1 MLYSK
6 YKVKVARQMKILS
19 ALIKYKWLIMGIATF
34 CIVFTSIFLGVQG
47 VITDDGSGMLVTEV
61 TYGESVEY
69 DAKALLSGVAYQ
81 YRKIGDTE
89 WTDAKPDKVGEY
101 EVRAVTTRSFG
112 QKNYGKAFRFTIN
125 PQKTEVTLASATG
138 VYGDKP
144 SITANLAYSDK
155 IVDFDF
161 RYAEIA
167 DRKTTLSIDPASFVV
182 QNAAGEDVS
191 SQYEFSF
198 ADTEYA
204 LLQREI
210 TFTSN
215 SKQFVYD
222 ETAHSSDD
230 CTIKN
235 GLQSQNADCKL
246 EIDICSLAF
255 DDVATV
261 SFDKTISSVGK
272 EANSFEVTVTNAEGD
287 DVTDLYAVTKN
298 YGELRVI
305 GKNIIITGKT
315 DAVFTY
321 DGKEHTDDG
330 FTLDK
335 DTPIVD
341 GHEIRVKETTF
352 ATEAGEYT
360 NEMTFEI
367 VDADGNDVTDCYDLD
382 VTPGKFTIKPR
393 QIKVATDDQEFTYD
407 GTAQFYEGC
416 KADDLVEGH
425 VLSVTSHTEITNVT
439 KEKVANKLTVKV
451 MNGETDVTANY
462 YLPDENY
469 TYGALTMLPRKIT
482 VTANGDTFTY
492 DGAAHSSTEFTV
504 ATEPDGLVDGHEAAV
519 IADTVKTI
527 TTVGKTDNDFKIA
540 ITANGEPVTDNYAI
554 TYELGTLEVTK
565 RKVKITTPTE
575 EFIYDGAAHSSTAH
589 ADFVIGEGEDYY
601 PLVDGHTI
609 APADISAVPTITNV
623 FDGENGVA
631 NEFAIKIVDA
641 DGNDVT
647 ENYDTEDIS
656 FGTLKV
662 TPRFVTVKA
671 DDDEKT
677 YDGTPL
683 ENAGCKPSDPT
694 AESGLV
700 DGHELIAKAEG
711 TITNAGTAENV
722 VNEPA
727 QIFAANGDDVTRNYK
742 ITYDKGTL
750 TVTPRDIIVT
760 TDDGTFVYDGDEHYQ
775 PSCSADALVA
785 ALGHQLIATNC
796 TLITNVGESG
806 KLNVLEVKVVDADGN
821 DAVDGY
827 YLSDNYNI
835 IEWKNG
841 TLTVLAR
848 TVRVTTGSDSKVYD
862 GMPLTKHTFE
872 TQKGVENEGLV
883 EKHSHT
889 MTLEFIGTVT
899 NVKFNE
905 DGSIG
910 AVENTVDR
918 ELTQIF
924 DGSGEPVIA
933 NYKIEYTLGTLEI
946 NRRKIKITTPT
957 EEFIYDGEPHSSVT
971 NFGVSIF
978 EGYYNLV
985 YGHTIAPDD
994 ISAVP
999 TITNVLDGV
1008 VRNAFAVQIYDGSG
1022 EPVTENYAID
1032 LSYGTLTV
1040 TPRTVRFTV
1049 LGDTKVY
1056 DGTPLTRH
1064 EIDINA
1070 DVENEGLVLDH
1081 YISLDY
1087 TGSQTDAG
1095 QSENTINAENTRVLT
1110 AAGENVTANYD
1121 LQYTCEYLTITTRPI
1136 TITANSDEK
1145 DYDGD
1150 PLTNDGYK
1158 VSEYTAE
1165 SGLIPGQILTAEVE
1179 GSQTVKGTSANV
1191 IMDVKITATD
1201 ENGNEKDVTANY
1213 EITSINGVLTVN
1225 PRAIKVR
1232 TRGDEFTYDGL
1243 DHAYNNDGDYEI
1255 VEGSL
1260 VKDHRFE
1267 LSEYTTVKNA
1277 NGDGVE
1283 NKITLMVVRGE
1294 AGATEDMSENY
1305 AVTYDCCILKVN
1317 RRPIDITT
1325 ASAIFEYDGTAHT
1338 TEYSENEITQDNL
1351 VTGHRIQVDSRT
1363 EITYVKQSDK
1373 LNKLVVSIWD
1383 GEGENATDN
1392 YDIHYDEGT
1401 LTVTPKAITVTTESH
1416 EFIYDGT
1423 DQFREVA
1430 STDGLVSPDQ
1440 SLDVIEH
1447 TTIRNVDESGKKNAL
1462 VVKIVAADG
1471 NDTVDG
1477 YYLTDNY
1484 TISYTY
1490 GTLTVIPR
1498 SITITANSA
1507 EKEYDGTPL
1516 TNSGC
1521 KYEEFDGDRGLV
1533 EGHNPIAQA
1542 EGSVTNVDIVYNVVV
1557 EPVRI
1562 FSANGDDVTENY
1574 DITYEKGTLTV
1585 NPRKIIVTTKDGHFT
1600 YNGETQYQ
1608 DECSADRLVEGHFLS
1623 VISHTGIK
1631 NVSES
1636 GTPNDLVVKIVD
1648 EYGNDVVDGFY
1659 LTDNYDITYNPGTLY
1674 MNALEITLE
1683 TDGETFEYDGTWH
1696 DKKSVGVF
1704 GLMPGHDLQPIEYTA
1719 VRDITGEEGVDN
1731 VLEYVI
1737 KNGDE
1742 DVTDN
1747 YTVTV
1752 KWGKLI
1758 VTPRQITL
1766 KTSDGNFAYNGK
1778 PQSNTDIKITDGSLA
1793 PDQNIVVTK
1802 WATVTNVFDGEV
1814 ENELEIEIHDSEENN
1829 VFGNYDITW
1838 EKNGTLRVNPK
1849 TITVTTESNDFVY
1862 NGKPQ
1867 YWEYATADGLEGDD
1881 RIEVVSHVTEIT
1893 DVSESGALNKLV
1905 IKIVNADGNNVTANY
1920 SIPEENY
1927 VYGILSMSPR
1937 SITITAN
1944 SAEKEYDGTP
1954 LTNDGCTYEEFAGDR
1969 GLVSGHKVIA
1979 RAEGSQTAVGESA
1992 NVVVRPAEIRDENGK
2007 PVTENYAIDYVDGT
2021 LTVTALEIWV
2031 ITPSVSVMY
2040 DGNDHYAI
2048 DDIKVDESKGGK
2060 LVDGHKIVAADDN
2073 YPRITDA
2080 GNKTNEFAVKVVDA
2094 NDDGGVNVNYVIKGY
2109 TYGTLE
2115 VTPRPITVIIT
2126 GATLVYDG
2134 TEQGS
2139 DAFTVEDE
2147 PYGLV
2152 SGHIAA
2158 AKADTVPTKKNV
2170 GVIEGYEF
2178 KVEITAGG
2186 QSVTGNY
2193 KITYTPGTLEITKRK
2208 VKITTPTEEFLYDGT
2223 EHAAI
2228 TPEKFEIDAT
2238 DGYFSLVGGHTVK
2251 PSGKYP
2257 TRIEAGSEENVFA
2270 IMICDEYGN
2279 DVSGN
2284 YEYEAD
2290 LSYGMLIVHKRAIT
2304 VKTPTAR
2311 LVYNG
2316 QYQHATDGC
2325 ETSASSLNE
2334 LVEGHVI
2341 KVDGKFPSL
2350 IDVGT
2355 TQNEFAVRIFDGIN
2369 DVTDNYVIDYEYGT
2383 LEIIPRPITIR
2394 TGDANKVYDGAP
2406 LTCNSYVDVAEDGDR
2421 GLVGGHKVTYVAV
2434 NGTRTEAGVS
2444 DNTVNLEKQP
2454 VIVDGNGKEVTK
2466 NYEVSYA
2473 YGKLTVTK
2481 RPIKITTVPATKVYD
2496 GAPLDPT
2503 LYESYTVTSTAN
2515 PALSPILAPY
2525 QSAEVDFLNTIT
2537 DVGSVKNE
2545 VAVRIY
2551 ADADTEKVTDLSA
2564 NYEIS
2569 YEYGTLSITP
2579 IQVRYTSESATKD
2592 FDGTPLT
2599 APFDYD
2605 TTAFLTG
2612 HTPTVTFTS
2621 ITFKGTINNELK
2633 SLEVVDAAGN
2643 VVPSNNYE
2651 FVPITGKV
2659 GTLTIVPIKITVQTG
2674 DAEKYYD
2681 GDPLSAEEY
2690 QVTSGN
2696 VLSGHE
2702 VLQPEFPSF
2711 TDVGRYANK
2720 IKLEIVDKTSKDDM
2734 TDGYEITYE
2743 YGEIVIKARIIKIV
2757 SGSKT
2762 KVYDG
2767 KPLTCDAYYITGLEG
2782 IDEIPDEI
2790 ELAVKNIGSQTEIGS
2805 SKNYVGESKVVFA
2818 GTDEV
2823 APGYSIVVED
2833 FGILTVKEKSD
2844 KDKTTG
2850 GGLDDGG
2857 DVSIRGDRGDGGG
2870 DGGADIIAFV
2880 VNGDTSGQLYL
2891 RYKSFGSYHGTG
2903 WNAATEY
2910 GGTLDGG
2917 FSYNYLTG
2925 QTLEKYGTNQSNVTI
2940 TAYAGF
2946 MLPYYFVGGGFTKQT
2961 SDVSFV
2967 GDYSAAY
2974 SVPYYVFDFSQ
2985 SHSLINGN
2993 YAADDDAY
3001 YEFVRA
3007 NYLDVPE
3014 TTKEYLQGI
3023 ALTENW
3029 VEGEIT
3035 YEDIVAI
3042 AQYIRKSAKYNME
3055 YNTRLDYEKDV
3066 VVSFLDKYKEGVCRH
3081 YASAAT
3087 LLYRTLGIPARYTI
3101 GYAGSTVAGEDVEIT
3116 GKQAHAWVE
3125 IYIKGLGW
3133 VDMEVTAGGAGGG
3146 GGNGDDGSD
3155 DGPIDFGDGS
3165 MGFEV
3170 KPIDVKKV
3178 YDKTPLYAES
3188 EVEMNEKLRSLSD
3201 NGYYWDVTV
3210 AGSRTE
3216 YGIGESTVTEFAL
3229 YNRKGETLY
3238 EYRDGTVI
3246 ENSKGFTVTF
3256 KPGKIRVMH
3265 KPIPIYLYEKDKPYD
3280 GTPLG
3285 YEPDD
3290 YYYRTSELPEGCSKI
3305 ILELKGEI
3313 TDVGVFDTDLLLDLD
3328 FKALD
3333 ANDNDITA
3341 TIKENYEL
3349 DFIGTGLT
3357 VTKREITV
3365 SSGTKQKKYDG
3376 KALVCEDAWV
3386 SFGSLADGDK
3396 IVVAKATSVI
3406 DVGEEENVLVVAI
3419 MRNGV
3424 DVTSNYKINYVYGT
3438 LTIYD

>member
-204 LLQREI
+204 LQQRKI
-210 TFTSN
+210 TIASG

-222 ETAHSSDD
+222 GTAHSSDEY
-230 CTIKN
+230 
-235 GLQSQNADCKL
+235 
-246 EIDICSLAF
+246 EIPSGSLAF
-255 DDVATV
+255 DDVAMV

-272 EANSFEVTVTNAEGD
+272 EANSFEVTVTTAAGD

-315 DAVFTY
+315 DAEIIY
-321 DGKEHTDDG
+321 DGNEHTDDG
-330 FTLDK
+330 YTLDGN
-335 DTPIVD
+335 TPIVPS
-341 GHEIRVKETTF
+341 HEIRVKETTF

-367 VDADGNDVTDCYDLD
+367 VDAEGNDVTDCYDLS

-393 QIKVATDDQEFTYD
+393 PINVTTADKEFTYD

-416 KADDLVEGH
+416 EADGLVEGH

-439 KEKVANKLTVKV
+439 KGKVANKLTVKV

-504 ATEPDGLVDGHEAAV
+504 AEPDGLVGGHEAAV
-519 IADTVKTI
+519 IADTVKAL
-527 TTVGKTDNDFKIA
+527 TTVGKTDNEFKIA
-540 ITANGEPVTDNYAI
+540 IMANGEPVTDNYEIA
-554 TYELGTLEVTK
+554 YDLGTLEVTK

-575 EFIYDGAAHSSTAH
+575 EFVYDGAEHASTDH
-589 ADFVIGEGEDYY
+589 ANFVIGEGEDCY

-631 NEFAIKIVDA
+631 NEFVIKIVDA

-647 ENYDTEDIS
+647 GNYDTEDIS

-662 TPRFVTVKA
+662 TPRPVTVKA

-683 ENAGCKPSDPT
+683 ENAGCTPGDST
-694 AESGLV
+694 ADSGLV

-727 QIFAANGDDVTRNYK
+727 QIFAANGDDVTRNYDIK
-742 ITYDKGTL
+742 YDKGTL

-775 PSCSADALVA
+775 PSCSADALVD
-785 ALGHQLIATNC
+785 ALGHQLVATNY
-796 TLITNVGESG
+796 TTVMNVKDSG
-806 KLNVLEVKVVDADGN
+806 KANVLEVKVVDANGN
-821 DAVDGY
+821 DTVDGY

-848 TVRVTTGSDSKVYD
+848 TVRVTTGSDFKDYD
-862 GMPLTKHTFE
+862 GTPLTKHTFE

-889 MTLEFIGTVT
+889 MTLEFTGAIT

-910 AVENTVDR
+910 TEENTVDR

-924 DGSGEPVIA
+924 DGSGESVIA

-946 NRRKIKITTPT
+946 DRRKIKIATPT

-971 NFGVSIF
+971 NFDISVP
-978 EGYYNLV
+978 EGYYDLV
-985 YGHTIAPDD
+985 YGHTIAPAD

-1022 EPVTENYAID
+1022 EPVTKNYAIE
-1032 LSYGTLTV
+1032 LSDGELTV
-1040 TPRTVRFTV
+1040 TPRIVRVNV
-1049 LGDTKVY
+1049 LGGKKVY
-1056 DGTPLTRH
+1056 DGTPLTKH
-1064 EIDINA
+1064 EIN
-1070 DVENEGLVLDH
+1070 VEQGIANEGLVSDH
-1081 YISLDY
+1081 YISLRF

-1095 QSENTINAENTRVLT
+1095 QSVNTIDEENTKVLT
-1110 AAGENVTANYD
+1110 LAGSIKDVTANYD
-1121 LQYTCEYLTITTRPI
+1121 VKYNYDEALLVVKQRPI

-1150 PLTNDGYK
+1150 PLTNNGYT
-1158 VSEYTAE
+1158 VSEYTTE

-1191 IMDVKITATD
+1191 IIGVKITVKD

-1243 DHAYNNDGDYEI
+1243 DHAYNNDSDYEI

-1260 VKDHRFE
+1260 VKDHRFM
-1267 LSEYTTVKNA
+1267 LTEYTTVKNA
-1277 NGDGVE
+1277 NGDGVK
-1283 NKITLMVVRGE
+1283 NVITLMVVRGE

-1305 AVTYDCCILKVN
+1305 AVTYDCGILKVN

-1325 ASAIFEYDGTAHT
+1325 ASATFEYDGTAHT

-1363 EITYVKQSDK
+1363 EITYVQQSGT

-1416 EFIYDGT
+1416 EFTYNGT
-1423 DQFREVA
+1423 DQFWEKCY
-1430 STDGLVSPDQ
+1430 TDGLVSADQ
-1440 SLDVIEH
+1440 SLEVIEH
-1447 TTIRNVDESGKKNAL
+1447 TTIRNVDDKSRENAL
-1462 VVKIVAADG
+1462 VVIVTANGKD
-1471 NDTVDG
+1471 NVDG
-1477 YYLTDNY
+1477 YYLTANY
-1484 TISYTY
+1484 TISYSN

-1498 SITITANSA
+1498 PITITAYSA

-1516 TNSGC
+1516 TN
-1521 KYEEFDGDRGLV
+1521 Y
-1533 EGHNPIAQA
+1533 
-1542 EGSVTNVDIVYNVVV
+1542 
-1557 EPVRI
+1557 
-1562 FSANGDDVTENY
+1562 
-1574 DITYEKGTLTV
+1574 
-1585 NPRKIIVTTKDGHFT
+1585 
-1600 YNGETQYQ
+1600 
-1608 DECSADRLVEGHFLS
+1608 
-1623 VISHTGIK
+1623 
-1631 NVSES
+1631 
-1636 GTPNDLVVKIVD
+1636 
-1648 EYGNDVVDGFY
+1648 
-1659 LTDNYDITYNPGTLY
+1659 
-1674 MNALEITLE
+1674 
-1683 TDGETFEYDGTWH
+1683 
-1696 DKKSVGVF
+1696 
-1704 GLMPGHDLQPIEYTA
+1704 
-1719 VRDITGEEGVDN
+1719 
-1731 VLEYVI
+1731 
-1737 KNGDE
+1737 
-1742 DVTDN
+1742 
-1747 YTVTV
+1747 
-1752 KWGKLI
+1752 
-1758 VTPRQITL
+1758 
-1766 KTSDGNFAYNGK
+1766 
-1778 PQSNTDIKITDGSLA
+1778 
-1793 PDQNIVVTK
+1793 
-1802 WATVTNVFDGEV
+1802 
-1814 ENELEIEIHDSEENN
+1814 
-1829 VFGNYDITW
+1829 
-1838 EKNGTLRVNPK
+1838 
-1849 TITVTTESNDFVY
+1849 
-1862 NGKPQ
+1862 
-1867 YWEYATADGLEGDD
+1867 
-1881 RIEVVSHVTEIT
+1881 
-1893 DVSESGALNKLV
+1893 
-1905 IKIVNADGNNVTANY
+1905 
-1920 SIPEENY
+1920 
-1927 VYGILSMSPR
+1927 
-1937 SITITAN
+1937 
-1944 SAEKEYDGTP
+1944 
-1954 LTNDGCTYEEFAGDR
+1954 GCTCEKLAGDR

-1992 NVVVRPAEIRDENGK
+1992 NVVVRPAEIRDEKGK
-2007 PVTENYAIDYVDGT
+2007 PVTENYAIEYVDGT

-2031 ITPSVSVMY
+2031 ITPSVSAMY

-2060 LVDGHKIVAADDN
+2060 LVDGHKIIAADDN
-2073 YPRITDA
+2073 YPCITDV
-2080 GNKTNEFAVKVVDA
+2080 GNKPNEFAVKVVDE
-2094 NDDGGVNVNYVIKGY
+2094 NGDGGVNGNYVIKGY

-2152 SGHIAA
+2152 SGHIAT

-2186 QSVTGNY
+2186 QNVTGNY
-2193 KITYTPGTLEITKRK
+2193 EITYTPGTLKITKRK

-2223 EHAAI
+2223 AHAAI
-2228 TPEKFEIDAT
+2228 DPEKFEIDVT

-2257 TRIEAGSEENVFA
+2257 TRTKAGREKNVFA

-2325 ETSASSLNE
+2325 ETSAYSLNE

-2341 KVDGKFPSL
+2341 KVDGIFPSL

-2355 TQNEFAVRIFDGIN
+2355 TQNKFAVRIFDGIN

-2383 LEIIPRPITIR
+2383 LEIFPRPITIK
-2394 TGDANKVYDGAP
+2394 TGDATKVYDGAP
-2406 LTCNSYVDVAEDGDR
+2406 LTCNSYKDVAEDGDR

-2444 DNTVNLEKQP
+2444 DNTVDLEKQP
-2454 VIVDGNGKEVTK
+2454 IIVDENGKEVTK

-2481 RPIKITTVPATKVYD
+2481 RPIKITTVSATKVYD
-2496 GAPLDPT
+2496 GTPLDPM

-2515 PALSPILAPY
+2515 PALSPILAPD
-2525 QSAEVDFLNTIT
+2525 QSSEVDFLNTVT

-2605 TTAFLTG
+2605 TTAFLAG

-2659 GTLTIVPIKITVQTG
+2659 GTLTIVPIRITVQTG

-2681 GDPLSAEEY
+2681 GNPLSAEEY

-2711 TDVGRYANK
+2711 IDVGRYANK
-2720 IKLEIVDKTSKDDM
+2720 IKLEIVDKTSKENM
-2734 TDGYEITYE
+2734 SDGYEITYE

-2757 SGSKT
+2757 SGGKT

-2805 SKNYVGESKVVFA
+2805 SKNYVGESKVVFT

-2833 FGILTVKEKSD
+2833 LGILTVKEKSD
-2844 KDKTTG
+2844 KTTG
-2850 GGLDDGG
+2850 GGLDDSG

-2870 DGGADIIAFV
+2870 NGGSDVIAFV

-2925 QTLEKYGTNQSNVTI
+2925 QTLEKYGTNQCNVTI

-2946 MLPYYFVGGGFTKQT
+2946 MLPYYFVGGDGFTKQT

-2985 SHSLINGN
+2985 SHSLINGS

-3116 GKQAHAWVE
+3116 GEQAHAWVE

-3133 VDMEVTAGGAGGG
+3133 VDMEVTAGGTGG
-3146 GGNGDDGSD
+3146 GGNGGDDSD

-3210 AGSRTE
+3210 AGWRTE
-3216 YGIGESTVTEFAL
+3216 YGIGESTVTEFVL
-3229 YNRKGETLY
+3229 YNKKGETLY

-3406 DVGEEENVLVVAI
+3406 DVGEEENEIVVEI

>member
-89 WTDAKPDKVGEY
+89 WTDANPDKVGEY

-144 SITANLAYSDK
+144 AITANLAYSDK

-204 LLQREI
+204 LQQREI
-210 TFTSN
+210 TFASG
-215 SKQFVYD
+215 SEQFVYD
-222 ETAHSSDD
+222 ETAHSSDEY
-230 CTIKN
+230 
-235 GLQSQNADCKL
+235 
-246 EIDICSLAF
+246 EIPSGSLAF

-272 EANSFEVTVTNAEGD
+272 EANSFEVTVTTAAGD

-315 DAVFTY
+315 DAEIIY

-330 FTLDK
+330 FTLDGN
-335 DTPIVD
+335 TPIVPS
-341 GHEIRVKETTF
+341 HEIRVKETTF

-367 VDADGNDVTDCYDLD
+367 VDAEGNDVTDCYDLN

-393 QIKVATDDQEFTYD
+393 PINITTADKEFTYD

-416 KADDLVEGH
+416 EADGLVEGH

-439 KEKVANKLTVKV
+439 KGKVANKLTVKV

-492 DGAAHSSTEFTV
+492 DGAAHSSTEFAV
-504 ATEPDGLVDGHEAAV
+504 AEPDGLVGGHEAAV
-519 IADTVKTI
+519 IADTVKTL
-527 TTVGKTDNDFKIA
+527 TTVGKTDNEFAVA
-540 ITANGEPVTDNYAI
+540 IMANGEPVTDNYEIA
-554 TYELGTLEVTK
+554 YDLGTLEVTK

-575 EFIYDGAAHSSTAH
+575 EFVYDGKEHSSTDH
-589 ADFVIGEGEDYY
+589 ANFVIGEGEDCY

-631 NEFAIKIVDA
+631 NEFVIKIVDA

-647 ENYDTEDIS
+647 ENYDTEDIT

-662 TPRFVTVKA
+662 TPRPVTVKA

-683 ENAGCKPSDPT
+683 ENAGCTPGDST
-694 AESGLV
+694 ADSGLV

-727 QIFAANGDDVTRNYK
+727 QIFATNGDDVTRNYDIK
-742 ITYDKGTL
+742 YDKGTL

-775 PSCSADALVA
+775 PSCSADALVD
-785 ALGHQLIATNC
+785 ALGHQLVATNY
-796 TLITNVGESG
+796 TTVMNVKDSG
-806 KLNVLEVKVVDADGN
+806 KANVLEVKVVDANGN
-821 DAVDGY
+821 DTVDGY

-848 TVRVTTGSDSKVYD
+848 TVRVTTGSDFKDYD
-862 GMPLTKHTFE
+862 GTPLTKHTFE
-872 TQKGVENEGLV
+872 TQKGVEDEGLV
-883 EKHSHT
+883 EKHFHT
-889 MTLEFIGTVT
+889 MTLEFTGTIT

-910 AVENTVDR
+910 TEENTVDR

-924 DGSGEPVIA
+924 DGSGESVID

-946 NRRKIKITTPT
+946 DQRKIKIATPT

-971 NFGVSIF
+971 NFDISVP
-978 EGYYNLV
+978 EGYYDLV
-985 YGHTIAPDD
+985 YGHTIAPAD

-999 TITNVLDGV
+999 TITNVFDGV
-1008 VRNAFAVQIYDGSG
+1008 VRNAFAVQIYDENG
-1022 EPVTENYAID
+1022 EPVTKNYAIE
-1032 LSYGTLTV
+1032 LSDGELTV
-1040 TPRTVRFTV
+1040 TPRIVRVNV
-1049 LGDTKVY
+1049 LGGKKVY
-1056 DGTPLTRH
+1056 DGTPLTKH
-1064 EIDINA
+1064 EIN
-1070 DVENEGLVLDH
+1070 VEQGIANEGLVSDH
-1081 YISLDY
+1081 YISPRF

-1095 QSENTINAENTRVLT
+1095 QSVNTIDEENTKVLT
-1110 AAGENVTANYD
+1110 LAGSIKDVTVNYD
-1121 LQYTCEYLTITTRPI
+1121 VKYNYDEALLVVKQRPI

-1150 PLTNDGYK
+1150 PLTNNGYT
-1158 VSEYTAE
+1158 VSEYTTE

-1191 IMDVKITATD
+1191 IIGVKITVKD

-1243 DHAYNNDGDYEI
+1243 DHAYNNDSDYEI

-1260 VKDHRFE
+1260 VKDHRFM
-1267 LSEYTTVKNA
+1267 LTEYTTVKNA
-1277 NGDGVE
+1277 NGDGVK
-1283 NKITLMVVRGE
+1283 NVITLMVVRGE

-1305 AVTYDCCILKVN
+1305 AVTYDCGILKVN

-1325 ASAIFEYDGTAHT
+1325 ASETFEYDGTAHT
-1338 TEYSENEITQDNL
+1338 TEYSKNEITQDNP

-1363 EITYVKQSDK
+1363 EITYVQQSGT

-1416 EFIYDGT
+1416 EFTYNGT
-1423 DQFREVA
+1423 DQFWEKCY
-1430 STDGLVSPDQ
+1430 TDGLVSADQ
-1440 SLDVIEH
+1440 SLEVIEH
-1447 TTIRNVDESGKKNAL
+1447 TTIRNVDDKSRENAL
-1462 VVKIVAADG
+1462 VVIVTANGKD
-1471 NDTVDG
+1471 NVDG
-1477 YYLTDNY
+1477 YYLTANY
-1484 TISYTY
+1484 TISYSN

-1498 SITITANSA
+1498 PITIKTGDAT
-1507 EKEYDGTPL
+1507 KVYDGAPL
-1516 TNSGC
+1516 TCNSY
-1521 KYEEFDGDRGLV
+1521 KDVAEDGDRGLV
-1533 EGHNPIAQA
+1533 
-1542 EGSVTNVDIVYNVVV
+1542 
-1557 EPVRI
+1557 
-1562 FSANGDDVTENY
+1562 
-1574 DITYEKGTLTV
+1574 
-1585 NPRKIIVTTKDGHFT
+1585 DGHKVT
-1600 YNGETQYQ
+1600 Y
-1608 DECSADRLVEGHFLS
+1608 V
-1623 VISHTGIK
+1623 
-1631 NVSES
+1631 
-1636 GTPNDLVVKIVD
+1636 
-1648 EYGNDVVDGFY
+1648 
-1659 LTDNYDITYNPGTLY
+1659 
-1674 MNALEITLE
+1674 
-1683 TDGETFEYDGTWH
+1683 
-1696 DKKSVGVF
+1696 
-1704 GLMPGHDLQPIEYTA
+1704 A
-1719 VRDITGEEGVDN
+1719 V
-1731 VLEYVI
+1731 
-1737 KNGDE
+1737 
-1742 DVTDN
+1742 
-1747 YTVTV
+1747 
-1752 KWGKLI
+1752 
-1758 VTPRQITL
+1758 
-1766 KTSDGNFAYNGK
+1766 
-1778 PQSNTDIKITDGSLA
+1778 
-1793 PDQNIVVTK
+1793 
-1802 WATVTNVFDGEV
+1802 
-1814 ENELEIEIHDSEENN
+1814 
-1829 VFGNYDITW
+1829 
-1838 EKNGTLRVNPK
+1838 NGT
-1849 TITVTTESNDFVY
+1849 
-1862 NGKPQ
+1862 
-1867 YWEYATADGLEGDD
+1867 
-1881 RIEVVSHVTEIT
+1881 RIEVGVSDNTVDLEKQPI
-1893 DVSESGALNKLV
+1893 
-1905 IKIVNADGNNVTANY
+1905 IV
-1920 SIPEENY
+1920 
-1927 VYGILSMSPR
+1927 
-1937 SITITAN
+1937 
-1944 SAEKEYDGTP
+1944 
-1954 LTNDGCTYEEFAGDR
+1954 
-1969 GLVSGHKVIA
+1969 
-1979 RAEGSQTAVGESA
+1979 
-1992 NVVVRPAEIRDENGK
+1992 DENGK

-2060 LVDGHKIVAADDN
+2060 LVDGHKIIAADDN
-2073 YPRITDA
+2073 YPCITDV
-2080 GNKTNEFAVKVVDA
+2080 GNRPNEFAVKVVDE
-2094 NDDGGVNVNYVIKGY
+2094 NGDGGVNGNYVIKGY

-2152 SGHIAA
+2152 SGHIAT

-2186 QSVTGNY
+2186 QNVTGNY
-2193 KITYTPGTLEITKRK
+2193 EITYTPGTLEITKRK

-2223 EHAAI
+2223 AHAAI
-2228 TPEKFEIDAT
+2228 DPEKFEIDAT

-2257 TRIEAGSEENVFA
+2257 TRTKAGREKNVFA

-2341 KVDGKFPSL
+2341 KVDGIFPSL

-2355 TQNEFAVRIFDGIN
+2355 TQNKFAVRIFDGIN

-2383 LEIIPRPITIR
+2383 LEIFPRPITIK
-2394 TGDANKVYDGAP
+2394 TGDATKVYDGAP
-2406 LTCNSYVDVAEDGDR
+2406 LTCNSYKDVAEDGDR
-2421 GLVGGHKVTYVAV
+2421 GLVDGHKVTYVAV
-2434 NGTRTEAGVS
+2434 NGTRIEVGVS
-2444 DNTVNLEKQP
+2444 DNTVDLEKQP
-2454 VIVDGNGKEVTK
+2454 IIVDESGKEVTK

-2481 RPIKITTVPATKVYD
+2481 RPIKITTVSATKVYD
-2496 GAPLDPT
+2496 GTPLDPT

-2515 PALSPILAPY
+2515 PAFSPILAPD
-2525 QSAEVDFLNTIT
+2525 QSAEVDFLNTVT

-2569 YEYGTLSITP
+2569 YEYGMLSITP

-2605 TTAFLTG
+2605 TTAFLAG

-2659 GTLTIVPIKITVQTG
+2659 GTLTIVPIRITVQTG

-2681 GDPLSAEEY
+2681 GNPLSAEEY

-2720 IKLEIVDKTSKDDM
+2720 IKLEIVDKTSKENM
-2734 TDGYEITYE
+2734 SDGYEITYE

-2757 SGSKT
+2757 SGGKT

-2833 FGILTVKEKSD
+2833 MGILTVKEKSD

-2850 GGLDDGG
+2850 GGLDDSG

-2870 DGGADIIAFV
+2870 NGGSDVIAFV

-2925 QTLEKYGTNQSNVTI
+2925 QTLEKYGTNQCNVTI

-2946 MLPYYFVGGGFTKQT
+2946 MLPYYFVGGDGFTKQT

-2985 SHSLINGN
+2985 SHSLINGS

-3133 VDMEVTAGGAGGG
+3133 VDMEVTAGGVGGG
-3146 GGNGDDGSD
+3146 GGNGGDDSD

-3210 AGSRTE
+3210 AGSQTE
-3216 YGIGESTVTEFAL
+3216 YGIGESTVTEFVL
-3229 YNRKGETLY
+3229 YNKKGETLY

-3396 IVVAKATSVI
+3396 IVVTKATSVI
-3406 DVGEEENVLVVAI
+3406 DVGEEENEIVVEI

>member
-204 LLQREI
+204 LQQREI
-210 TFTSN
+210 TFASG

-222 ETAHSSDD
+222 ETAHSSDEYK
-230 CTIKN
+230 IPS
-235 GLQSQNADCKL
+235 G
-246 EIDICSLAF
+246 SLAF

-272 EANSFEVTVTNAEGD
+272 EANSFEVTVTTAAGD

-315 DAVFTY
+315 DAEIIY

-330 FTLDK
+330 FTLDGN
-335 DTPIVD
+335 TPIVPS
-341 GHEIRVKETTF
+341 HEIRVKETTF

-367 VDADGNDVTDCYDLD
+367 VDAEGNDVTDCYDLN

-393 QIKVATDDQEFTYD
+393 PINVTTADKEFTYD

-416 KADDLVEGH
+416 EADGLVEGH

-439 KEKVANKLTVKV
+439 KGKVANKLTVKV

-504 ATEPDGLVDGHEAAV
+504 AEPDGLVGGHEAAV
-519 IADTVKTI
+519 IADTVKTL
-527 TTVGKTDNDFKIA
+527 TTVGKTDNEFAVA
-540 ITANGEPVTDNYAI
+540 IMANGEPVTDNYEIA
-554 TYELGTLEVTK
+554 YDLGTLEVTK

-575 EFIYDGAAHSSTAH
+575 EFVYDGAEHSSTDH
-589 ADFVIGEGEDYY
+589 ANFVIGEGEDCY

-609 APADISAVPTITNV
+609 APADISAVPAITNV

-631 NEFAIKIVDA
+631 NEFVIKIVDA

-656 FGTLKV
+656 FGTMKV
-662 TPRFVTVKA
+662 TPRPVTVKA

-683 ENAGCKPSDPT
+683 ENAGCTPGDST
-694 AESGLV
+694 ADSGLV

-727 QIFAANGDDVTRNYK
+727 QIFAANGDDVTRNYNIK
-742 ITYDKGTL
+742 YDKGTL

-775 PSCSADALVA
+775 PSCSADALVD
-785 ALGHQLIATNC
+785 ALGHQLVATNY
-796 TLITNVGESG
+796 TTVMNVKDSG
-806 KLNVLEVKVVDADGN
+806 KANVLEVKVVDANGN
-821 DAVDGY
+821 DTVDGY

-848 TVRVTTGSDSKVYD
+848 TVRVTTGSDFKDYD
-862 GMPLTKHTFE
+862 GTPLTKHTFE
-872 TQKGVENEGLV
+872 TQKGVEDEGLV
-883 EKHSHT
+883 EKHLHT
-889 MTLEFIGTVT
+889 MTLEFTGTIT

-910 AVENTVDR
+910 TEENTVDR
-918 ELTQIF
+918 EFTQIF
-924 DGSGEPVIA
+924 DGSGESVIA

-946 NRRKIKITTPT
+946 DQRKIKIATPT

-971 NFGVSIF
+971 NFDISIP
-978 EGYYNLV
+978 EGYYDLV

-999 TITNVLDGV
+999 TITNVFDGV
-1008 VRNAFAVQIYDGSG
+1008 VRNAFAVQIYDENG
-1022 EPVTENYAID
+1022 EPVTKNYAIE
-1032 LSYGTLTV
+1032 LSDGELTV
-1040 TPRTVRFTV
+1040 TPRIVRVNV
-1049 LGDTKVY
+1049 LGGKKVY
-1056 DGTPLTRH
+1056 DGTPLTKH
-1064 EIDINA
+1064 EIN
-1070 DVENEGLVLDH
+1070 VEQGKANEGLVSDH
-1081 YISLDY
+1081 YISPRF

-1095 QSENTINAENTRVLT
+1095 QSVNTIDEENTKVLSL
-1110 AAGENVTANYD
+1110 AGSIKDVTANYD
-1121 LQYTCEYLTITTRPI
+1121 VKYNYDEALLVVKQRPI

-1150 PLTNDGYK
+1150 PLTNNGYT
-1158 VSEYTAE
+1158 VSEYTTE

-1191 IMDVKITATD
+1191 IMGVKITVKD

-1243 DHAYNNDGDYEI
+1243 DHAYNNDSDYEI

-1260 VKDHRFE
+1260 VKDHRFM
-1267 LSEYTTVKNA
+1267 LTEYTTVKNA
-1277 NGDGVE
+1277 NGDGVK
-1283 NKITLMVVRGE
+1283 NVITLMVVRGE

-1305 AVTYDCCILKVN
+1305 AVTYDCGILKVN

-1325 ASAIFEYDGTAHT
+1325 ASETFEYDGTAHT
-1338 TEYSENEITQDNL
+1338 TEYSKNEITQDNP

-1363 EITYVKQSDK
+1363 EITYVQQSGT

-1416 EFIYDGT
+1416 EFTYNGT
-1423 DQFREVA
+1423 DQFWEKCY
-1430 STDGLVSPDQ
+1430 TDGLVSADQ
-1440 SLDVIEH
+1440 SLEVIEH
-1447 TTIRNVDESGKKNAL
+1447 TTIRNVDDKSRENAL
-1462 VVKIVAADG
+1462 VVIVTANGKD
-1471 NDTVDG
+1471 NVDG

-1484 TISYTY
+1484 TISYSN

-1498 SITITANSA
+1498 PITIKTGDAT
-1507 EKEYDGTPL
+1507 KVYDGAPL
-1516 TNSGC
+1516 TCNSY
-1521 KYEEFDGDRGLV
+1521 KDVAEDGDRGLV
-1533 EGHNPIAQA
+1533 G
-1542 EGSVTNVDIVYNVVV
+1542 
-1557 EPVRI
+1557 
-1562 FSANGDDVTENY
+1562 
-1574 DITYEKGTLTV
+1574 
-1585 NPRKIIVTTKDGHFT
+1585 
-1600 YNGETQYQ
+1600 
-1608 DECSADRLVEGHFLS
+1608 
-1623 VISHTGIK
+1623 
-1631 NVSES
+1631 
-1636 GTPNDLVVKIVD
+1636 
-1648 EYGNDVVDGFY
+1648 
-1659 LTDNYDITYNPGTLY
+1659 
-1674 MNALEITLE
+1674 
-1683 TDGETFEYDGTWH
+1683 
-1696 DKKSVGVF
+1696 
-1704 GLMPGHDLQPIEYTA
+1704 
-1719 VRDITGEEGVDN
+1719 
-1731 VLEYVI
+1731 
-1737 KNGDE
+1737 
-1742 DVTDN
+1742 
-1747 YTVTV
+1747 
-1752 KWGKLI
+1752 
-1758 VTPRQITL
+1758 
-1766 KTSDGNFAYNGK
+1766 
-1778 PQSNTDIKITDGSLA
+1778 
-1793 PDQNIVVTK
+1793 
-1802 WATVTNVFDGEV
+1802 
-1814 ENELEIEIHDSEENN
+1814 
-1829 VFGNYDITW
+1829 
-1838 EKNGTLRVNPK
+1838 
-1849 TITVTTESNDFVY
+1849 
-1862 NGKPQ
+1862 
-1867 YWEYATADGLEGDD
+1867 
-1881 RIEVVSHVTEIT
+1881 
-1893 DVSESGALNKLV
+1893 
-1905 IKIVNADGNNVTANY
+1905 
-1920 SIPEENY
+1920 
-1927 VYGILSMSPR
+1927 
-1937 SITITAN
+1937 
-1944 SAEKEYDGTP
+1944 
-1954 LTNDGCTYEEFAGDR
+1954 
-1969 GLVSGHKVIA
+1969 GHKV
-1979 RAEGSQTAVGESA
+1979 TYVAVNGTRTEVGVSD
-1992 NVVVRPAEIRDENGK
+1992 NTVDLEKQPIIVDENGK

-2060 LVDGHKIVAADDN
+2060 LVDGHKIIAADDN
-2073 YPRITDA
+2073 YPCITDV
-2080 GNKTNEFAVKVVDA
+2080 GNRPNEFAVKVVDE
-2094 NDDGGVNVNYVIKGY
+2094 NGDGGVNGNYVIKGY

-2152 SGHIAA
+2152 SGHIAT

-2186 QSVTGNY
+2186 QNVTGNY
-2193 KITYTPGTLEITKRK
+2193 EITYTPGTLEITKRK

-2223 EHAAI
+2223 AHAAI
-2228 TPEKFEIDAT
+2228 DPEKFEIDAT

-2257 TRIEAGSEENVFA
+2257 TRTKAGREKNVFA

-2341 KVDGKFPSL
+2341 KVDGIFPSL

-2355 TQNEFAVRIFDGIN
+2355 TQNKFAVGIFDGIN

-2383 LEIIPRPITIR
+2383 LEIFPRPITIK
-2394 TGDANKVYDGAP
+2394 TGDATKVYDGAP
-2406 LTCNSYVDVAEDGDR
+2406 LTCNSYKDVAEDGDR

-2434 NGTRTEAGVS
+2434 NGTRTEVGVS
-2444 DNTVNLEKQP
+2444 DNTVDLEKQP
-2454 VIVDGNGKEVTK
+2454 IIVDESGKEVTK

-2481 RPIKITTVPATKVYD
+2481 RPIKITTGSATKVYD
-2496 GAPLDPT
+2496 GTPLDPT

-2515 PALSPILAPY
+2515 PALSPILAPD
-2525 QSAEVDFLNTIT
+2525 QSAEVDFLNTVT

-2551 ADADTEKVTDLSA
+2551 ADADTEKATDLSA

-2605 TTAFLTG
+2605 KTAFLAG

-2659 GTLTIVPIKITVQTG
+2659 GTLTIVPIRITVQTG

-2681 GDPLSAEEY
+2681 GNPLSAEEY

-2720 IKLEIVDKTSKDDM
+2720 IKLEIVDKTSKENM
-2734 TDGYEITYE
+2734 SDGYEITYE
-2743 YGEIVIKARIIKIV
+2743 YGEIVIKARIVKIV
-2757 SGSKT
+2757 SGGKT

-2767 KPLTCDAYYITGLEG
+2767 KPLTCDAYYITGMEG

-2823 APGYSIVVED
+2823 APGYSIVVENL
-2833 FGILTVKEKSD
+2833 GILTVKEKSD
-2844 KDKTTG
+2844 KTTG
-2850 GGLDDGG
+2850 GGLDDSG

-2870 DGGADIIAFV
+2870 NGGSDVIAFV

-2925 QTLEKYGTNQSNVTI
+2925 QTLEKYGTNQCNVTI

-2946 MLPYYFVGGGFTKQT
+2946 MLPYYFVGGDGFTKQT

-3014 TTKEYLQGI
+3014 TTKEYLQEI

-3133 VDMEVTAGGAGGG
+3133 VDMEVTAGGVGGG
-3146 GGNGDDGSD
+3146 GGNGGDDSD

-3178 YDKTPLYAES
+3178 YDKTPLYAKS

-3210 AGSRTE
+3210 AGSQTE
-3216 YGIGESTVTEFAL
+3216 YGIGESTVTEFVL
-3229 YNRKGETLY
+3229 YNKKGEILY

-3290 YYYRTSELPEGCSKI
+3290 YYYRTSELPKGCSKI

-3406 DVGEEENVLVVAI
+3406 DVGEEENEIVVEI

>member
-204 LLQREI
+204 LQQREI
-210 TFTSN
+210 TFASG

-222 ETAHSSDD
+222 ETAHSSDEYK
-230 CTIKN
+230 IPS
-235 GLQSQNADCKL
+235 G
-246 EIDICSLAF
+246 SLAF

-272 EANSFEVTVTNAEGD
+272 EANSFEVTVTTAAGD

-315 DAVFTY
+315 DAEIIY

-330 FTLDK
+330 FTLDGN
-335 DTPIVD
+335 TPIVPS
-341 GHEIRVKETTF
+341 HEIRVKETTF

-367 VDADGNDVTDCYDLD
+367 VDAEGNDVTDCYDLN

-393 QIKVATDDQEFTYD
+393 PINVTTADKEFTYD

-416 KADDLVEGH
+416 EADGLVEGH

-439 KEKVANKLTVKV
+439 KGKVANKLTVKV

-504 ATEPDGLVDGHEAAV
+504 AEPDGLVGGHEAAV
-519 IADTVKTI
+519 IADTVKTL
-527 TTVGKTDNDFKIA
+527 TTVGKTDNEFAVA
-540 ITANGEPVTDNYAI
+540 IMANGEPVTDNYEIA
-554 TYELGTLEVTK
+554 YDLGTLEVTK

-575 EFIYDGAAHSSTAH
+575 EFVYDGAEHSSTDH
-589 ADFVIGEGEDYY
+589 ANFVIGEGEDCY

-609 APADISAVPTITNV
+609 APADISAVPAITNV

-631 NEFAIKIVDA
+631 NEFVIKIVDA

-656 FGTLKV
+656 FGTMKV
-662 TPRFVTVKA
+662 TPRPVTVKA

-683 ENAGCKPSDPT
+683 ENAGCTPGDST
-694 AESGLV
+694 ADSGLV

-727 QIFAANGDDVTRNYK
+727 QIFAANGDDVTRNYNIK
-742 ITYDKGTL
+742 YDKGTL

-775 PSCSADALVA
+775 PSCSADALVD
-785 ALGHQLIATNC
+785 ALGHQLVATNY
-796 TLITNVGESG
+796 TTVMNVKDSG
-806 KLNVLEVKVVDADGN
+806 KANVLEVKVVDANGN
-821 DAVDGY
+821 DTVDGY

-848 TVRVTTGSDSKVYD
+848 TVRVTTGSDFKDYD
-862 GMPLTKHTFE
+862 GTPLTKHTFE
-872 TQKGVENEGLV
+872 TQKGVEDEGLV
-883 EKHSHT
+883 EKHLHT
-889 MTLEFIGTVT
+889 MTLEFTGTIT

-910 AVENTVDR
+910 TEENTVDR
-918 ELTQIF
+918 EFTQIF
-924 DGSGEPVIA
+924 DGSGESVIA

-946 NRRKIKITTPT
+946 DQRKIKIATPT

-971 NFGVSIF
+971 NFDISIP
-978 EGYYNLV
+978 EGYYDLV

-999 TITNVLDGV
+999 TITNVFDGV
-1008 VRNAFAVQIYDGSG
+1008 VRNAFAVQIYDENG
-1022 EPVTENYAID
+1022 EPVTKNYAIE
-1032 LSYGTLTV
+1032 LSDGELTV
-1040 TPRTVRFTV
+1040 TPRIVRVNV
-1049 LGDTKVY
+1049 LGGKKVY
-1056 DGTPLTRH
+1056 DGTPLTKH
-1064 EIDINA
+1064 EIN
-1070 DVENEGLVLDH
+1070 VEQGKANEGLVSDH
-1081 YISLDY
+1081 YISPRF

-1095 QSENTINAENTRVLT
+1095 QSVNTIDEENTKVLSL
-1110 AAGENVTANYD
+1110 AGSIKDVTANYD
-1121 LQYTCEYLTITTRPI
+1121 VKYNYDEALLVVKQRPI

-1150 PLTNDGYK
+1150 PLTNNGYT
-1158 VSEYTAE
+1158 VSEYTTE

-1191 IMDVKITATD
+1191 IMGVKITVKD

-1243 DHAYNNDGDYEI
+1243 DHAYNNDSDYEI

-1260 VKDHRFE
+1260 VKDHRFM
-1267 LSEYTTVKNA
+1267 LTEYTTVKNA
-1277 NGDGVE
+1277 NGDGVK
-1283 NKITLMVVRGE
+1283 NVITLMVVRGE

-1305 AVTYDCCILKVN
+1305 AVTYDCGILKVN

-1325 ASAIFEYDGTAHT
+1325 ASETFEYDGTAHT
-1338 TEYSENEITQDNL
+1338 TEYSKNEITQDNP

-1363 EITYVKQSDK
+1363 EITYVQQSGT

-1416 EFIYDGT
+1416 EFTYNGT
-1423 DQFREVA
+1423 DQFWEKCY
-1430 STDGLVSPDQ
+1430 TDGLVSADQ
-1440 SLDVIEH
+1440 SLEVIEH
-1447 TTIRNVDESGKKNAL
+1447 TTIRNVDDKSRENAL
-1462 VVKIVAADG
+1462 VVIVTANGKD
-1471 NDTVDG
+1471 NVDG

-1484 TISYTY
+1484 TISYSN

-1498 SITITANSA
+1498 PITIKTGDAT
-1507 EKEYDGTPL
+1507 KVYDGAPL
-1516 TNSGC
+1516 TCNSY
-1521 KYEEFDGDRGLV
+1521 KDVAEDGDRGLV
-1533 EGHNPIAQA
+1533 
-1542 EGSVTNVDIVYNVVV
+1542 
-1557 EPVRI
+1557 
-1562 FSANGDDVTENY
+1562 
-1574 DITYEKGTLTV
+1574 
-1585 NPRKIIVTTKDGHFT
+1585 DGHKVT
-1600 YNGETQYQ
+1600 Y
-1608 DECSADRLVEGHFLS
+1608 V
-1623 VISHTGIK
+1623 
-1631 NVSES
+1631 
-1636 GTPNDLVVKIVD
+1636 
-1648 EYGNDVVDGFY
+1648 
-1659 LTDNYDITYNPGTLY
+1659 
-1674 MNALEITLE
+1674 
-1683 TDGETFEYDGTWH
+1683 
-1696 DKKSVGVF
+1696 
-1704 GLMPGHDLQPIEYTA
+1704 A
-1719 VRDITGEEGVDN
+1719 V
-1731 VLEYVI
+1731 
-1737 KNGDE
+1737 
-1742 DVTDN
+1742 
-1747 YTVTV
+1747 
-1752 KWGKLI
+1752 
-1758 VTPRQITL
+1758 
-1766 KTSDGNFAYNGK
+1766 
-1778 PQSNTDIKITDGSLA
+1778 
-1793 PDQNIVVTK
+1793 
-1802 WATVTNVFDGEV
+1802 
-1814 ENELEIEIHDSEENN
+1814 
-1829 VFGNYDITW
+1829 
-1838 EKNGTLRVNPK
+1838 NGT
-1849 TITVTTESNDFVY
+1849 
-1862 NGKPQ
+1862 
-1867 YWEYATADGLEGDD
+1867 
-1881 RIEVVSHVTEIT
+1881 RIEVGVSDNTVDLEKQPI
-1893 DVSESGALNKLV
+1893 
-1905 IKIVNADGNNVTANY
+1905 IV
-1920 SIPEENY
+1920 
-1927 VYGILSMSPR
+1927 
-1937 SITITAN
+1937 
-1944 SAEKEYDGTP
+1944 
-1954 LTNDGCTYEEFAGDR
+1954 
-1969 GLVSGHKVIA
+1969 
-1979 RAEGSQTAVGESA
+1979 
-1992 NVVVRPAEIRDENGK
+1992 DENGK

-2060 LVDGHKIVAADDN
+2060 LVDGHKIIAADDN
-2073 YPRITDA
+2073 YPCITDV
-2080 GNKTNEFAVKVVDA
+2080 GNRPNEFAVKVVDE
-2094 NDDGGVNVNYVIKGY
+2094 NGDGGVNGNYVIKGY

-2152 SGHIAA
+2152 SGHIAT

-2186 QSVTGNY
+2186 QNVTGNY
-2193 KITYTPGTLEITKRK
+2193 EITYTPGTLEITKRK

-2223 EHAAI
+2223 AHAAI
-2228 TPEKFEIDAT
+2228 DPEKFEIDAT

-2257 TRIEAGSEENVFA
+2257 TRTKAGREKNVFA

-2341 KVDGKFPSL
+2341 KVDGIFPSL

-2355 TQNEFAVRIFDGIN
+2355 TQNKFAVGIFDGIN

-2383 LEIIPRPITIR
+2383 LEIFPRPITIK
-2394 TGDANKVYDGAP
+2394 TGDATKVYDGAP
-2406 LTCNSYVDVAEDGDR
+2406 LTCNSYKDVAEDGDR
-2421 GLVGGHKVTYVAV
+2421 GLVDGHKVTYVAV
-2434 NGTRTEAGVS
+2434 NGTRIEVGVS
-2444 DNTVNLEKQP
+2444 DNTVDLEKQP
-2454 VIVDGNGKEVTK
+2454 IIVDESGKEVTK

-2481 RPIKITTVPATKVYD
+2481 RPIKITTGSATKVYD
-2496 GAPLDPT
+2496 GTPLDPT

-2515 PALSPILAPY
+2515 PALSPILAPD
-2525 QSAEVDFLNTIT
+2525 QSAEVDFLNTVT

-2551 ADADTEKVTDLSA
+2551 ADADTEKATDLSA

-2605 TTAFLTG
+2605 KTAFLAG

-2659 GTLTIVPIKITVQTG
+2659 GTLTIVPIRITVQTG

-2681 GDPLSAEEY
+2681 GNPLSAEEY

-2720 IKLEIVDKTSKDDM
+2720 IKLEIVDKTSKENM
-2734 TDGYEITYE
+2734 SDGYEITYE
-2743 YGEIVIKARIIKIV
+2743 YGEIVIKARIVKIV
-2757 SGSKT
+2757 SGGKT

-2767 KPLTCDAYYITGLEG
+2767 KPLTCDAYYITGMEG

-2823 APGYSIVVED
+2823 APGYSIVVENL
-2833 FGILTVKEKSD
+2833 GILTVKEKSD
-2844 KDKTTG
+2844 KTTG
-2850 GGLDDGG
+2850 GGLDDSG

-2870 DGGADIIAFV
+2870 NGGSDVIAFV

-2925 QTLEKYGTNQSNVTI
+2925 QTLEKYGTNQCNVTI

-2946 MLPYYFVGGGFTKQT
+2946 MLPYYFVGGDGFTKQT

-3014 TTKEYLQGI
+3014 TTKEYLQEI

-3133 VDMEVTAGGAGGG
+3133 VDMEVTAGGVGGG
-3146 GGNGDDGSD
+3146 GGNGGDDSD

-3178 YDKTPLYAES
+3178 YDKTPLYAKS

-3210 AGSRTE
+3210 AGSQTE
-3216 YGIGESTVTEFAL
+3216 YGIGESTVTEFVL
-3229 YNRKGETLY
+3229 YNKKGEILY

-3290 YYYRTSELPEGCSKI
+3290 YYYRTSELPKGCSKI

-3406 DVGEEENVLVVAI
+3406 DVGEEENEIVVEI

>member
-81 YRKIGDTE
+81 YRKIGNTE

-204 LLQREI
+204 LQQREI
-210 TFTSN
+210 TFASG
-215 SKQFVYD
+215 SEQFIYA
-222 ETAHSSDD
+222 ETEYSFE
-230 CTIKN
+230 KY
-235 GLQSQNADCKL
+235 
-246 EIDICSLAF
+246 EIPSGSLAF

-272 EANSFEVTVTNAEGD
+272 EANSFEVTVTTAAGD

-315 DAVFTY
+315 DAEIIY

-330 FTLDK
+330 FTLDGN
-335 DTPIVD
+335 TPIVPS
-341 GHEIRVKETTF
+341 HEIRVKETTF

-367 VDADGNDVTDCYDLD
+367 VDAEGNDVTDCYDLN

-393 QIKVATDDQEFTYD
+393 PINVTTADKEFTYD

-416 KADDLVEGH
+416 EADDLVEGH

-439 KEKVANKLTVKV
+439 KGKVANKLTVKV

-504 ATEPDGLVDGHEAAV
+504 AEPDGLVGGHEAAV
-519 IADTVKTI
+519 IAGTVKTL
-527 TTVGKTDNDFKIA
+527 TTVGKTDNEFAVA
-540 ITANGEPVTDNYAI
+540 IMANGEPVTDNYEI
-554 TYELGTLEVTK
+554 TYDLGTLEVTK

-575 EFIYDGAAHSSTAH
+575 EFVYDGAAHSSTAH
-589 ADFVIGEGEDYY
+589 ANFVIGEGENCY

-631 NEFAIKIVDA
+631 NEFVIKIVDA

-662 TPRFVTVKA
+662 TPRPVTVKA

-683 ENAGCKPSDPT
+683 ENAGCTPGDSAAD
-694 AESGLV
+694 SGLV

-727 QIFAANGDDVTRNYK
+727 QIFAANGDDVTRNYDIK
-742 ITYDKGTL
+742 YDKGTL

-775 PSCSADALVA
+775 PSCSADALVD
-785 ALGHQLIATNC
+785 ALGHQLVATNY
-796 TLITNVGESG
+796 TTIMNVKDSG
-806 KLNVLEVKVVDADGN
+806 KANVLEVKVVDANGN
-821 DAVDGY
+821 DTVDGY

-848 TVRVTTGSDSKVYD
+848 TVRVTTGSDFKDYD
-862 GMPLTKHTFE
+862 GTPLTKHTFE
-872 TQKGVENEGLV
+872 TQKGVEDEGLV

-889 MTLEFIGTVT
+889 MAIAFTGTIT

-924 DGSGEPVIA
+924 DGSGEPVTD
-933 NYKIEYTLGTLEI
+933 NYNIEYTLGTLEVTK
-946 NRRKIKITTPT
+946 RKVKITTPT

-971 NFGVSIF
+971 NFDISVP
-978 EGYYNLV
+978 EGYYDLV

-1022 EPVTENYAID
+1022 EPVTGNYAIE
-1032 LSYGTLTV
+1032 LSDGELTV
-1040 TPRTVRFTV
+1040 APRIVRVNV
-1049 LGDTKVY
+1049 LGGTKVY
-1056 DGTPLTRH
+1056 DGTPLTKH
-1064 EIDINA
+1064 EIN
-1070 DVENEGLVLDH
+1070 VEQGIANEGLVSDH
-1081 YISLDY
+1081 YISPRF
-1087 TGSQTDAG
+1087 TGAQTDAG
-1095 QSENTINAENTRVLT
+1095 QSVNTIDEENTKVLT
-1110 AAGENVTANYD
+1110 IAGSIKDVTANYD
-1121 LQYTCEYLTITTRPI
+1121 VKYNYDEALLVVKQRPI

-1191 IMDVKITATD
+1191 IMGVKITAAD

-1243 DHAYNNDGDYEI
+1243 DHAYNNDSDYEI

-1305 AVTYDCCILKVN
+1305 AVTYDCGILKVN

-1325 ASAIFEYDGTAHT
+1325 ASATFEYDGTAHT

-1363 EITYVKQSDK
+1363 EITYVRQSGT

-1392 YDIHYDEGT
+1392 YDIYYDEGT

-1416 EFIYDGT
+1416 EFTYDGT

-1440 SLDVIEH
+1440 SLEVIEH
-1447 TTIRNVDESGKKNAL
+1447 TTIRNVDESGKENAL
-1462 VVKIVAADG
+1462 VVKIVTADKKDNVG
-1471 NDTVDG
+1471 G

-1484 TISYTY
+1484 IIEYLN
-1490 GTLTVIPR
+1490 GTLTVKPR
-1498 SITITANSA
+1498 
-1507 EKEYDGTPL
+1507 P
-1516 TNSGC
+1516 
-1521 KYEEFDGDRGLV
+1521 
-1533 EGHNPIAQA
+1533 
-1542 EGSVTNVDIVYNVVV
+1542 
-1557 EPVRI
+1557 
-1562 FSANGDDVTENY
+1562 
-1574 DITYEKGTLTV
+1574 
-1585 NPRKIIVTTKDGHFT
+1585 
-1600 YNGETQYQ
+1600 
-1608 DECSADRLVEGHFLS
+1608 
-1623 VISHTGIK
+1623 
-1631 NVSES
+1631 
-1636 GTPNDLVVKIVD
+1636 
-1648 EYGNDVVDGFY
+1648 
-1659 LTDNYDITYNPGTLY
+1659 
-1674 MNALEITLE
+1674 
-1683 TDGETFEYDGTWH
+1683 
-1696 DKKSVGVF
+1696 
-1704 GLMPGHDLQPIEYTA
+1704 
-1719 VRDITGEEGVDN
+1719 
-1731 VLEYVI
+1731 
-1737 KNGDE
+1737 
-1742 DVTDN
+1742 
-1747 YTVTV
+1747 
-1752 KWGKLI
+1752 
-1758 VTPRQITL
+1758 
-1766 KTSDGNFAYNGK
+1766 
-1778 PQSNTDIKITDGSLA
+1778 
-1793 PDQNIVVTK
+1793 
-1802 WATVTNVFDGEV
+1802 
-1814 ENELEIEIHDSEENN
+1814 
-1829 VFGNYDITW
+1829 
-1838 EKNGTLRVNPK
+1838 
-1849 TITVTTESNDFVY
+1849 
-1862 NGKPQ
+1862 
-1867 YWEYATADGLEGDD
+1867 
-1881 RIEVVSHVTEIT
+1881 
-1893 DVSESGALNKLV
+1893 
-1905 IKIVNADGNNVTANY
+1905 
-1920 SIPEENY
+1920 
-1927 VYGILSMSPR
+1927 
-1937 SITITAN
+1937 ITITAN

-1969 GLVSGHKVIA
+1969 GLVNGHKVIA

-2060 LVDGHKIVAADDN
+2060 LVDGYKIIAADDN

-2094 NDDGGVNVNYVIKGY
+2094 NDDGGVNGNYVIKGY

-2152 SGHIAA
+2152 SGHIAT

-2383 LEIIPRPITIR
+2383 LEIIPRPITIK

-2406 LTCNSYVDVAEDGDR
+2406 LTCNSYVDVAEDGDC

-2454 VIVDGNGKEVTK
+2454 VIVDGNSKEVTK

-2473 YGKLTVTK
+2473 YGRLTVTK

-2515 PALSPILAPY
+2515 PALSPILSPY

-2537 DVGSVKNE
+2537 DVGSLKNE

-2579 IQVRYTSESATKD
+2579 IQVRYTSETATKD

-2605 TTAFLTG
+2605 TTAFLAG

-2633 SLEVVDAAGN
+2633 SLEVVDAEGN

-2659 GTLTIVPIKITVQTG
+2659 GTLTIVPIRITVQTG

-2681 GDPLSAEEY
+2681 GDPLSVEEY

-2720 IKLEIVDKTSKDDM
+2720 IKLEIVDKTSKEDM
-2734 TDGYEITYE
+2734 SDGYEITYE

-2757 SGSKT
+2757 TGSKT

-2833 FGILTVKEKSD
+2833 MGILTVKEKSD

-2850 GGLDDGG
+2850 GGLDDSG
-2857 DVSIRGDRGDGGG
+2857 DVSIRGDRGDG

-2917 FSYNYLTG
+2917 LSYNYLTG
-2925 QTLEKYGTNQSNVTI
+2925 QTLEKYGMNQSNVTI

-2946 MLPYYFVGGGFTKQT
+2946 MLPYYFVGGDGFTKQT

-3201 NGYYWDVTV
+3201 NGYYWDVIV

-3216 YGIGESTVTEFAL
+3216 YGIGESTVTEFVL

-3406 DVGEEENVLVVAI
+3406 DVGEEENEIVVEI

>member
-112 QKNYGKAFRFTIN
+112 QKNYGRAFRFTIN

-204 LLQREI
+204 LQQREI
-210 TFTSN
+210 TFASG
-215 SKQFVYD
+215 SEQFIYA
-222 ETAHSSDD
+222 ETEYSFE
-230 CTIKN
+230 KY
-235 GLQSQNADCKL
+235 
-246 EIDICSLAF
+246 EIPSGSLAF
-255 DDVATV
+255 DDVAMV

-272 EANSFEVTVTNAEGD
+272 EANSFEVTVTTAAGD

-315 DAVFTY
+315 DAEIIY

-330 FTLDK
+330 FTLDGN
-335 DTPIVD
+335 TPIVPS
-341 GHEIRVKETTF
+341 HEIRVKETTF

-367 VDADGNDVTDCYDLD
+367 VDAEGNDVTDCYDLN

-393 QIKVATDDQEFTYD
+393 PINVTTADKEFTYD

-416 KADDLVEGH
+416 EADGLVEGH

-462 YLPDENY
+462 YLPDGNY

-482 VTANGDTFTY
+482 VKANGDTFTY

-504 ATEPDGLVDGHEAAV
+504 AEPDGLIGGHEAAV
-519 IADTVKTI
+519 IADTVKTL
-527 TTVGKTDNDFKIA
+527 TTVGKTDNEFAVA
-540 ITANGEPVTDNYAI
+540 IMANGESVTDNYEIA
-554 TYELGTLEVTK
+554 YDLGTLEVTK

-575 EFIYDGAAHSSTAH
+575 EFVYDGAEHSSTDH
-589 ADFVIGEGEDYY
+589 ANFVIGEGEDCY

-631 NEFAIKIVDA
+631 NEFVIKIVDA

-662 TPRFVTVKA
+662 TPRPVTVKA

-683 ENAGCKPSDPT
+683 ENAGCTPGDST

-727 QIFAANGDDVTRNYK
+727 QIFATNGDDVTRNYDIK
-742 ITYDKGTL
+742 YDKGTL

-775 PSCSADALVA
+775 PSCSADALVD
-785 ALGHQLIATNC
+785 ALGHQLVATNY
-796 TLITNVGESG
+796 TTVMNVKDSG
-806 KLNVLEVKVVDADGN
+806 KANVLEVKVVDANGN
-821 DAVDGY
+821 DTVDGY

-848 TVRVTTGSDSKVYD
+848 TVRVTTGSDFKDYD
-862 GMPLTKHTFE
+862 GTPLTKHTFE
-872 TQKGVENEGLV
+872 TQKGVEDEGLV
-883 EKHSHT
+883 EKHFHT
-889 MTLEFIGTVT
+889 MTLEFTGTIT

-910 AVENTVDR
+910 TEENTVDR

-924 DGSGEPVIA
+924 DGSGESVIA

-946 NRRKIKITTPT
+946 DQRKIKIATPT

-971 NFGVSIF
+971 NFDISVP
-978 EGYYNLV
+978 EGYYDLV
-985 YGHTIAPDD
+985 YGHTIAPAD

-999 TITNVLDGV
+999 TIINVLDDV
-1008 VRNAFAVQIYDGSG
+1008 VRNAFAVQIYDENG
-1022 EPVTENYAID
+1022 EPVTKNYAIE
-1032 LSYGTLTV
+1032 LSDGELTV
-1040 TPRTVRFTV
+1040 TPRIVRVNV
-1049 LGDTKVY
+1049 LGGKKVY
-1056 DGTPLTRH
+1056 DGTPLTKH
-1064 EIDINA
+1064 EIN
-1070 DVENEGLVLDH
+1070 VEQGIANEGLVSDH
-1081 YISLDY
+1081 YISPRF

-1095 QSENTINAENTRVLT
+1095 QSVNTIDEENTKVLT
-1110 AAGENVTANYD
+1110 LAGSIKDVTVNYD
-1121 LQYTCEYLTITTRPI
+1121 VKYNYDEALLVVEQRPI

-1150 PLTNDGYK
+1150 PLTNNGYT
-1158 VSEYTAE
+1158 VSEYTTEA
-1165 SGLIPGQILTAEVE
+1165 GLIPGQILTAEVE

-1191 IMDVKITATD
+1191 IMGVKITVKD
-1201 ENGNEKDVTANY
+1201 ENGNEKDVTANC

-1243 DHAYNNDGDYEI
+1243 DHAYNNDSDYEI

-1260 VKDHRFE
+1260 VKDHRFM
-1267 LSEYTTVKNA
+1267 LTEYTTVKNA
-1277 NGDGVE
+1277 NGDGVK
-1283 NKITLMVVRGE
+1283 NVITLMVVRGE

-1305 AVTYDCCILKVN
+1305 AVTYDCGILKVN

-1325 ASAIFEYDGTAHT
+1325 ASETFEYDGTAHT
-1338 TEYSENEITQDNL
+1338 TEYSKNEITQDNP

-1363 EITYVKQSDK
+1363 EITYVQQSGT

-1416 EFIYDGT
+1416 EFTYNGT
-1423 DQFREVA
+1423 DQFWEKCY
-1430 STDGLVSPDQ
+1430 TDGLVSADQ
-1440 SLDVIEH
+1440 SLEVIEH
-1447 TTIRNVDESGKKNAL
+1447 TTIRNVDDKSRENAL
-1462 VVKIVAADG
+1462 VVIVTANGKD
-1471 NDTVDG
+1471 NVDG
-1477 YYLTDNY
+1477 YYLTANY
-1484 TISYTY
+1484 NIKYSN

-1498 SITITANSA
+1498 PITIKTGDAT
-1507 EKEYDGTPL
+1507 KVYDGAPL
-1516 TNSGC
+1516 TCNSY
-1521 KYEEFDGDRGLV
+1521 KDVAEDGDRGLV
-1533 EGHNPIAQA
+1533 
-1542 EGSVTNVDIVYNVVV
+1542 D
-1557 EPVRI
+1557 
-1562 FSANGDDVTENY
+1562 
-1574 DITYEKGTLTV
+1574 
-1585 NPRKIIVTTKDGHFT
+1585 
-1600 YNGETQYQ
+1600 
-1608 DECSADRLVEGHFLS
+1608 
-1623 VISHTGIK
+1623 
-1631 NVSES
+1631 
-1636 GTPNDLVVKIVD
+1636 
-1648 EYGNDVVDGFY
+1648 
-1659 LTDNYDITYNPGTLY
+1659 
-1674 MNALEITLE
+1674 
-1683 TDGETFEYDGTWH
+1683 
-1696 DKKSVGVF
+1696 
-1704 GLMPGHDLQPIEYTA
+1704 
-1719 VRDITGEEGVDN
+1719 
-1731 VLEYVI
+1731 
-1737 KNGDE
+1737 
-1742 DVTDN
+1742 
-1747 YTVTV
+1747 
-1752 KWGKLI
+1752 
-1758 VTPRQITL
+1758 
-1766 KTSDGNFAYNGK
+1766 
-1778 PQSNTDIKITDGSLA
+1778 
-1793 PDQNIVVTK
+1793 
-1802 WATVTNVFDGEV
+1802 
-1814 ENELEIEIHDSEENN
+1814 
-1829 VFGNYDITW
+1829 
-1838 EKNGTLRVNPK
+1838 
-1849 TITVTTESNDFVY
+1849 
-1862 NGKPQ
+1862 
-1867 YWEYATADGLEGDD
+1867 
-1881 RIEVVSHVTEIT
+1881 
-1893 DVSESGALNKLV
+1893 
-1905 IKIVNADGNNVTANY
+1905 
-1920 SIPEENY
+1920 
-1927 VYGILSMSPR
+1927 
-1937 SITITAN
+1937 
-1944 SAEKEYDGTP
+1944 
-1954 LTNDGCTYEEFAGDR
+1954 
-1969 GLVSGHKVIA
+1969 GHKV
-1979 RAEGSQTAVGESA
+1979 TYVAVNGTRTEVGVSD
-1992 NVVVRPAEIRDENGK
+1992 NTVDLEKQPIIVDENGK

-2040 DGNDHYAI
+2040 DGNDHYEI

-2060 LVDGHKIVAADDN
+2060 LVDGHKIIAADDN
-2073 YPRITDA
+2073 YPCITDV
-2080 GNKTNEFAVKVVDA
+2080 GNKPNELAVKVVDE
-2094 NDDGGVNVNYVIKGY
+2094 NGDGGVNGNYVIKGY

-2152 SGHIAA
+2152 SGHIAT

-2186 QSVTGNY
+2186 QNVTGNY
-2193 KITYTPGTLEITKRK
+2193 EITYTPGTLEITKRK

-2223 EHAAI
+2223 AHAAI
-2228 TPEKFEIDAT
+2228 DPEKFEIDAT

-2257 TRIEAGSEENVFA
+2257 TRTKAGREKNVFA

-2341 KVDGKFPSL
+2341 KVDGIFPSL

-2355 TQNEFAVRIFDGIN
+2355 TQNKFAVRIFDGIN

-2383 LEIIPRPITIR
+2383 LTVIPRPITIK
-2394 TGDANKVYDGAP
+2394 TGDATKVYDGAP
-2406 LTCNSYVDVAEDGDR
+2406 LTCNSYKDVAEDGDR

-2444 DNTVNLEKQP
+2444 DNTVDLEKQP
-2454 VIVDGNGKEVTK
+2454 IIVDESGKEVTK

-2481 RPIKITTVPATKVYD
+2481 RPIKITTVSATKVYD
-2496 GAPLDPT
+2496 GTPLDPT

-2515 PALSPILAPY
+2515 PALSPILAPD
-2525 QSAEVDFLNTIT
+2525 QSVEVDFLNTVT

-2551 ADADTEKVTDLSA
+2551 ADADTEKATDLSA

-2605 TTAFLTG
+2605 KTAFLAG

-2659 GTLTIVPIKITVQTG
+2659 GTLTIVPIRITVQTG
-2674 DAEKYYD
+2674 DTEKYYD

-2720 IKLEIVDKTSKDDM
+2720 IKLEIVDKTSKENM
-2734 TDGYEITYE
+2734 SDGYEITYE

-2757 SGSKT
+2757 SGGKT

-2833 FGILTVKEKSD
+2833 MGILTVKEKSD

-2850 GGLDDGG
+2850 GGLDDSG

-2870 DGGADIIAFV
+2870 NGGSDVIAFV

-2925 QTLEKYGTNQSNVTI
+2925 QTLEKYGTNQCNVTI

-2946 MLPYYFVGGGFTKQT
+2946 MLPYYFVGGDGFTKQT

-2985 SHSLINGN
+2985 SHSLINGS

-3146 GGNGDDGSD
+3146 GGNGGDDSD

-3178 YDKTPLYAES
+3178 YDKTPLYAKS

-3210 AGSRTE
+3210 AGSQTE
-3216 YGIGESTVTEFAL
+3216 YGIGESTVTEFVL
-3229 YNRKGETLY
+3229 YNKKGETLY

-3290 YYYRTSELPEGCSKI
+3290 YYYRTSELPKGCSKI

-3357 VTKREITV
+3357 VTEREITV

-3396 IVVAKATSVI
+3396 IVVTKATSVI
-3406 DVGEEENVLVVAI
+3406 DVGEEENEIVVEI

>member
-144 SITANLAYSDK
+144 AITANLAYSDK

-204 LLQREI
+204 LQQREI
-210 TFTSN
+210 TFASG
-215 SKQFVYD
+215 SEQFVYD
-222 ETAHSSDD
+222 ETAHSSDEY
-230 CTIKN
+230 
-235 GLQSQNADCKL
+235 
-246 EIDICSLAF
+246 EIPSGSLAF

-272 EANSFEVTVTNAEGD
+272 EANSFEVTVMTAAGD

-305 GKNIIITGKT
+305 GKNIIITGET
-315 DAVFTY
+315 DAEIIY

-330 FTLDK
+330 FTLDGN
-335 DTPIVD
+335 TPIVPS
-341 GHEIRVKETTF
+341 HEIRVKETTF

-367 VDADGNDVTDCYDLD
+367 VDAEGNDVTDCYDLN

-393 QIKVATDDQEFTYD
+393 PINVTTADKEFTYD

-416 KADDLVEGH
+416 EADGLVEGH

-482 VTANGDTFTY
+482 VKANGDTFTY

-504 ATEPDGLVDGHEAAV
+504 AEPDGLVGGHEAAV
-519 IADTVKTI
+519 IADTVKTL
-527 TTVGKTDNDFKIA
+527 TTVGKTDNEFAVA
-540 ITANGEPVTDNYAI
+540 IMANGEPVTDNYEIA
-554 TYELGTLEVTK
+554 YDLGTLEVTK

-575 EFIYDGAAHSSTAH
+575 EFVYDGAEHSSTDH
-589 ADFVIGEGEDYY
+589 ANFVIGEGEDCY

-609 APADISAVPTITNV
+609 APADISAVPAITNV

-631 NEFAIKIVDA
+631 NEFVIKIVDA

-662 TPRFVTVKA
+662 TPRPVTVKA

-683 ENAGCKPSDPT
+683 ENAGCTPGDST

-727 QIFAANGDDVTRNYK
+727 QIFATNGDDVTRNYDIK
-742 ITYDKGTL
+742 YDKGTL

-775 PSCSADALVA
+775 PSCSADALVD
-785 ALGHQLIATNC
+785 ALGHQLVATNY
-796 TLITNVGESG
+796 TTVMNVKDSG
-806 KLNVLEVKVVDADGN
+806 KANVLEVKVVDANGN
-821 DAVDGY
+821 DTVDGY

-848 TVRVTTGSDSKVYD
+848 TVRVTTGSDFKDYD
-862 GMPLTKHTFE
+862 GTPLTKHTFE
-872 TQKGVENEGLV
+872 TQKGVEDEGLV
-883 EKHSHT
+883 EKHFHT
-889 MTLEFIGTVT
+889 MTLEFTGTIT

-910 AVENTVDR
+910 TEENTVDR

-924 DGSGEPVIA
+924 DGSGESVIA

-946 NRRKIKITTPT
+946 DQRKIKIATPT

-971 NFGVSIF
+971 NFDISVP
-978 EGYYNLV
+978 EGYYDLV
-985 YGHTIAPDD
+985 YGHTIAPAD

-999 TITNVLDGV
+999 TIINVLDDV
-1008 VRNAFAVQIYDGSG
+1008 VRNAFAVQIYDENG
-1022 EPVTENYAID
+1022 EPVTKNYAIE
-1032 LSYGTLTV
+1032 LSDGELTV
-1040 TPRTVRFTV
+1040 TPRIVRVNV
-1049 LGDTKVY
+1049 LGGKKVY
-1056 DGTPLTRH
+1056 DGTPLTKH
-1064 EIDINA
+1064 EIN
-1070 DVENEGLVLDH
+1070 VEQGIANEGLVSDH
-1081 YISLDY
+1081 YISPRF

-1095 QSENTINAENTRVLT
+1095 QSVNTIDEENTKVLT
-1110 AAGENVTANYD
+1110 LAGSIKDVTVNYD
-1121 LQYTCEYLTITTRPI
+1121 VKYNYDEALLVVKQRPI

-1150 PLTNDGYK
+1150 PLTNNGYT
-1158 VSEYTAE
+1158 VSEYTTE

-1191 IMDVKITATD
+1191 IIGVKITVKD

-1243 DHAYNNDGDYEI
+1243 DHAYNNDSDYEI

-1260 VKDHRFE
+1260 VKDHRFM
-1267 LSEYTTVKNA
+1267 LTEYTTVKNA
-1277 NGDGVE
+1277 NGDGVK
-1283 NKITLMVVRGE
+1283 NVITLMVVRGE

-1305 AVTYDCCILKVN
+1305 AVTYDCGILKVN

-1325 ASAIFEYDGTAHT
+1325 ASETFEYDGTAHT
-1338 TEYSENEITQDNL
+1338 TEYSKNEITQDNP

-1363 EITYVKQSDK
+1363 EITYVQQSGT

-1416 EFIYDGT
+1416 EFTYNGT
-1423 DQFREVA
+1423 DQFWEKCY
-1430 STDGLVSPDQ
+1430 TDGLVSADQ
-1440 SLDVIEH
+1440 SLEVIEH
-1447 TTIRNVDESGKKNAL
+1447 TTIRNVDDKSRENAL
-1462 VVKIVAADG
+1462 VVIVTANGKD
-1471 NDTVDG
+1471 NVDG
-1477 YYLTDNY
+1477 YYLTANY
-1484 TISYTY
+1484 TISYSN

-1498 SITITANSA
+1498 PITIKTGDAT
-1507 EKEYDGTPL
+1507 KVYDGAPL
-1516 TNSGC
+1516 TCNSY
-1521 KYEEFDGDRGLV
+1521 KDVAEDGDRGLV
-1533 EGHNPIAQA
+1533 
-1542 EGSVTNVDIVYNVVV
+1542 
-1557 EPVRI
+1557 
-1562 FSANGDDVTENY
+1562 
-1574 DITYEKGTLTV
+1574 
-1585 NPRKIIVTTKDGHFT
+1585 DGHKVT
-1600 YNGETQYQ
+1600 Y
-1608 DECSADRLVEGHFLS
+1608 V
-1623 VISHTGIK
+1623 
-1631 NVSES
+1631 
-1636 GTPNDLVVKIVD
+1636 
-1648 EYGNDVVDGFY
+1648 
-1659 LTDNYDITYNPGTLY
+1659 
-1674 MNALEITLE
+1674 
-1683 TDGETFEYDGTWH
+1683 
-1696 DKKSVGVF
+1696 
-1704 GLMPGHDLQPIEYTA
+1704 A
-1719 VRDITGEEGVDN
+1719 V
-1731 VLEYVI
+1731 
-1737 KNGDE
+1737 
-1742 DVTDN
+1742 
-1747 YTVTV
+1747 
-1752 KWGKLI
+1752 
-1758 VTPRQITL
+1758 
-1766 KTSDGNFAYNGK
+1766 
-1778 PQSNTDIKITDGSLA
+1778 
-1793 PDQNIVVTK
+1793 
-1802 WATVTNVFDGEV
+1802 
-1814 ENELEIEIHDSEENN
+1814 
-1829 VFGNYDITW
+1829 
-1838 EKNGTLRVNPK
+1838 NGT
-1849 TITVTTESNDFVY
+1849 
-1862 NGKPQ
+1862 
-1867 YWEYATADGLEGDD
+1867 
-1881 RIEVVSHVTEIT
+1881 RIEVGVSDNTVDLEKQPI
-1893 DVSESGALNKLV
+1893 
-1905 IKIVNADGNNVTANY
+1905 IV
-1920 SIPEENY
+1920 
-1927 VYGILSMSPR
+1927 
-1937 SITITAN
+1937 
-1944 SAEKEYDGTP
+1944 
-1954 LTNDGCTYEEFAGDR
+1954 
-1969 GLVSGHKVIA
+1969 
-1979 RAEGSQTAVGESA
+1979 
-1992 NVVVRPAEIRDENGK
+1992 DENGK

-2040 DGNDHYAI
+2040 DGNDHCAI

-2060 LVDGHKIVAADDN
+2060 LVDGHKIIAVDDN
-2073 YPRITDA
+2073 YPCITDV
-2080 GNKTNEFAVKVVDA
+2080 GNKPNEFAVKVVDE
-2094 NDDGGVNVNYVIKGY
+2094 NSDGGVNGNYVIKGY

-2152 SGHIAA
+2152 SGHIAT

-2186 QSVTGNY
+2186 QNVTGNY
-2193 KITYTPGTLEITKRK
+2193 EITYTPGTLEITKRK

-2223 EHAAI
+2223 AHAAI
-2228 TPEKFEIDAT
+2228 DPEKFEIDAT

-2257 TRIEAGSEENVFA
+2257 TRTKAGREKNVFA

-2341 KVDGKFPSL
+2341 KVDGIFPSL

-2355 TQNEFAVRIFDGIN
+2355 TQNKFAVRIFDGIN

-2383 LEIIPRPITIR
+2383 LEIIPRPITIK

-2406 LTCNSYVDVAEDGDR
+2406 LTCNSYKDVAEDGDR
-2421 GLVGGHKVTYVAV
+2421 GLVGGHEVAYVAV

-2444 DNTVNLEKQP
+2444 DNTVDLEKQP
-2454 VIVDGNGKEVTK
+2454 IIVDENGKEVTK

-2481 RPIKITTVPATKVYD
+2481 RPIKITTVSATKVYD
-2496 GAPLDPT
+2496 GTPLDPT

-2515 PALSPILAPY
+2515 PALSPILAPD
-2525 QSAEVDFLNTIT
+2525 QSAEVDFLNTVT

-2551 ADADTEKVTDLSA
+2551 ADADTEKATDLSA

-2605 TTAFLTG
+2605 TTAFLAG

-2659 GTLTIVPIKITVQTG
+2659 GTLTIVPIRITVQTG

-2690 QVTSGN
+2690 QITSGN

-2720 IKLEIVDKTSKDDM
+2720 IKLEIVDKTSKENM
-2734 TDGYEITYE
+2734 SDGYEITYE

-2757 SGSKT
+2757 SGGKT
-2762 KVYDG
+2762 KVYDS

-2833 FGILTVKEKSD
+2833 MGILTVKEKSD
-2844 KDKTTG
+2844 KTTG
-2850 GGLDDGG
+2850 GGLDDSG

-2870 DGGADIIAFV
+2870 NGGSDVIAFV

-2925 QTLEKYGTNQSNVTI
+2925 QTLEKYGTNQCNVTI

-2946 MLPYYFVGGGFTKQT
+2946 MLPYYFVGGDGFTKQT

-2985 SHSLINGN
+2985 SHSLINGS

-3029 VEGEIT
+3029 VEGGIT

-3116 GKQAHAWVE
+3116 GEQAHAWVE

-3146 GGNGDDGSD
+3146 GGNGGDDSD

-3188 EVEMNEKLRSLSD
+3188 EVEMNEKLRLLSD

-3210 AGSRTE
+3210 AGSQTE
-3216 YGIGESTVTEFAL
+3216 YGIGESTVTEFVL
-3229 YNRKGETLY
+3229 YNKKGETLY

-3376 KALVCEDAWV
+3376 KALVCEEAWV

-3396 IVVAKATSVI
+3396 IVVAKAASVI
-3406 DVGEEENVLVVAI
+3406 DVGEEENEIVVEI

>member
-112 QKNYGKAFRFTIN
+112 QKNYGRAFRFTIN

-204 LLQREI
+204 LQQREI
-210 TFTSN
+210 TFASG

-222 ETAHSSDD
+222 ETAHSSDEYK
-230 CTIKN
+230 IPS
-235 GLQSQNADCKL
+235 G
-246 EIDICSLAF
+246 SLAF
-255 DDVATV
+255 DDVAMV

-272 EANSFEVTVTNAEGD
+272 EANSFEVTVTTAAGD

-315 DAVFTY
+315 DAEIIY

-330 FTLDK
+330 YTLDGN
-335 DTPIVD
+335 TPIVPS
-341 GHEIRVKETTF
+341 HEIRVKETTF

-367 VDADGNDVTDCYDLD
+367 VDAEGNDVTDCYDLN

-393 QIKVATDDQEFTYD
+393 PINVTTADQEFTYD

-416 KADDLVEGH
+416 EADGLVEGH

-439 KEKVANKLTVKV
+439 KGKVANKLTVKV

-492 DGAAHSSTEFTV
+492 DGSAHSSTEFTV
-504 ATEPDGLVDGHEAAV
+504 AEPDGLVGGHEAAV
-519 IADTVKTI
+519 IADTVKTL
-527 TTVGKTDNDFKIA
+527 TTVGKTDNEFAVA
-540 ITANGEPVTDNYAI
+540 IMANGEPVTDNYEIA
-554 TYELGTLEVTK
+554 YDLGTLEVTK

-575 EFIYDGAAHSSTAH
+575 EFVYDGAEHSSTDH
-589 ADFVIGEGEDYY
+589 ANFVIGEGEDCY

-631 NEFAIKIVDA
+631 NEFVIKIVDA

-647 ENYDTEDIS
+647 ENYDTEDIT

-662 TPRFVTVKA
+662 TPRPVTVKA

-677 YDGTPL
+677 YDGTSL
-683 ENAGCKPSDPT
+683 ENAGCTPGDSAAD
-694 AESGLV
+694 SGLV

-727 QIFAANGDDVTRNYK
+727 QIFATNGDDVTRNYNIK
-742 ITYDKGTL
+742 YDKGTL

-775 PSCSADALVA
+775 PSCSADELVD
-785 ALGHQLIATNC
+785 ALGHQLVATNY
-796 TLITNVGESG
+796 TTVMNVKDSG
-806 KLNVLEVKVVDADGN
+806 KANVLEVKVVDANGN
-821 DAVDGY
+821 DTVDGY

-848 TVRVTTGSDSKVYD
+848 TVRVTTGSDFKDYD
-862 GMPLTKHTFE
+862 GTSLTKHTFE
-872 TQKGVENEGLV
+872 TQKGVEDEGLV
-883 EKHSHT
+883 EKHLHT
-889 MTLEFIGTVT
+889 MTLEFTGTIT

-910 AVENTVDR
+910 TEENTVDR

-924 DGSGEPVIA
+924 DGSGESVIA

-946 NRRKIKITTPT
+946 DQRKIKIATPT

-971 NFGVSIF
+971 NFDISVP
-978 EGYYNLV
+978 EGYYDLV
-985 YGHTIAPDD
+985 YGHTIAPAD

-999 TITNVLDGV
+999 TIINVLDGV
-1008 VRNAFAVQIYDGSG
+1008 VRNAFAVQIYDENG
-1022 EPVTENYAID
+1022 EPVTKNYAIE
-1032 LSYGTLTV
+1032 LSDGELTV
-1040 TPRTVRFTV
+1040 TPRIVRVNV
-1049 LGDTKVY
+1049 LGGKKVY
-1056 DGTPLTRH
+1056 DGTPLTKH
-1064 EIDINA
+1064 EIN
-1070 DVENEGLVLDH
+1070 VEQGIANEGLVSDH
-1081 YISLDY
+1081 YISPRF

-1095 QSENTINAENTRVLT
+1095 QSVNTIDEENTKVLT
-1110 AAGENVTANYD
+1110 LAGSIKDVTANYD
-1121 LQYTCEYLTITTRPI
+1121 VKYNYDEALLVVKQRPI

-1150 PLTNDGYK
+1150 PLTNDGYS
-1158 VSEYTAE
+1158 VSEYTTE

-1191 IMDVKITATD
+1191 IIGVKITVKD

-1243 DHAYNNDGDYEI
+1243 DHAYNNDSDYEI

-1260 VKDHRFE
+1260 VKDHRFM
-1267 LSEYTTVKNA
+1267 LTEYTTVKNA
-1277 NGDGVE
+1277 NGDGVK
-1283 NKITLMVVRGE
+1283 NVITLMVVRGE

-1305 AVTYDCCILKVN
+1305 AVTYDCGILKVN

-1325 ASAIFEYDGTAHT
+1325 ASATFEYDGTAHT
-1338 TEYSENEITQDNL
+1338 TEYSKNEITQDNL

-1363 EITYVKQSDK
+1363 EITYVQQSGT

-1416 EFIYDGT
+1416 EFTYNGT
-1423 DQFREVA
+1423 DQFWEKCY
-1430 STDGLVSPDQ
+1430 TDGLVSADQ
-1440 SLDVIEH
+1440 SLEVIEH
-1447 TTIRNVDESGKKNAL
+1447 TTIRNVDDKSRENAL
-1462 VVKIVAADG
+1462 VVIVTANGKD
-1471 NDTVDG
+1471 NVDG
-1477 YYLTDNY
+1477 YYLTANY
-1484 TISYTY
+1484 TISYSN

-1498 SITITANSA
+1498 PITIKTGDAT
-1507 EKEYDGTPL
+1507 KVYDGAPL
-1516 TNSGC
+1516 TCNSY
-1521 KYEEFDGDRGLV
+1521 KDVAEDGDRGLV
-1533 EGHNPIAQA
+1533 
-1542 EGSVTNVDIVYNVVV
+1542 
-1557 EPVRI
+1557 
-1562 FSANGDDVTENY
+1562 
-1574 DITYEKGTLTV
+1574 
-1585 NPRKIIVTTKDGHFT
+1585 DGHKVT
-1600 YNGETQYQ
+1600 YVAVNGTRTE
-1608 DECSADRLVEGHFLS
+1608 VG
-1623 VISHTGIK
+1623 
-1631 NVSES
+1631 VSDN
-1636 GTPNDLVVKIVD
+1636 TVDLEKQPIIVD
-1648 EYGNDVVDGFY
+1648 E
-1659 LTDNYDITYNPGTLY
+1659 
-1674 MNALEITLE
+1674 
-1683 TDGETFEYDGTWH
+1683 
-1696 DKKSVGVF
+1696 K
-1704 GLMPGHDLQPIEYTA
+1704 
-1719 VRDITGEEGVDN
+1719 
-1731 VLEYVI
+1731 
-1737 KNGDE
+1737 
-1742 DVTDN
+1742 
-1747 YTVTV
+1747 
-1752 KWGKLI
+1752 
-1758 VTPRQITL
+1758 
-1766 KTSDGNFAYNGK
+1766 
-1778 PQSNTDIKITDGSLA
+1778 
-1793 PDQNIVVTK
+1793 
-1802 WATVTNVFDGEV
+1802 
-1814 ENELEIEIHDSEENN
+1814 
-1829 VFGNYDITW
+1829 
-1838 EKNGTLRVNPK
+1838 
-1849 TITVTTESNDFVY
+1849 
-1862 NGKPQ
+1862 
-1867 YWEYATADGLEGDD
+1867 
-1881 RIEVVSHVTEIT
+1881 
-1893 DVSESGALNKLV
+1893 
-1905 IKIVNADGNNVTANY
+1905 
-1920 SIPEENY
+1920 
-1927 VYGILSMSPR
+1927 
-1937 SITITAN
+1937 
-1944 SAEKEYDGTP
+1944 
-1954 LTNDGCTYEEFAGDR
+1954 
-1969 GLVSGHKVIA
+1969 
-1979 RAEGSQTAVGESA
+1979 
-1992 NVVVRPAEIRDENGK
+1992 GK

-2060 LVDGHKIVAADDN
+2060 LVDGHKIIAADDN
-2073 YPRITDA
+2073 YPCITDV
-2080 GNKTNEFAVKVVDA
+2080 GNRPNEFAVKVVDE
-2094 NDDGGVNVNYVIKGY
+2094 NGDGGVNGNYVIKGY

-2152 SGHIAA
+2152 SGHIAT

-2186 QSVTGNY
+2186 QNVTGNY
-2193 KITYTPGTLEITKRK
+2193 EITYTPGTLKITKRK

-2223 EHAAI
+2223 THAAI
-2228 TPEKFEIDAT
+2228 GPEKFEIDAT

-2257 TRIEAGSEENVFA
+2257 TRTKAGREKNVFA
-2270 IMICDEYGN
+2270 IMICDEYSN

-2304 VKTPTAR
+2304 VKTPTTR

-2325 ETSASSLNE
+2325 ETSAYSLNE

-2341 KVDGKFPSL
+2341 KVDGIFPSL

-2355 TQNEFAVRIFDGIN
+2355 TQNKFAVRIFDGIN

-2383 LEIIPRPITIR
+2383 LEIFPRPITIK
-2394 TGDANKVYDGAP
+2394 TGDATKVYDGAP
-2406 LTCNSYVDVAEDGDR
+2406 LTCNSYKDVAEDGDR
-2421 GLVGGHKVTYVAV
+2421 GLVDGHKVTYVAV
-2434 NGTRTEAGVS
+2434 NGTRTEVGVS
-2444 DNTVNLEKQP
+2444 DNTVDLEKQP
-2454 VIVDGNGKEVTK
+2454 IIVDENGKEVTK

-2481 RPIKITTVPATKVYD
+2481 RPIKITTVSATKVYD
-2496 GAPLDPT
+2496 GTPLDPT

-2515 PALSPILAPY
+2515 PALSPILAPD
-2525 QSAEVDFLNTIT
+2525 QSAEVDFLNTVT

-2551 ADADTEKVTDLSA
+2551 TDADTEKVTDLSA

-2605 TTAFLTG
+2605 KTAFLAG

-2659 GTLTIVPIKITVQTG
+2659 GTLTIVPIRITVQTG

-2690 QVTSGN
+2690 QITSGN

-2720 IKLEIVDKTSKDDM
+2720 IKLEIVDKTSKENM
-2734 TDGYEITYE
+2734 SDGYEITYE

-2757 SGSKT
+2757 SGGKT

-2805 SKNYVGESKVVFA
+2805 SKNYVGESKVVFT

-2833 FGILTVKEKSD
+2833 LGILTVKEKSD
-2844 KDKTTG
+2844 KTTG
-2850 GGLDDGG
+2850 GGLDDSG

-2870 DGGADIIAFV
+2870 NGGSDVIAFV

-2925 QTLEKYGTNQSNVTI
+2925 QTLEKYGTNQCNVTI

-2946 MLPYYFVGGGFTKQT
+2946 MLPYYFVGGDGFTKQT

-2985 SHSLINGN
+2985 SHSLINGS

-3116 GKQAHAWVE
+3116 GEQAHAWVE

-3146 GGNGDDGSD
+3146 GNGGDDSD

-3210 AGSRTE
+3210 AGWRTE
-3216 YGIGESTVTEFAL
+3216 YGIGESTVTEFVL
-3229 YNRKGETLY
+3229 YNKKGETLY

-3396 IVVAKATSVI
+3396 IVVTKATSVI
-3406 DVGEEENVLVVAI
+3406 DVGEEENEIVVEI

>member
-47 VITDDGSGMLVTEV
+47 VITDDGSDMLVTEV

-144 SITANLAYSDK
+144 SITADLAYSDK

-198 ADTEYA
+198 TDTEYA

-210 TFTSN
+210 TFASLG
-215 SKQFVYD
+215 KQFVYD
-222 ETAHSSDD
+222 ETEYSFE
-230 CTIKN
+230 KY
-235 GLQSQNADCKL
+235 
-246 EIDICSLAF
+246 EIPSGSLAF

-272 EANSFEVTVTNAEGD
+272 ETNSFEVTVTTAAGE
-287 DVTDLYAVTKN
+287 DVTDLYAVNKN

-305 GKNIIITGKT
+305 GKNIIITGET

-321 DGKEHTDDG
+321 DGGEHTDDG
-330 FTLDK
+330 YTLDGN
-335 DTPIVD
+335 TPIVD

-352 ATEAGEYT
+352 ATEAGEHT

-367 VDADGNDVTDCYDLD
+367 VDAEGNDVTDCYDLN

-393 QIKVATDDQEFTYD
+393 PINVATDDQEFTYD

-416 KADDLVEGH
+416 EADDLVEGH

-469 TYGALTMLPRKIT
+469 TYGALTMLPRKIN

-492 DGAAHSSTEFTV
+492 DGTAHSSIEFAV
-504 ATEPDGLVDGHEAAV
+504 AEPDGLVGGHEAAV

-540 ITANGEPVTDNYAI
+540 ITANGEPVTDNYEIA
-554 TYELGTLEVTK
+554 YDLGTLEVTK

-575 EFIYDGAAHSSTAH
+575 DFLYDGAVHSSTAH
-589 ADFVIGEGEDYY
+589 ANFVIGEGEDCY

-609 APADISAVPTITNV
+609 APA
-623 FDGENGVA
+623 
-631 NEFAIKIVDA
+631 
-641 DGNDVT
+641 
-647 ENYDTEDIS
+647 
-656 FGTLKV
+656 
-662 TPRFVTVKA
+662 
-671 DDDEKT
+671 
-677 YDGTPL
+677 
-683 ENAGCKPSDPT
+683 
-694 AESGLV
+694 
-700 DGHELIAKAEG
+700 
-711 TITNAGTAENV
+711 
-722 VNEPA
+722 
-727 QIFAANGDDVTRNYK
+727 
-742 ITYDKGTL
+742 
-750 TVTPRDIIVT
+750 
-760 TDDGTFVYDGDEHYQ
+760 
-775 PSCSADALVA
+775 
-785 ALGHQLIATNC
+785 
-796 TLITNVGESG
+796 
-806 KLNVLEVKVVDADGN
+806 
-821 DAVDGY
+821 
-827 YLSDNYNI
+827 
-835 IEWKNG
+835 
-841 TLTVLAR
+841 
-848 TVRVTTGSDSKVYD
+848 
-862 GMPLTKHTFE
+862 
-872 TQKGVENEGLV
+872 
-883 EKHSHT
+883 
-889 MTLEFIGTVT
+889 
-899 NVKFNE
+899 
-905 DGSIG
+905 
-910 AVENTVDR
+910 
-918 ELTQIF
+918 
-924 DGSGEPVIA
+924 
-933 NYKIEYTLGTLEI
+933 
-946 NRRKIKITTPT
+946 
-957 EEFIYDGEPHSSVT
+957 
-971 NFGVSIF
+971 
-978 EGYYNLV
+978 
-985 YGHTIAPDD
+985 D

-1136 TITANSDEK
+1136 TITADSDEK

-1158 VSEYTAE
+1158 VSEYTVE
-1165 SGLIPGQILTAEVE
+1165 SGLVPGQILTVEVE
-1179 GSQTVKGTSANV
+1179 GSQTVKGSSANV
-1191 IMDVKITATD
+1191 IKSVKITVKD

-1267 LSEYTTVKNA
+1267 LSEYTTVKDA
-1277 NGDGVE
+1277 NGDGVKNE
-1283 NKITLMVVRGE
+1283 ITLRVVRGE

-1305 AVTYDCCILKVN
+1305 AVTYDCRILKVN
-1317 RRPIDITT
+1317 RRSIDITT

-1363 EITYVKQSDK
+1363 EITYVQQSGT

-1392 YDIHYDEGT
+1392 YDIDYAGYGT
-1401 LTVTPKAITVTTESH
+1401 LTVTPKAITVTTQSH
-1416 EFIYDGT
+1416 EFTYDGT

-1447 TTIRNVDESGKKNAL
+1447 TTIRNVDESGKENAL
-1462 VVKIVAADG
+1462 LVIVTADG
-1471 NDTVDG
+1471 KDNVDG

-1498 SITITANSA
+1498 PITITANSA

-1516 TNSGC
+1516 TNDGCTANDYTEESGLP
-1521 KYEEFDGDRGLV
+1521 KWHNLV
-1533 EGHNPIAQA
+1533 ATAI
-1542 EGSVTNVDIVYNVVV
+1542 GSITNAGTADNVVFDSV
-1557 EPVRI
+1557 QVPKI
-1562 FSANGDDVTENY
+1562 LDDNGKCVDNNY
-1574 DITYEKGTLTV
+1574 TITYEKGTLTV
-1585 NPRKIIVTTKDGHFT
+1585 NPRKIIVTTKDGRFT

-1648 EYGNDVVDGFY
+1648 ENENDTVDGY
-1659 LTDNYDITYNPGTLY
+1659 DLTDNYDITYNPGTLY

-1704 GLMPGHDLQPIEYTA
+1704 GLMPGHDLLSIKYTA
-1719 VRDITGEEGVDN
+1719 VRDVTGEEGVDN

-1758 VTPRQITL
+1758 VTPRKITL
-1766 KTSDGNFAYNGK
+1766 KTPDGTFVYNGT

-1814 ENELEIEIHDSEENN
+1814 ENELEIEIHDSDENN

-1838 EKNGTLRVNPK
+1838 EKNGTLKVNPK
-1849 TITVTTESNDFVY
+1849 TITVTTGSNDFVY

-1881 RIEVVSHVTEIT
+1881 AIEVVSHVTEIT

-1905 IKIVNADGNNVTANY
+1905 IKIVNADGKNVTENY

-1954 LTNDGCTYEEFAGDR
+1954 LTNDGCTYEKFAGDR

-1992 NVVVRPAEIRDENGK
+1992 NVVVRPAEICDENGK

-2021 LTVTALEIWV
+2021 LTVEALEIWI

-2040 DGNDHYAI
+2040 DGNEHYAI

-2094 NDDGGVNVNYVIKGY
+2094 NDDGGVNDNYVIKGY

-2126 GATLVYDG
+2126 GAMLVYDG

-2139 DAFTVEDE
+2139 DAFTVEDA

-2152 SGHIAA
+2152 SGHIAT

-2186 QSVTGNY
+2186 QNVTGNY
-2193 KITYTPGTLEITKRK
+2193 EITYIPGTLEITKRK

-2633 SLEVVDAAGN
+2633 SLEVVDAEGN

-2659 GTLTIVPIKITVQTG
+2659 GTLTIVPIRITVQTG

-2857 DVSIRGDRGDGGG
+2857 DVSIRGDRGDG

-2917 FSYNYLTG
+2917 LSYNYLTG

>member
-204 LLQREI
+204 LQQRKI
-210 TFTSN
+210 TFASG

-222 ETAHSSDD
+222 ETAHSSDEY
-230 CTIKN
+230 
-235 GLQSQNADCKL
+235 
-246 EIDICSLAF
+246 EIPSGSLAF

-272 EANSFEVTVTNAEGD
+272 EANSFEVTVTTAAGD

-305 GKNIIITGKT
+305 GKNIIITGKA
-315 DAVFTY
+315 DAEIIY

-330 FTLDK
+330 FTLDGN
-335 DTPIVD
+335 TPIVPS
-341 GHEIRVKETTF
+341 HEIRVKETTF

-360 NEMTFEI
+360 NEMSFEI
-367 VDADGNDVTDCYDLD
+367 VDAEGNDVTDCYDLS

-393 QIKVATDDQEFTYD
+393 PINVTTADQEFTYD

-416 KADDLVEGH
+416 EADGLVEGH

-504 ATEPDGLVDGHEAAV
+504 AEPDGLVGGHEAAV
-519 IADTVKTI
+519 IADTVKTL
-527 TTVGKTDNDFKIA
+527 TTVGKTDNEFAVA
-540 ITANGEPVTDNYAI
+540 IMANGEPVTDNYEIA
-554 TYELGTLEVTK
+554 YDLGTLEVTK

-575 EFIYDGAAHSSTAH
+575 EFVYDGAEHASTDH
-589 ADFVIGEGEDYY
+589 ANFVIGEGEDCY

-631 NEFAIKIVDA
+631 NEFVIKIVDA

-662 TPRFVTVKA
+662 TPRPVTVKA

-683 ENAGCKPSDPT
+683 ENAGCTPGDST
-694 AESGLV
+694 ADSGLV
-700 DGHELIAKAEG
+700 DGHEFIAKAEG

-727 QIFAANGDDVTRNYK
+727 QIFAANGDDVTRNYNIK
-742 ITYDKGTL
+742 YDKGTL

-775 PSCSADALVA
+775 PSCSADALVD
-785 ALGHQLIATNC
+785 ALGHQLVATNY
-796 TLITNVGESG
+796 TTVMNVKDSG
-806 KLNVLEVKVVDADGN
+806 KANVLEVKVVDANGN
-821 DAVDGY
+821 DTVDGY

-848 TVRVTTGSDSKVYD
+848 TVRVTTGSDFKDYD
-862 GMPLTKHTFE
+862 GTPLTKHTFE
-872 TQKGVENEGLV
+872 TQKGVEDEGLV
-883 EKHSHT
+883 EKHLHT
-889 MTLEFIGTVT
+889 MTLEFTGAIT
-899 NVKFNE
+899 NVKLNE

-910 AVENTVDR
+910 TEENTVDR

-924 DGSGEPVIA
+924 DGSGESVIA

-946 NRRKIKITTPT
+946 DQRKIKIATPT

-971 NFGVSIF
+971 NFDISVP
-978 EGYYNLV
+978 EGYYDLV
-985 YGHTIAPDD
+985 YGHTIAPAD

-999 TITNVLDGV
+999 TITNVFDGV
-1008 VRNAFAVQIYDGSG
+1008 VRNAFAVQIYDENG
-1022 EPVTENYAID
+1022 EPVTKNYAIE
-1032 LSYGTLTV
+1032 LSDGELTV
-1040 TPRTVRFTV
+1040 TPRIVRVNV
-1049 LGDTKVY
+1049 LGGKKVY
-1056 DGTPLTRH
+1056 DGTPLTKH
-1064 EIDINA
+1064 EIN
-1070 DVENEGLVLDH
+1070 VEQGIANEGLVSDH
-1081 YISLDY
+1081 YISPRF

-1095 QSENTINAENTRVLT
+1095 QSVNTIDEENTKVLT
-1110 AAGENVTANYD
+1110 LAGSIKDVTANYD
-1121 LQYTCEYLTITTRPI
+1121 VKYNYDEALLVVKQRPI
-1136 TITANSDEK
+1136 TITANGDEK

-1150 PLTNDGYK
+1150 PLTNNGYT
-1158 VSEYTAE
+1158 VSEYTTE

-1191 IMDVKITATD
+1191 IMGVKITVKD

-1243 DHAYNNDGDYEI
+1243 DHAYNNDSDYEI

-1260 VKDHRFE
+1260 VKDHRFM
-1267 LSEYTTVKNA
+1267 LTEYTTVKNA
-1277 NGDGVE
+1277 NGDGVK
-1283 NKITLMVVRGE
+1283 NVITLMIVRGE

-1305 AVTYDCCILKVN
+1305 AVTYDCGILKVN

-1325 ASAIFEYDGTAHT
+1325 ASATFEYDGTVHT
-1338 TEYSENEITQDNL
+1338 TEYSENEITQDNP

-1363 EITYVKQSDK
+1363 EITYVQQSGT

-1416 EFIYDGT
+1416 EFTYNGT
-1423 DQFREVA
+1423 DQFWEKCY
-1430 STDGLVSPDQ
+1430 TDGLVSADQ
-1440 SLDVIEH
+1440 SLKVIEH
-1447 TTIRNVDESGKKNAL
+1447 TTIRNVDDKSRENAL
-1462 VVKIVAADG
+1462 VVIVTANGKD
-1471 NDTVDG
+1471 NVDG
-1477 YYLTDNY
+1477 YYLTANY
-1484 TISYTY
+1484 TISYSN

-1498 SITITANSA
+1498 PITITANSA

-1562 FSANGDDVTENY
+1562 FAANGDDVTENY

-1585 NPRKIIVTTKDGHFT
+1585 NPRKIIVTTNDGRFT

-1623 VISHTGIK
+1623 VISRTGIK

-1648 EYGNDVVDGFY
+1648 ENKNDTVDGYY
-1659 LTDNYDITYNPGTLY
+1659 LTDNYDIKYSPGTLY

-1704 GLMPGHDLQPIEYTA
+1704 GLMPGHTVSPIKYTE
-1719 VRDITGEEGVDN
+1719 VRDITGEEGKDN

-1742 DVTDN
+1742 DVTGN
-1747 YTVTV
+1747 YIVTP

-1758 VTPRQITL
+1758 VTPRKIAL
-1766 KTSDGNFAYNGK
+1766 KTSDGNFDYNGN
-1778 PQSNTDIKITDGSLA
+1778 PQSNKEIKITDGSLA
-1793 PDQNIVVTK
+1793 PDQNIVITG
-1802 WATVTNVFDGEV
+1802 WATVTNVFDGAV

-1829 VFGNYDITW
+1829 VIGNYDITW
-1838 EKNGTLRVNPK
+1838 EKNGTLKVKPK
-1849 TITVTTESNDFVY
+1849 IITVTTESNDFVY

-1881 RIEVVSHVTEIT
+1881 TIEVVSHVTEIT
-1893 DVSESGALNKLV
+1893 DVRESGALNKLV
-1905 IKIVNADGNNVTANY
+1905 IMIVNADGKDVTENY

-1927 VYGILSMSPR
+1927 VYGTLSMSPR
-1937 SITITAN
+1937 PITITAY

-1954 LTNDGCTYEEFAGDR
+1954 LTNYGCTCEKLAGDR
-1969 GLVSGHKVIA
+1969 GLVEGHKVIA

-2007 PVTENYAIDYVDGT
+2007 PVTENYAIEYVDGT

-2060 LVDGHKIVAADDN
+2060 LVDGHKIIAADDN
-2073 YPRITDA
+2073 YPCITDV
-2080 GNKTNEFAVKVVDA
+2080 GNKPNEFAVKVVDE
-2094 NDDGGVNVNYVIKGY
+2094 NGDGGVNGNYVIKGY

-2152 SGHIAA
+2152 SGHIAT

-2186 QSVTGNY
+2186 QNVTGNY
-2193 KITYTPGTLEITKRK
+2193 EITYTPGTLEITKRK

-2223 EHAAI
+2223 AHAAI
-2228 TPEKFEIDAT
+2228 DPEKFEIDVT

-2257 TRIEAGSEENVFA
+2257 TRTKAGREKNVFA

-2355 TQNEFAVRIFDGIN
+2355 TQNKFAVRIFDGIN

-2383 LEIIPRPITIR
+2383 LEIFPRPITIK
-2394 TGDANKVYDGAP
+2394 TGDATKVYDGAP
-2406 LTCNSYVDVAEDGDR
+2406 LTCNSYKDVAEDGDR

-2444 DNTVNLEKQP
+2444 DNTVDLEKQP
-2454 VIVDGNGKEVTK
+2454 IIVDENGKEVTK

-2481 RPIKITTVPATKVYD
+2481 RPIKITTVSATKVYD
-2496 GAPLDPT
+2496 GTPLDPT

-2515 PALSPILAPY
+2515 PALSPILAPD
-2525 QSAEVDFLNTIT
+2525 QSAEVDFLNTVT

-2551 ADADTEKVTDLSA
+2551 ADADTGKTTDLSA

-2605 TTAFLTG
+2605 KTAFLAG

-2659 GTLTIVPIKITVQTG
+2659 GTLTIVPIRITVQTG

-2681 GDPLSAEEY
+2681 GNPLSAEEY

-2757 SGSKT
+2757 SGGKT

-2833 FGILTVKEKSD
+2833 LGILTVKEKSD
-2844 KDKTTG
+2844 KTTG
-2850 GGLDDGG
+2850 GGLDDSG

-2870 DGGADIIAFV
+2870 NGGSDVIAFV

-2925 QTLEKYGTNQSNVTI
+2925 QTLEKYGTNQCNVTI

-2946 MLPYYFVGGGFTKQT
+2946 MLPYYFVGGDGFTKQT

-2985 SHSLINGN
+2985 SHSLINGS

-3066 VVSFLDKYKEGVCRH
+3066 VVSFLDKYKEGMCRH

-3133 VDMEVTAGGAGGG
+3133 VDMEVTAGGVGGG
-3146 GGNGDDGSD
+3146 GGNGGDDSD

-3201 NGYYWDVTV
+3201 NGYYWDVNV
-3210 AGSRTE
+3210 AGWRTE
-3216 YGIGESTVTEFAL
+3216 YGIVESTVTEFVL
-3229 YNRKGETLY
+3229 YNKKGETLY

-3406 DVGEEENVLVVAI
+3406 DVGEEENEIVVEI

>member
-204 LLQREI
+204 LQQREI
-210 TFTSN
+210 TFASG
-215 SKQFVYD
+215 SEQFIYA
-222 ETAHSSDD
+222 ETEYSFE
-230 CTIKN
+230 KY
-235 GLQSQNADCKL
+235 
-246 EIDICSLAF
+246 EIPSGSLAF

-261 SFDKTISSVGK
+261 SFDRTISSVGK
-272 EANSFEVTVTNAEGD
+272 EANSFEVTVTTAAGD

-305 GKNIIITGKT
+305 GKNIIITGET
-315 DAVFTY
+315 DAEIIY

-330 FTLDK
+330 FTLDGN
-335 DTPIVD
+335 TPIVPS
-341 GHEIRVKETTF
+341 HEIRVKETTF

-367 VDADGNDVTDCYDLD
+367 VDAEGNDVTDCYDLS

-393 QIKVATDDQEFTYD
+393 PINVTTADKEFTYD

-416 KADDLVEGH
+416 EADGLVEGH

-439 KEKVANKLTVKV
+439 KGKVANKLTVKV

-504 ATEPDGLVDGHEAAV
+504 AEPDGLVGGHEAAV
-519 IADTVKTI
+519 IADTVKALTI
-527 TTVGKTDNDFKIA
+527 VGKTDNEFKIA
-540 ITANGEPVTDNYAI
+540 IMANGEPVIDNYEI
-554 TYELGTLEVTK
+554 TYDLGTLEVTK

-575 EFIYDGAAHSSTAH
+575 EFVYDGAEHSSTDH
-589 ADFVIGEGEDYY
+589 ANFVIGEGEDCY

-631 NEFAIKIVDA
+631 NEFVIKIVDA

-662 TPRFVTVKA
+662 TPRPVTVKA

-683 ENAGCKPSDPT
+683 ENAGCMPGDST

-727 QIFAANGDDVTRNYK
+727 QIFAANGDDVTRNYNIK
-742 ITYDKGTL
+742 YDKGTL

-775 PSCSADALVA
+775 PSCSADALVD
-785 ALGHQLIATNC
+785 ALGHQLVATNY
-796 TLITNVGESG
+796 TTVMNVKDSG
-806 KLNVLEVKVVDADGN
+806 KANVLEVKVVDANGN
-821 DAVDGY
+821 DTVDGY

-848 TVRVTTGSDSKVYD
+848 MVRVTTGSDFKDYD
-862 GMPLTKHTFE
+862 GTPLTKHTFE
-872 TQKGVENEGLV
+872 TQKGVEDEGLV
-883 EKHSHT
+883 EKHFHT
-889 MTLEFIGTVT
+889 MTLEFTGTIT

-910 AVENTVDR
+910 TEENTVDR

-924 DGSGEPVIA
+924 DGSGESVIA

-946 NRRKIKITTPT
+946 DRRKIKIATPT

-971 NFGVSIF
+971 NFDISIP
-978 EGYYNLV
+978 EGYYDLV
-985 YGHTIAPDD
+985 YGHTIAPAD

-999 TITNVLDGV
+999 TIINVLDGV
-1008 VRNAFAVQIYDGSG
+1008 VRNAFAVQIYDDND
-1022 EPVTENYAID
+1022 ERVTKNYAIE
-1032 LSYGTLTV
+1032 LSDGELTV
-1040 TPRTVRFTV
+1040 TPRIVRVNV
-1049 LGDTKVY
+1049 LGDKKVY
-1056 DGTPLTRH
+1056 DGTPLTKH
-1064 EIDINA
+1064 EIN
-1070 DVENEGLVLDH
+1070 VEQGIANEGLVSDH
-1081 YISLDY
+1081 YISPRF

-1095 QSENTINAENTRVLT
+1095 QSVNTIDEENTKVLT
-1110 AAGENVTANYD
+1110 LAGSIKDVTANYD
-1121 LQYTCEYLTITTRPI
+1121 VKYNYDEALLVVKQRPI

-1150 PLTNDGYK
+1150 PLTNNGYT
-1158 VSEYTAE
+1158 VSEYTTE

-1191 IMDVKITATD
+1191 IIGVKITVKD

-1225 PRAIKVR
+1225 PRATKVR

-1243 DHAYNNDGDYEI
+1243 DHAYNNDSDYEI

-1260 VKDHRFE
+1260 VKDHRFM
-1267 LSEYTTVKNA
+1267 LTEYTTVKNA
-1277 NGDGVE
+1277 NGDGVK
-1283 NKITLMVVRGE
+1283 NVITLMVVRGE

-1305 AVTYDCCILKVN
+1305 AVTYDCGILKVN
-1317 RRPIDITT
+1317 RRPINITT
-1325 ASAIFEYDGTAHT
+1325 ASATFEYDGTAHT
-1338 TEYSENEITQDNL
+1338 TEYSENEITQDNP

-1363 EITYVKQSDK
+1363 EITYVQQSGT

-1416 EFIYDGT
+1416 EFTYNGT
-1423 DQFREVA
+1423 DQFWEKCY
-1430 STDGLVSPDQ
+1430 TDGLVSADQ
-1440 SLDVIEH
+1440 SLEVIEH
-1447 TTIRNVDESGKKNAL
+1447 TTIRNVDDKSRENAL
-1462 VVKIVAADG
+1462 VVIVTANGKD
-1471 NDTVDG
+1471 NVDG
-1477 YYLTDNY
+1477 YYLTANY
-1484 TISYTY
+1484 TISYSN

-1498 SITITANSA
+1498 PITIKTGDAT
-1507 EKEYDGTPL
+1507 KVYDGAPL
-1516 TNSGC
+1516 TCNSY
-1521 KYEEFDGDRGLV
+1521 KDVAEDGDRGLV
-1533 EGHNPIAQA
+1533 
-1542 EGSVTNVDIVYNVVV
+1542 D
-1557 EPVRI
+1557 
-1562 FSANGDDVTENY
+1562 
-1574 DITYEKGTLTV
+1574 
-1585 NPRKIIVTTKDGHFT
+1585 
-1600 YNGETQYQ
+1600 
-1608 DECSADRLVEGHFLS
+1608 
-1623 VISHTGIK
+1623 
-1631 NVSES
+1631 
-1636 GTPNDLVVKIVD
+1636 
-1648 EYGNDVVDGFY
+1648 
-1659 LTDNYDITYNPGTLY
+1659 
-1674 MNALEITLE
+1674 
-1683 TDGETFEYDGTWH
+1683 
-1696 DKKSVGVF
+1696 
-1704 GLMPGHDLQPIEYTA
+1704 
-1719 VRDITGEEGVDN
+1719 
-1731 VLEYVI
+1731 
-1737 KNGDE
+1737 
-1742 DVTDN
+1742 
-1747 YTVTV
+1747 
-1752 KWGKLI
+1752 
-1758 VTPRQITL
+1758 
-1766 KTSDGNFAYNGK
+1766 
-1778 PQSNTDIKITDGSLA
+1778 
-1793 PDQNIVVTK
+1793 
-1802 WATVTNVFDGEV
+1802 
-1814 ENELEIEIHDSEENN
+1814 
-1829 VFGNYDITW
+1829 
-1838 EKNGTLRVNPK
+1838 
-1849 TITVTTESNDFVY
+1849 
-1862 NGKPQ
+1862 
-1867 YWEYATADGLEGDD
+1867 
-1881 RIEVVSHVTEIT
+1881 
-1893 DVSESGALNKLV
+1893 
-1905 IKIVNADGNNVTANY
+1905 
-1920 SIPEENY
+1920 
-1927 VYGILSMSPR
+1927 
-1937 SITITAN
+1937 
-1944 SAEKEYDGTP
+1944 
-1954 LTNDGCTYEEFAGDR
+1954 
-1969 GLVSGHKVIA
+1969 GHKV
-1979 RAEGSQTAVGESA
+1979 TYVAVNGTRTEVGVSD
-1992 NVVVRPAEIRDENGK
+1992 NTVDLEKQPIIVDENGK

-2060 LVDGHKIVAADDN
+2060 LVDGHKIIAADDN
-2073 YPRITDA
+2073 YPCITDV
-2080 GNKTNEFAVKVVDA
+2080 GNKPNEFAVKVVDE
-2094 NDDGGVNVNYVIKGY
+2094 NGDGGVNGNYVIKGY

-2152 SGHIAA
+2152 SGHIAT

-2186 QSVTGNY
+2186 QNVTGNY
-2193 KITYTPGTLEITKRK
+2193 EITYTPGTLEITKRK

-2223 EHAAI
+2223 AHAAI
-2228 TPEKFEIDAT
+2228 DPEKFEIDAT

-2257 TRIEAGSEENVFA
+2257 TRTKAGREKNVFA

-2341 KVDGKFPSL
+2341 KVDGIFPSL

-2355 TQNEFAVRIFDGIN
+2355 TQNKFAVRIFDGIN

-2383 LEIIPRPITIR
+2383 LEIFPRPITIK
-2394 TGDANKVYDGAP
+2394 TGDATKVYDGAP
-2406 LTCNSYVDVAEDGDR
+2406 LTCNSYKDVAEDGDR

-2444 DNTVNLEKQP
+2444 DNTVDLEKQP
-2454 VIVDGNGKEVTK
+2454 IIVDESGKEVTK

-2481 RPIKITTVPATKVYD
+2481 RPIKITTVSATKVYD
-2496 GAPLDPT
+2496 GTPLDPT

-2515 PALSPILAPY
+2515 PAFSPILAPD
-2525 QSAEVDFLNTIT
+2525 QSAEVDFLNTVT

-2569 YEYGTLSITP
+2569 YEYGMLSITP

-2605 TTAFLTG
+2605 TTAFLAG

-2659 GTLTIVPIKITVQTG
+2659 GTLTIVPIRITVQTG

-2720 IKLEIVDKTSKDDM
+2720 IKLEIVDKTSKENM
-2734 TDGYEITYE
+2734 SDGYEITYE

-2757 SGSKT
+2757 SGGKT

-2833 FGILTVKEKSD
+2833 MGILTVKEKSD

-2850 GGLDDGG
+2850 GGLDDSG

-2870 DGGADIIAFV
+2870 NGGSDVIAFV

-2925 QTLEKYGTNQSNVTI
+2925 QTLEKYGTNQCNVTI

-2946 MLPYYFVGGGFTKQT
+2946 MLPYYFVGGDGFTKQT

-2985 SHSLINGN
+2985 SHSLINGS

-3133 VDMEVTAGGAGGG
+3133 VDMEVTAGGVGGG
-3146 GGNGDDGSD
+3146 GGNGGDDSD

-3210 AGSRTE
+3210 AGSQTE
-3216 YGIGESTVTEFAL
+3216 YGIGESTVTEFVL
-3229 YNRKGETLY
+3229 YNKKGETLY

-3246 ENSKGFTVTF
+3246 ENLKGFTVTF

-3290 YYYRTSELPEGCSKI
+3290 YYYRTSELPKGCSKI

-3396 IVVAKATSVI
+3396 IVVTKATSVI
-3406 DVGEEENVLVVAI
+3406 DVGEEENEIVVEI

>member
-19 ALIKYKWLIMGIATF
+19 ALIKNKWLIMGIATF

-167 DRKTTLSIDPASFVV
+167 DRKTTLSINPASFVV

-204 LLQREI
+204 LQQREI
-210 TFTSN
+210 TFASG
-215 SKQFVYD
+215 SEQFIYA
-222 ETAHSSDD
+222 ETEYSFE
-230 CTIKN
+230 KY
-235 GLQSQNADCKL
+235 
-246 EIDICSLAF
+246 EIPSGSLAF
-255 DDVATV
+255 DDVAMV

-272 EANSFEVTVTNAEGD
+272 EANSFEVTVTTAAGD

-305 GKNIIITGKT
+305 GKNIIITGET
-315 DAVFTY
+315 DAEIIY

-330 FTLDK
+330 FTLDGN
-335 DTPIVD
+335 TPIVPS
-341 GHEIRVKETTF
+341 HEIRVKETTF

-367 VDADGNDVTDCYDLD
+367 VDAEGNDVTDCYNLK

-393 QIKVATDDQEFTYD
+393 PINVTTADKEFTYD

-416 KADDLVEGH
+416 EADGLVEGH

-439 KEKVANKLTVKV
+439 KGKVANKLTVKV

-492 DGAAHSSTEFTV
+492 DGAAHSSTEFAV
-504 ATEPDGLVDGHEAAV
+504 AEPDGLVGGHEAAV
-519 IADTVKTI
+519 IADTVKTL
-527 TTVGKTDNDFKIA
+527 TTVGKTDNEFAVA
-540 ITANGEPVTDNYAI
+540 IMANGEPVTDNYEIA
-554 TYELGTLEVTK
+554 YDLGTLEVTK

-575 EFIYDGAAHSSTAH
+575 EFVYDGAEHSSTDH
-589 ADFVIGEGEDYY
+589 ANFVIGEGEDCY

-631 NEFAIKIVDA
+631 NEFVIKIVDA

-662 TPRFVTVKA
+662 TPRPVTVKA

-683 ENAGCKPSDPT
+683 ENAGCTPGDSTD
-694 AESGLV
+694 ESGLV

-727 QIFAANGDDVTRNYK
+727 QIFAANGDDVTRNYDIK
-742 ITYDKGTL
+742 YDKGTL
-750 TVTPRDIIVT
+750 IVTPRDIIVT

-775 PSCSADALVA
+775 PSCSADALVY
-785 ALGHQLIATNC
+785 ALGHQLVATNY
-796 TLITNVGESG
+796 TTVMNVKDSG
-806 KLNVLEVKVVDADGN
+806 KANVLEVKVVDANGN
-821 DAVDGY
+821 DTVDGY

-848 TVRVTTGSDSKVYD
+848 TVRVTTGSDFKDYD
-862 GMPLTKHTFE
+862 GTPLTKHTFE
-872 TQKGVENEGLV
+872 TQKGVEDEGLV
-883 EKHSHT
+883 EKHFHT
-889 MTLEFIGTVT
+889 MALEFTGTIT

-910 AVENTVDR
+910 TEENTVDR

-924 DGSGEPVIA
+924 DGNGESVIA

-946 NRRKIKITTPT
+946 DQRKIKIATPT

-971 NFGVSIF
+971 NFDISVP
-978 EGYYNLV
+978 EGYYDLV

-994 ISAVP
+994 TSAVP
-999 TITNVLDGV
+999 TITNVFDGV
-1008 VRNAFAVQIYDGSG
+1008 VRNAFAVQIYDENG
-1022 EPVTENYAID
+1022 EPVTKNYAIE
-1032 LSYGTLTV
+1032 LSDGELTV
-1040 TPRTVRFTV
+1040 TPRIVRVNV
-1049 LGDTKVY
+1049 LGGKKVY
-1056 DGTPLTRH
+1056 DGTPLTKH
-1064 EIDINA
+1064 EIN
-1070 DVENEGLVLDH
+1070 VEQGIANEGLVSDH
-1081 YISLDY
+1081 YISPRF

-1095 QSENTINAENTRVLT
+1095 QSVNTIDEENTKVLT
-1110 AAGENVTANYD
+1110 LAGSIKDVTANYD
-1121 LQYTCEYLTITTRPI
+1121 VKYNYDEALLVVKQRPI

-1150 PLTNDGYK
+1150 PLTNSGYT
-1158 VSEYTAE
+1158 VSEYTTE

-1191 IMDVKITATD
+1191 IIGVKITVKD

-1243 DHAYNNDGDYEI
+1243 DHAYNNDSDYEI

-1260 VKDHRFE
+1260 VKDHRFM
-1267 LSEYTTVKNA
+1267 LTEYTTVKNA
-1277 NGDGVE
+1277 NGDGVK
-1283 NKITLMVVRGE
+1283 NVITLMVVRGE

-1305 AVTYDCCILKVN
+1305 AVTYDCGILKVN

-1325 ASAIFEYDGTAHT
+1325 ASATFEYDGTAHT
-1338 TEYSENEITQDNL
+1338 TEYSENEITQDNP

-1363 EITYVKQSDK
+1363 EITYVQQSGT

-1416 EFIYDGT
+1416 EFTYNGT
-1423 DQFREVA
+1423 DQFWEKCY
-1430 STDGLVSPDQ
+1430 TDGLVSADQ
-1440 SLDVIEH
+1440 SLEVIEH
-1447 TTIRNVDESGKKNAL
+1447 TTIRNVDDKSRENAL
-1462 VVKIVAADG
+1462 VVIVTANGKD
-1471 NDTVDG
+1471 NVDG
-1477 YYLTDNY
+1477 YYLTANY
-1484 TISYTY
+1484 TISYSN

-1498 SITITANSA
+1498 PITIKTGDAT
-1507 EKEYDGTPL
+1507 KVYDGAPL
-1516 TNSGC
+1516 TCNSY
-1521 KYEEFDGDRGLV
+1521 KDVAEDGDRGLV
-1533 EGHNPIAQA
+1533 
-1542 EGSVTNVDIVYNVVV
+1542 D
-1557 EPVRI
+1557 
-1562 FSANGDDVTENY
+1562 
-1574 DITYEKGTLTV
+1574 
-1585 NPRKIIVTTKDGHFT
+1585 
-1600 YNGETQYQ
+1600 
-1608 DECSADRLVEGHFLS
+1608 
-1623 VISHTGIK
+1623 
-1631 NVSES
+1631 
-1636 GTPNDLVVKIVD
+1636 
-1648 EYGNDVVDGFY
+1648 
-1659 LTDNYDITYNPGTLY
+1659 
-1674 MNALEITLE
+1674 
-1683 TDGETFEYDGTWH
+1683 
-1696 DKKSVGVF
+1696 
-1704 GLMPGHDLQPIEYTA
+1704 
-1719 VRDITGEEGVDN
+1719 
-1731 VLEYVI
+1731 
-1737 KNGDE
+1737 
-1742 DVTDN
+1742 
-1747 YTVTV
+1747 
-1752 KWGKLI
+1752 
-1758 VTPRQITL
+1758 
-1766 KTSDGNFAYNGK
+1766 
-1778 PQSNTDIKITDGSLA
+1778 
-1793 PDQNIVVTK
+1793 
-1802 WATVTNVFDGEV
+1802 
-1814 ENELEIEIHDSEENN
+1814 
-1829 VFGNYDITW
+1829 
-1838 EKNGTLRVNPK
+1838 
-1849 TITVTTESNDFVY
+1849 
-1862 NGKPQ
+1862 
-1867 YWEYATADGLEGDD
+1867 
-1881 RIEVVSHVTEIT
+1881 
-1893 DVSESGALNKLV
+1893 
-1905 IKIVNADGNNVTANY
+1905 
-1920 SIPEENY
+1920 
-1927 VYGILSMSPR
+1927 
-1937 SITITAN
+1937 
-1944 SAEKEYDGTP
+1944 
-1954 LTNDGCTYEEFAGDR
+1954 
-1969 GLVSGHKVIA
+1969 GHKV
-1979 RAEGSQTAVGESA
+1979 TYVAVNGTRTEVGVSD
-1992 NVVVRPAEIRDENGK
+1992 NTVDLEKQPIIVDENGK

-2060 LVDGHKIVAADDN
+2060 LVDGHKIIAADDN
-2073 YPRITDA
+2073 YPCITDA
-2080 GNKTNEFAVKVVDA
+2080 GNKPNEFAVKVVDE
-2094 NDDGGVNVNYVIKGY
+2094 NGDGGVNGNYVIKGY

-2152 SGHIAA
+2152 SGHIAT

-2186 QSVTGNY
+2186 QNVTGNY
-2193 KITYTPGTLEITKRK
+2193 EITYTPGTLEITKRK

-2223 EHAAI
+2223 AHAAI
-2228 TPEKFEIDAT
+2228 DPEKFEIDAT

-2257 TRIEAGSEENVFA
+2257 TRIKAGREKNVFA

-2290 LSYGMLIVHKRAIT
+2290 LSYGMLIVHKRTIT

-2325 ETSASSLNE
+2325 ETSASSPNE

-2355 TQNEFAVRIFDGIN
+2355 TQNKFAVGIFDGIN

-2383 LEIIPRPITIR
+2383 LEIFPRPITIK
-2394 TGDANKVYDGAP
+2394 TGDATKVYDGAP
-2406 LTCNSYVDVAEDGDR
+2406 LTCNSYKDVAEDGDR

-2434 NGTRTEAGVS
+2434 NGTRTEVGVS
-2444 DNTVNLEKQP
+2444 DNTVDLEKQP
-2454 VIVDGNGKEVTK
+2454 IIVDENGKEVTK

-2481 RPIKITTVPATKVYD
+2481 RPIKITTVSATKVYD
-2496 GAPLDPT
+2496 GTPLDPT

-2515 PALSPILAPY
+2515 PALSPILAPD
-2525 QSAEVDFLNTIT
+2525 QSAEVDFLNTVT

-2592 FDGTPLT
+2592 FDGMPLT

-2605 TTAFLTG
+2605 KTAFLAG

-2659 GTLTIVPIKITVQTG
+2659 GTLTIVPIRITVQTG

-2681 GDPLSAEEY
+2681 GNPLSAEEY

-2720 IKLEIVDKTSKDDM
+2720 IKLEIVDKTSKENM
-2734 TDGYEITYE
+2734 SDGYEITYE

-2757 SGSKT
+2757 SGGKT

-2833 FGILTVKEKSD
+2833 MGILTVKEKSD

-2850 GGLDDGG
+2850 GGLDDSG

-2870 DGGADIIAFV
+2870 NGGSDVIAFV

-2925 QTLEKYGTNQSNVTI
+2925 QTLEKYGTNQCNVTI

-2946 MLPYYFVGGGFTKQT
+2946 MLPYYFVGGDGFTKQT

-2985 SHSLINGN
+2985 SHSLINGS

-3029 VEGEIT
+3029 VEGGIT
-3035 YEDIVAI
+3035 YDDIVAI
-3042 AQYIRKSAKYNME
+3042 AQYIRKSAKYNIE

-3146 GGNGDDGSD
+3146 GGNGGD
-3155 DGPIDFGDGS
+3155 DFGDGS

-3178 YDKTPLYAES
+3178 YDKTPLYAKS

-3210 AGSRTE
+3210 AGSQTE
-3216 YGIGESTVTEFAL
+3216 YGIGESTVTEFVL
-3229 YNRKGETLY
+3229 YNKKGETLY

-3290 YYYRTSELPEGCSKI
+3290 YYYRTSELPKGCSKI

-3406 DVGEEENVLVVAI
+3406 DVGEEENEIVVEI

>member
-204 LLQREI
+204 LQQREI
-210 TFTSN
+210 TFASG
-215 SKQFVYD
+215 SEQFIYA
-222 ETAHSSDD
+222 ETEYSFE
-230 CTIKN
+230 KY
-235 GLQSQNADCKL
+235 
-246 EIDICSLAF
+246 EIPSGSLAF

-272 EANSFEVTVTNAEGD
+272 EANSFEVTVTTAAGD

-298 YGELRVI
+298 YGELHVI

-315 DAVFTY
+315 DAEIIY
-321 DGKEHTDDG
+321 DGNEHTDDG
-330 FTLDK
+330 YTLDGN
-335 DTPIVD
+335 TPIVPS
-341 GHEIRVKETTF
+341 HEIRVKETTF

-367 VDADGNDVTDCYDLD
+367 VDAEGNDVTDCYDLS

-393 QIKVATDDQEFTYD
+393 PINITTADKEFTYD
-407 GTAQFYEGC
+407 DTAQFYEGC
-416 KADDLVEGH
+416 EADGLVEGH
-425 VLSVTSHTEITNVT
+425 VLSVASHTEITNVT

-451 MNGETDVTANY
+451 MNGETDATANY

-504 ATEPDGLVDGHEAAV
+504 AEPDGLVGGHEAAV
-519 IADTVKTI
+519 IADTVKTL
-527 TTVGKTDNDFKIA
+527 TTVGKTDNEFAVA
-540 ITANGEPVTDNYAI
+540 IMANGEPVTDNYEIA
-554 TYELGTLEVTK
+554 YDLGTLEVTK

-575 EFIYDGAAHSSTAH
+575 EFVYDGAEHSSTDH
-589 ADFVIGEGEDYY
+589 ANFVIGEGEDCY

-631 NEFAIKIVDA
+631 NEFVIKIVDA

-662 TPRFVTVKA
+662 TPRPVTVKA

-683 ENAGCKPSDPT
+683 ENAGCTPGDST
-694 AESGLV
+694 ADSGLV

-727 QIFAANGDDVTRNYK
+727 QIFAANGDDVTRNYDIK
-742 ITYDKGTL
+742 YDKGTL

-775 PSCSADALVA
+775 PSCSADALVD
-785 ALGHQLIATNC
+785 ALGHQLVATNY
-796 TLITNVGESG
+796 TTVMNVKDSG
-806 KLNVLEVKVVDADGN
+806 KANVLEVKVVDANGN
-821 DAVDGY
+821 DTVDGY

-848 TVRVTTGSDSKVYD
+848 TVRVITGSDSKVYD

-889 MTLEFIGTVT
+889 MILEFTGTIT

-910 AVENTVDR
+910 TVENTVDR

-924 DGSGEPVIA
+924 DGSGESVIA

-946 NRRKIKITTPT
+946 DRRKIKIATPT

-971 NFGVSIF
+971 NFDISVP
-978 EGYYNLV
+978 EGYYDLV
-985 YGHTIAPDD
+985 YGHTIAPAD

-999 TITNVLDGV
+999 TITNVFDGV

-1022 EPVTENYAID
+1022 EPVTKNYAIE
-1032 LSYGTLTV
+1032 LSDGELTV
-1040 TPRTVRFTV
+1040 TPRIVRVNV
-1049 LGDTKVY
+1049 LGGKKVY
-1056 DGTPLTRH
+1056 DGTPLTKH
-1064 EIDINA
+1064 EIN
-1070 DVENEGLVLDH
+1070 VEQGIANEGLVSDH
-1081 YISLDY
+1081 YISPRF
-1087 TGSQTDAG
+1087 TGSQTDVG
-1095 QSENTINAENTRVLT
+1095 QSVNTIDEKNTKVLT
-1110 AAGENVTANYD
+1110 LAGSIKDVTANYD
-1121 LQYTCEYLTITTRPI
+1121 VKYNYDEALLVVKQRPI

-1150 PLTNDGYK
+1150 PLTNNGYT
-1158 VSEYTAE
+1158 VSEYTTE

-1191 IMDVKITATD
+1191 IIGVKITVKD

-1243 DHAYNNDGDYEI
+1243 DHAYNNDSDYEI

-1260 VKDHRFE
+1260 VKDHRFM
-1267 LSEYTTVKNA
+1267 LTEYTTVKNA
-1277 NGDGVE
+1277 NGDGVK
-1283 NKITLMVVRGE
+1283 NVITLMVVRGE

-1305 AVTYDCCILKVN
+1305 AVTYDCGILKVN

-1325 ASAIFEYDGTAHT
+1325 ASETFEYDGTAHT
-1338 TEYSENEITQDNL
+1338 TEYSKNEITQDNP

-1363 EITYVKQSDK
+1363 EITYVQQSGT

-1416 EFIYDGT
+1416 EFTYNGT
-1423 DQFREVA
+1423 DQFWEKCY
-1430 STDGLVSPDQ
+1430 TDGLVSADQ
-1440 SLDVIEH
+1440 SLEVIEH
-1447 TTIRNVDESGKKNAL
+1447 TTIRNVDDKSRENAL
-1462 VVKIVAADG
+1462 VVIVTANGKD
-1471 NDTVDG
+1471 NVDG
-1477 YYLTDNY
+1477 YYLTANY
-1484 TISYTY
+1484 TISYSN

-1498 SITITANSA
+1498 PITIKTGDAT
-1507 EKEYDGTPL
+1507 KVYDGAPL
-1516 TNSGC
+1516 TCNSY
-1521 KYEEFDGDRGLV
+1521 KDVAEDGDRGLV
-1533 EGHNPIAQA
+1533 G
-1542 EGSVTNVDIVYNVVV
+1542 
-1557 EPVRI
+1557 
-1562 FSANGDDVTENY
+1562 
-1574 DITYEKGTLTV
+1574 
-1585 NPRKIIVTTKDGHFT
+1585 
-1600 YNGETQYQ
+1600 
-1608 DECSADRLVEGHFLS
+1608 
-1623 VISHTGIK
+1623 
-1631 NVSES
+1631 
-1636 GTPNDLVVKIVD
+1636 
-1648 EYGNDVVDGFY
+1648 
-1659 LTDNYDITYNPGTLY
+1659 
-1674 MNALEITLE
+1674 
-1683 TDGETFEYDGTWH
+1683 
-1696 DKKSVGVF
+1696 
-1704 GLMPGHDLQPIEYTA
+1704 
-1719 VRDITGEEGVDN
+1719 
-1731 VLEYVI
+1731 
-1737 KNGDE
+1737 
-1742 DVTDN
+1742 
-1747 YTVTV
+1747 
-1752 KWGKLI
+1752 
-1758 VTPRQITL
+1758 
-1766 KTSDGNFAYNGK
+1766 
-1778 PQSNTDIKITDGSLA
+1778 
-1793 PDQNIVVTK
+1793 
-1802 WATVTNVFDGEV
+1802 
-1814 ENELEIEIHDSEENN
+1814 
-1829 VFGNYDITW
+1829 
-1838 EKNGTLRVNPK
+1838 
-1849 TITVTTESNDFVY
+1849 
-1862 NGKPQ
+1862 
-1867 YWEYATADGLEGDD
+1867 
-1881 RIEVVSHVTEIT
+1881 
-1893 DVSESGALNKLV
+1893 
-1905 IKIVNADGNNVTANY
+1905 
-1920 SIPEENY
+1920 
-1927 VYGILSMSPR
+1927 
-1937 SITITAN
+1937 
-1944 SAEKEYDGTP
+1944 
-1954 LTNDGCTYEEFAGDR
+1954 
-1969 GLVSGHKVIA
+1969 GHKV
-1979 RAEGSQTAVGESA
+1979 TYVAVNGTRTEAGVSD
-1992 NVVVRPAEIRDENGK
+1992 NTVDLEKQPIIVDENGK

-2060 LVDGHKIVAADDN
+2060 LVDGHKIIAADDN
-2073 YPRITDA
+2073 YPCITDV
-2080 GNKTNEFAVKVVDA
+2080 GNKPNEFAVKVVDE
-2094 NDDGGVNVNYVIKGY
+2094 NGDGGVNGNYVIKGY

-2152 SGHIAA
+2152 SGHIAT

-2193 KITYTPGTLEITKRK
+2193 EITYTPGTLEITKRK

-2223 EHAAI
+2223 AHAAI
-2228 TPEKFEIDAT
+2228 DPEKFEIDAT

-2257 TRIEAGSEENVFA
+2257 TRTKAGREKNVFA
-2270 IMICDEYGN
+2270 IMICDEYSN

-2325 ETSASSLNE
+2325 ETPAYSLNE

-2341 KVDGKFPSL
+2341 KVDGIFPSL

-2355 TQNEFAVRIFDGIN
+2355 TQNKFAVRIFDGIN

-2383 LEIIPRPITIR
+2383 LEIIPRPITIK
-2394 TGDANKVYDGAP
+2394 TGDATKVYDGAP
-2406 LTCNSYVDVAEDGDR
+2406 LTCNSYKDVAEDGDR

-2444 DNTVNLEKQP
+2444 DNTVDLEKQP
-2454 VIVDGNGKEVTK
+2454 IIVDENGKEVTK

-2481 RPIKITTVPATKVYD
+2481 RPIKITTVSATKVYD
-2496 GAPLDPT
+2496 GTPLDPT

-2551 ADADTEKVTDLSA
+2551 ADADTGKTTDLSA

-2605 TTAFLTG
+2605 TTAFLAG

-2659 GTLTIVPIKITVQTG
+2659 GTLTIVPIRITVQTG

-2720 IKLEIVDKTSKDDM
+2720 IKLEIVDKTSKENM
-2734 TDGYEITYE
+2734 SDGYEITYE

-2757 SGSKT
+2757 SGGKT

-2833 FGILTVKEKSD
+2833 MGILTVKEKSD
-2844 KDKTTG
+2844 KTTG
-2850 GGLDDGG
+2850 GGLDDSG

-2870 DGGADIIAFV
+2870 NGGSDVIAFV

-2925 QTLEKYGTNQSNVTI
+2925 QTLEKYGTNQCNVTI

-2946 MLPYYFVGGGFTKQT
+2946 MLPYYFVGGDGFTKQT

-2985 SHSLINGN
+2985 SHSLINGS

-3029 VEGEIT
+3029 VEGGIT

-3116 GKQAHAWVE
+3116 GEQAHAWVE

-3146 GGNGDDGSD
+3146 GNGGDDSD

-3188 EVEMNEKLRSLSD
+3188 EVEMNERLRLLSD

-3210 AGSRTE
+3210 AGSQTE
-3216 YGIGESTVTEFAL
+3216 YGIGESIVTEFVL
-3229 YNRKGETLY
+3229 YNKKGETLY

-3290 YYYRTSELPEGCSKI
+3290 YYYRTSELPKGCSKI

-3406 DVGEEENVLVVAI
+3406 DVGEEENEIVVEI

-3424 DVTSNYKINYVYGT
+3424 NVTSNYKINYVYGT

>member
-112 QKNYGKAFRFTIN
+112 QKNYGRAFRFTIN

-204 LLQREI
+204 LQQRKI
-210 TFTSN
+210 TFASG
-215 SKQFVYD
+215 SEQFVYD
-222 ETAHSSDD
+222 ETAHSSDEY
-230 CTIKN
+230 
-235 GLQSQNADCKL
+235 
-246 EIDICSLAF
+246 EIPSGSLAF
-255 DDVATV
+255 DDVAMV

-272 EANSFEVTVTNAEGD
+272 EANSFEVTVMTAAGD

-305 GKNIIITGKT
+305 GKNIIITGET
-315 DAVFTY
+315 DAEIIY

-330 FTLDK
+330 FTLDGN
-335 DTPIVD
+335 TPIVPS
-341 GHEIRVKETTF
+341 HEIRVKETTF

-360 NEMTFEI
+360 NEMAFEI
-367 VDADGNDVTDCYDLD
+367 VDAEGNDVTDCYDLN

-393 QIKVATDDQEFTYD
+393 PINVTTADKEFTYD

-416 KADDLVEGH
+416 EADGLAEGH

-439 KEKVANKLTVKV
+439 KGKVANKLTVKV

-492 DGAAHSSTEFTV
+492 DGAAHSSTEFAV
-504 ATEPDGLVDGHEAAV
+504 AEPDGLVGGHEAAV
-519 IADTVKTI
+519 IADTVKTL
-527 TTVGKTDNDFKIA
+527 TTVGKTDNEFAVA
-540 ITANGEPVTDNYAI
+540 IMANGEPVTDNYEIA
-554 TYELGTLEVTK
+554 YDLGTLEVTK

-575 EFIYDGAAHSSTAH
+575 EFVYDGAKHSSTDH
-589 ADFVIGEGEDYY
+589 ANFVIGEGEDCY

-631 NEFAIKIVDA
+631 NEFVIKIVDA

-662 TPRFVTVKA
+662 TPRPVTVKA

-683 ENAGCKPSDPT
+683 ENAGCMPGDST
-694 AESGLV
+694 ADSGLV

-727 QIFAANGDDVTRNYK
+727 QIFAANGDDVTRNYDIK
-742 ITYDKGTL
+742 YDKGTL

-775 PSCSADALVA
+775 PSCSADALVD
-785 ALGHQLIATNC
+785 ALGHQLVATNY
-796 TLITNVGESG
+796 TTVMNVKDSG
-806 KLNVLEVKVVDADGN
+806 KANVLEVKVVDANGN
-821 DAVDGY
+821 DTVDGY

-848 TVRVTTGSDSKVYD
+848 TVRVTTGSDFKDYD
-862 GMPLTKHTFE
+862 GTPLTKHTFE
-872 TQKGVENEGLV
+872 TQKGVEDEGLV
-883 EKHSHT
+883 EKHLHT
-889 MTLEFIGTVT
+889 MTLEFTGAIT

-910 AVENTVDR
+910 TEENTVDR

-924 DGSGEPVIA
+924 DGSGESVIA

-946 NRRKIKITTPT
+946 DQRKIKIATPT

-971 NFGVSIF
+971 NFDISVP
-978 EGYYNLV
+978 EGYYDLV

-999 TITNVLDGV
+999 TITNVFDGV
-1008 VRNAFAVQIYDGSG
+1008 VRNAFAVQIYDENG
-1022 EPVTENYAID
+1022 EPVTKNYAIE
-1032 LSYGTLTV
+1032 LSDGELTV
-1040 TPRTVRFTV
+1040 TPRIVRVNV
-1049 LGDTKVY
+1049 LGGKKVY
-1056 DGTPLTRH
+1056 DGTPLTKH
-1064 EIDINA
+1064 EIN
-1070 DVENEGLVLDH
+1070 VEQGIANEGLVSDH
-1081 YISLDY
+1081 YISPRF

-1095 QSENTINAENTRVLT
+1095 QSVNTIDEENTKVLT
-1110 AAGENVTANYD
+1110 LAGSIKDVTANYD
-1121 LQYTCEYLTITTRPI
+1121 VKYNYDEALLVVEQRPI
-1136 TITANSDEK
+1136 TITVNSDEK

-1150 PLTNDGYK
+1150 PLTNNGYT
-1158 VSEYTAE
+1158 VSEYTTE

-1191 IMDVKITATD
+1191 IMGVKITVKD

-1243 DHAYNNDGDYEI
+1243 DHAYNNDSDYEI

-1260 VKDHRFE
+1260 VKDHRFM
-1267 LSEYTTVKNA
+1267 LTEYTTVKNA
-1277 NGDGVE
+1277 NGDGVK
-1283 NKITLMVVRGE
+1283 NVITLMVVRGE

-1305 AVTYDCCILKVN
+1305 AVTYDCGILKVN

-1325 ASAIFEYDGTAHT
+1325 ASATFEYNGTAHT
-1338 TEYSENEITQDNL
+1338 TEYSKNEITQDNL

-1363 EITYVKQSDK
+1363 EITYVQQSGT

-1416 EFIYDGT
+1416 EFTYNGT
-1423 DQFREVA
+1423 DQFWEKCY
-1430 STDGLVSPDQ
+1430 TDGLASADQ
-1440 SLDVIEH
+1440 SLEVIEH
-1447 TTIRNVDESGKKNAL
+1447 TTIRNVDDKSRENAL
-1462 VVKIVAADG
+1462 VVIVTANGKD
-1471 NDTVDG
+1471 NVDG
-1477 YYLTDNY
+1477 YYLTANY
-1484 TISYTY
+1484 TISYSN

-1498 SITITANSA
+1498 PITIKTGDAT
-1507 EKEYDGTPL
+1507 KVYDGAPL
-1516 TNSGC
+1516 TCNSY
-1521 KYEEFDGDRGLV
+1521 KDVAEDGDRGLV
-1533 EGHNPIAQA
+1533 
-1542 EGSVTNVDIVYNVVV
+1542 D
-1557 EPVRI
+1557 
-1562 FSANGDDVTENY
+1562 
-1574 DITYEKGTLTV
+1574 
-1585 NPRKIIVTTKDGHFT
+1585 
-1600 YNGETQYQ
+1600 
-1608 DECSADRLVEGHFLS
+1608 
-1623 VISHTGIK
+1623 
-1631 NVSES
+1631 
-1636 GTPNDLVVKIVD
+1636 
-1648 EYGNDVVDGFY
+1648 
-1659 LTDNYDITYNPGTLY
+1659 
-1674 MNALEITLE
+1674 
-1683 TDGETFEYDGTWH
+1683 
-1696 DKKSVGVF
+1696 
-1704 GLMPGHDLQPIEYTA
+1704 
-1719 VRDITGEEGVDN
+1719 
-1731 VLEYVI
+1731 
-1737 KNGDE
+1737 
-1742 DVTDN
+1742 
-1747 YTVTV
+1747 
-1752 KWGKLI
+1752 
-1758 VTPRQITL
+1758 
-1766 KTSDGNFAYNGK
+1766 
-1778 PQSNTDIKITDGSLA
+1778 
-1793 PDQNIVVTK
+1793 
-1802 WATVTNVFDGEV
+1802 
-1814 ENELEIEIHDSEENN
+1814 
-1829 VFGNYDITW
+1829 
-1838 EKNGTLRVNPK
+1838 
-1849 TITVTTESNDFVY
+1849 
-1862 NGKPQ
+1862 
-1867 YWEYATADGLEGDD
+1867 
-1881 RIEVVSHVTEIT
+1881 
-1893 DVSESGALNKLV
+1893 
-1905 IKIVNADGNNVTANY
+1905 
-1920 SIPEENY
+1920 
-1927 VYGILSMSPR
+1927 
-1937 SITITAN
+1937 
-1944 SAEKEYDGTP
+1944 
-1954 LTNDGCTYEEFAGDR
+1954 
-1969 GLVSGHKVIA
+1969 GHKV
-1979 RAEGSQTAVGESA
+1979 TYVAVNGTRTEAGVSD
-1992 NVVVRPAEIRDENGK
+1992 NTVDLEKQPIIVDENGK

-2021 LTVTALEIWV
+2021 LTVTALELWV

-2060 LVDGHKIVAADDN
+2060 LVDGHKIIAADDN
-2073 YPRITDA
+2073 YPCITDV
-2080 GNKTNEFAVKVVDA
+2080 GNKPNEFAVKVVDE
-2094 NDDGGVNVNYVIKGY
+2094 NGDGGVNGNYVIKGY

-2152 SGHIAA
+2152 SGHIAT

-2186 QSVTGNY
+2186 QNVTGNY
-2193 KITYTPGTLEITKRK
+2193 EITYTPGTLEITKRK

-2223 EHAAI
+2223 AHAAI
-2228 TPEKFEIDAT
+2228 DPEKFEIDAT

-2257 TRIEAGSEENVFA
+2257 TRTKAGREKNVFA

-2355 TQNEFAVRIFDGIN
+2355 TQNKFAVGIFDGIN

-2383 LEIIPRPITIR
+2383 LEIFPRPITIK
-2394 TGDANKVYDGAP
+2394 TGDATKVYDGAP
-2406 LTCNSYVDVAEDGDR
+2406 LTCNSYKDVAEDGDR
-2421 GLVGGHKVTYVAV
+2421 GLVDGHKVTYVAV

-2444 DNTVNLEKQP
+2444 DNTVDLEKQP
-2454 VIVDGNGKEVTK
+2454 IIVDENGKEVTK

-2481 RPIKITTVPATKVYD
+2481 RPIKITTVSATKVYD
-2496 GAPLDPT
+2496 GTPLDPT

-2515 PALSPILAPY
+2515 PALSPILAPD
-2525 QSAEVDFLNTIT
+2525 QSAEVDFLNTVT

-2551 ADADTEKVTDLSA
+2551 ADADTEKATDLSA

-2599 APFDYD
+2599 ASFDYD
-2605 TTAFLTG
+2605 TTAFLAG

-2659 GTLTIVPIKITVQTG
+2659 GTLTIVPIRITVQTG

-2720 IKLEIVDKTSKDDM
+2720 IKLEIVDKTSKENM
-2734 TDGYEITYE
+2734 SDGYEITYE

-2757 SGSKT
+2757 SGGKT

-2833 FGILTVKEKSD
+2833 MGILTVKEKSD

-2850 GGLDDGG
+2850 GGLDDSG

-2870 DGGADIIAFV
+2870 NGGSDVIAFV

-2925 QTLEKYGTNQSNVTI
+2925 QTLEKYGTNQCNVTI

-2946 MLPYYFVGGGFTKQT
+2946 MLPYYFVGGDGFTKQT

-2974 SVPYYVFDFSQ
+2974 SVPYYVFDFSP
-2985 SHSLINGN
+2985 SHSLINGS

-3035 YEDIVAI
+3035 YDDIVAI
-3042 AQYIRKSAKYNME
+3042 AQYIRKSAKYNIE

-3133 VDMEVTAGGAGGG
+3133 VDMEVTAGGVGGG
-3146 GGNGDDGSD
+3146 GGNGGDDSD

-3178 YDKTPLYAES
+3178 YDKTPLYAKS

-3210 AGSRTE
+3210 AGWRTE
-3216 YGIGESTVTEFAL
+3216 YGIGESTVTEFVL
-3229 YNRKGETLY
+3229 YNKKGETLY

-3256 KPGKIRVMH
+3256 KSGKIRVMH

-3290 YYYRTSELPEGCSKI
+3290 YYYRTSELPEGCSRI

-3406 DVGEEENVLVVAI
+3406 DVGEEENEIVVEI

>member
-89 WTDAKPDKVGEY
+89 WTDANPDKVGEY

-144 SITANLAYSDK
+144 AITANLAYSDK

-204 LLQREI
+204 LQQREI
-210 TFTSN
+210 TFASG
-215 SKQFVYD
+215 SEQFVYD
-222 ETAHSSDD
+222 ETAHSSDEY
-230 CTIKN
+230 
-235 GLQSQNADCKL
+235 
-246 EIDICSLAF
+246 EIPSGSLAF

-272 EANSFEVTVTNAEGD
+272 EANSFEVTVTTAAGD

-315 DAVFTY
+315 DAEIIY

-330 FTLDK
+330 FTLDGN
-335 DTPIVD
+335 TPIVPS
-341 GHEIRVKETTF
+341 HEIRVKETTF

-367 VDADGNDVTDCYDLD
+367 VDAEGNDVTDCYDLN

-393 QIKVATDDQEFTYD
+393 PINITTADKEFTYD

-416 KADDLVEGH
+416 EADGLVEGH

-439 KEKVANKLTVKV
+439 KGKVANKLTVKV

-492 DGAAHSSTEFTV
+492 DGAAHSSTEFAV
-504 ATEPDGLVDGHEAAV
+504 AEPDGLVGGHEAAV
-519 IADTVKTI
+519 IADTVKTL
-527 TTVGKTDNDFKIA
+527 TTVGKTDNEFAVA
-540 ITANGEPVTDNYAI
+540 IMANGEPVTDNYEIA
-554 TYELGTLEVTK
+554 YDLGTLEVTK

-575 EFIYDGAAHSSTAH
+575 EFVYDGKEHSSTDH
-589 ADFVIGEGEDYY
+589 ANFVIGEGEDCY

-631 NEFAIKIVDA
+631 NEFVIKIVDA

-647 ENYDTEDIS
+647 ENYDTEDIT

-662 TPRFVTVKA
+662 TPRPVTVKA

-683 ENAGCKPSDPT
+683 ENAGCTPGDST
-694 AESGLV
+694 ADSGLV

-727 QIFAANGDDVTRNYK
+727 QIFATNGDDVTRNYDIK
-742 ITYDKGTL
+742 YDKGTL

-775 PSCSADALVA
+775 PSCSADALVD
-785 ALGHQLIATNC
+785 ALGHQLVATNY
-796 TLITNVGESG
+796 TTVMNVKDSG
-806 KLNVLEVKVVDADGN
+806 KANVLEVKVVDENGN
-821 DAVDGY
+821 DTVDGY

-848 TVRVTTGSDSKVYD
+848 TVRVTTGSDFKDYD
-862 GMPLTKHTFE
+862 GTPLTKHTFE
-872 TQKGVENEGLV
+872 TQKGVEDEGLV
-883 EKHSHT
+883 EKHFHT
-889 MTLEFIGTVT
+889 MTLEFTGTIT

-910 AVENTVDR
+910 TEENTVDR

-924 DGSGEPVIA
+924 DGSGESVID

-946 NRRKIKITTPT
+946 DQRKIKIATPT

-971 NFGVSIF
+971 NFDISVP
-978 EGYYNLV
+978 EGYYDLV
-985 YGHTIAPDD
+985 YGHTIAPAD

-999 TITNVLDGV
+999 TITNVFDGV
-1008 VRNAFAVQIYDGSG
+1008 VRNAFAVQIYDENG
-1022 EPVTENYAID
+1022 EPVTKNYAIE
-1032 LSYGTLTV
+1032 LSDGELTV
-1040 TPRTVRFTV
+1040 TPRIVRVNV
-1049 LGDTKVY
+1049 LGGKKVY
-1056 DGTPLTRH
+1056 DGKPLTKH
-1064 EIDINA
+1064 DIN
-1070 DVENEGLVLDH
+1070 VEQGIANEGLVSDH
-1081 YISLDY
+1081 YISPRF

-1095 QSENTINAENTRVLT
+1095 QSVNTIDEENTKVLT
-1110 AAGENVTANYD
+1110 LAGSIKDVTANYD
-1121 LQYTCEYLTITTRPI
+1121 VKYNYDEALLVVEQRPI

-1150 PLTNDGYK
+1150 PLTNNGYT
-1158 VSEYTAE
+1158 VSEYTTE

-1191 IMDVKITATD
+1191 IMGVKITVKD

-1243 DHAYNNDGDYEI
+1243 DHAYNNDSDYEI

-1260 VKDHRFE
+1260 VKDHRFM
-1267 LSEYTTVKNA
+1267 LTEYTTVKNA
-1277 NGDGVE
+1277 NGDGVK
-1283 NKITLMVVRGE
+1283 NVITLMVVRGE

-1305 AVTYDCCILKVN
+1305 AVTYDCGILKVN

-1325 ASAIFEYDGTAHT
+1325 ASATFEYDGTAHT
-1338 TEYSENEITQDNL
+1338 TEYSKNEITQDNP

-1363 EITYVKQSDK
+1363 EITYVQQSGT

-1416 EFIYDGT
+1416 EFTYNGT
-1423 DQFREVA
+1423 DQFWEKCY
-1430 STDGLVSPDQ
+1430 TDGLVSADQ
-1440 SLDVIEH
+1440 SLEVIEH
-1447 TTIRNVDESGKKNAL
+1447 TTIRNVDDKSRENAL
-1462 VVKIVAADG
+1462 VVKIVTADG
-1471 NDTVDG
+1471 KDNVDG
-1477 YYLTDNY
+1477 YYLTANY
-1484 TISYTY
+1484 TISYSN

-1498 SITITANSA
+1498 PITIKTGDAT
-1507 EKEYDGTPL
+1507 KVYDGAPL
-1516 TNSGC
+1516 TCNSY
-1521 KYEEFDGDRGLV
+1521 KDVAEDGDRGLV
-1533 EGHNPIAQA
+1533 G
-1542 EGSVTNVDIVYNVVV
+1542 
-1557 EPVRI
+1557 
-1562 FSANGDDVTENY
+1562 
-1574 DITYEKGTLTV
+1574 
-1585 NPRKIIVTTKDGHFT
+1585 
-1600 YNGETQYQ
+1600 
-1608 DECSADRLVEGHFLS
+1608 
-1623 VISHTGIK
+1623 
-1631 NVSES
+1631 
-1636 GTPNDLVVKIVD
+1636 
-1648 EYGNDVVDGFY
+1648 
-1659 LTDNYDITYNPGTLY
+1659 
-1674 MNALEITLE
+1674 
-1683 TDGETFEYDGTWH
+1683 
-1696 DKKSVGVF
+1696 
-1704 GLMPGHDLQPIEYTA
+1704 
-1719 VRDITGEEGVDN
+1719 
-1731 VLEYVI
+1731 
-1737 KNGDE
+1737 
-1742 DVTDN
+1742 
-1747 YTVTV
+1747 
-1752 KWGKLI
+1752 
-1758 VTPRQITL
+1758 
-1766 KTSDGNFAYNGK
+1766 
-1778 PQSNTDIKITDGSLA
+1778 
-1793 PDQNIVVTK
+1793 
-1802 WATVTNVFDGEV
+1802 
-1814 ENELEIEIHDSEENN
+1814 
-1829 VFGNYDITW
+1829 
-1838 EKNGTLRVNPK
+1838 
-1849 TITVTTESNDFVY
+1849 
-1862 NGKPQ
+1862 
-1867 YWEYATADGLEGDD
+1867 
-1881 RIEVVSHVTEIT
+1881 
-1893 DVSESGALNKLV
+1893 
-1905 IKIVNADGNNVTANY
+1905 
-1920 SIPEENY
+1920 
-1927 VYGILSMSPR
+1927 
-1937 SITITAN
+1937 
-1944 SAEKEYDGTP
+1944 
-1954 LTNDGCTYEEFAGDR
+1954 
-1969 GLVSGHKVIA
+1969 GHKV
-1979 RAEGSQTAVGESA
+1979 TYVAVNGTRTEVGVSD
-1992 NVVVRPAEIRDENGK
+1992 NTVDLEKQPIIVDENGK
-2007 PVTENYAIDYVDGT
+2007 PVTENYAIDYAYGT

-2060 LVDGHKIVAADDN
+2060 LVDGHKIIAADDN
-2073 YPRITDA
+2073 YPCITDV
-2080 GNKTNEFAVKVVDA
+2080 GNKPNEFAVKVVDE
-2094 NDDGGVNVNYVIKGY
+2094 NGDGGVNGNYVIKGY

-2134 TEQGS
+2134 TEQGN
-2139 DAFTVEDE
+2139 DAFTVKDE

-2152 SGHIAA
+2152 SGHIAT

-2186 QSVTGNY
+2186 QNVTGNY
-2193 KITYTPGTLEITKRK
+2193 EITYTPGTLEITKRK

-2223 EHAAI
+2223 AHAAI
-2228 TPEKFEIDAT
+2228 DPEKFEIDAT

-2257 TRIEAGSEENVFA
+2257 TRIKAGREKNVFA

-2279 DVSGN
+2279 DISGN

-2325 ETSASSLNE
+2325 ETSASSPNE

-2341 KVDGKFPSL
+2341 KVDGIFPSL

-2355 TQNEFAVRIFDGIN
+2355 TQNKFAVGIFDGIN

-2383 LEIIPRPITIR
+2383 LEIFPRPITIK
-2394 TGDANKVYDGAP
+2394 TGDATKVYDGAP
-2406 LTCNSYVDVAEDGDR
+2406 LTCNSYKDVAEDGDR

-2434 NGTRTEAGVS
+2434 NGTRTEVGVS
-2444 DNTVNLEKQP
+2444 DNTVDLEKQP
-2454 VIVDGNGKEVTK
+2454 IIVDESGKEVTK

-2481 RPIKITTVPATKVYD
+2481 RPIKITTGSATKVYD
-2496 GAPLDPT
+2496 GTPLDPT

-2515 PALSPILAPY
+2515 PALSPILAPD
-2525 QSAEVDFLNTIT
+2525 QSAEVDFLNTVT

-2551 ADADTEKVTDLSA
+2551 ADADTEKATDLSA

-2605 TTAFLTG
+2605 KTAFLAG

-2659 GTLTIVPIKITVQTG
+2659 GTLTIVPIRITVQTG

-2681 GDPLSAEEY
+2681 GNPLSAEEY

-2720 IKLEIVDKTSKDDM
+2720 IKLEIVDKTSKENM
-2734 TDGYEITYE
+2734 SDGYEITYE
-2743 YGEIVIKARIIKIV
+2743 YGEIVIKARIVKIV
-2757 SGSKT
+2757 SGGKT

-2767 KPLTCDAYYITGLEG
+2767 KPLTCDAYYITGMEG

-2823 APGYSIVVED
+2823 APGYSIVVENL
-2833 FGILTVKEKSD
+2833 GILTVKEKSD
-2844 KDKTTG
+2844 KTTG
-2850 GGLDDGG
+2850 GGLDDSG

-2870 DGGADIIAFV
+2870 NGGSDVIAFV

-2925 QTLEKYGTNQSNVTI
+2925 QTLEKYGTNQCNVTI

-2946 MLPYYFVGGGFTKQT
+2946 MLPYYFVGGDGFTKQT

-3014 TTKEYLQGI
+3014 TTKEYLQEI

-3133 VDMEVTAGGAGGG
+3133 VDMEVTAGGVGGG
-3146 GGNGDDGSD
+3146 GGNGGDDSD

-3178 YDKTPLYAES
+3178 YDKTPLYAKS

-3210 AGSRTE
+3210 AGSQTE
-3216 YGIGESTVTEFAL
+3216 YGIGESTVTEFVL
-3229 YNRKGETLY
+3229 YNKKGEILY

-3290 YYYRTSELPEGCSKI
+3290 YYYRTSELPKGCSKI

-3406 DVGEEENVLVVAI
+3406 DVGEEENEIVVEI

>member
-204 LLQREI
+204 LQQREI
-210 TFTSN
+210 TFASG
-215 SKQFVYD
+215 SEQFIYA
-222 ETAHSSDD
+222 ETEYSFE
-230 CTIKN
+230 KY
-235 GLQSQNADCKL
+235 
-246 EIDICSLAF
+246 EIPSGSLAF

-261 SFDKTISSVGK
+261 SFDRTISSVGK
-272 EANSFEVTVTNAEGD
+272 EANSFEVTVTTAAGD

-305 GKNIIITGKT
+305 GKNIIITGET
-315 DAVFTY
+315 DAEIIY

-330 FTLDK
+330 FTLDGN
-335 DTPIVD
+335 TPIVPS
-341 GHEIRVKETTF
+341 HEIRVKETTF

-367 VDADGNDVTDCYDLD
+367 VDAEGNDVTDCYDLS

-393 QIKVATDDQEFTYD
+393 PINVTTADKEFTYD

-416 KADDLVEGH
+416 EADGLVEGH

-439 KEKVANKLTVKV
+439 KGKVANKLTVKV

-504 ATEPDGLVDGHEAAV
+504 AEPDGLVGGHEAAV
-519 IADTVKTI
+519 IADTVKALTI
-527 TTVGKTDNDFKIA
+527 VGKTDNEFKIA
-540 ITANGEPVTDNYAI
+540 IMANGEPVIDNYEI
-554 TYELGTLEVTK
+554 TYDLGTLEVTK

-575 EFIYDGAAHSSTAH
+575 EFVYDGAEHSSTDH
-589 ADFVIGEGEDYY
+589 ANFVIGEGEDCY

-631 NEFAIKIVDA
+631 NEFVIKIVDA

-662 TPRFVTVKA
+662 TPRPVTVKA

-683 ENAGCKPSDPT
+683 ENAGCMPGDST

-727 QIFAANGDDVTRNYK
+727 QIFAANGDDVTRNYNIK
-742 ITYDKGTL
+742 YDKGTL

-775 PSCSADALVA
+775 PSCSADALVD
-785 ALGHQLIATNC
+785 ALGHQLVATNY
-796 TLITNVGESG
+796 TTVMNVKDSG
-806 KLNVLEVKVVDADGN
+806 KANVLEVKVVDANGN
-821 DAVDGY
+821 DTVDGY

-848 TVRVTTGSDSKVYD
+848 MVRVTTGSDFKDYD
-862 GMPLTKHTFE
+862 GTPLTKHTFE
-872 TQKGVENEGLV
+872 TQKGVEDEGLV
-883 EKHSHT
+883 EKHFHT
-889 MTLEFIGTVT
+889 MTLEFTGTIT

-910 AVENTVDR
+910 TEENTVDR

-924 DGSGEPVIA
+924 DGSGESVIA

-946 NRRKIKITTPT
+946 DRRKIKIATPT

-971 NFGVSIF
+971 NFDISIP
-978 EGYYNLV
+978 EGYYDLV
-985 YGHTIAPDD
+985 YGHTIAPAD

-999 TITNVLDGV
+999 TIINVLDGV
-1008 VRNAFAVQIYDGSG
+1008 VRNAFAVQIYDDND
-1022 EPVTENYAID
+1022 ERVTKNYAIE
-1032 LSYGTLTV
+1032 LSDGELTV
-1040 TPRTVRFTV
+1040 TPRIVRVNV
-1049 LGDTKVY
+1049 LGDKKVY
-1056 DGTPLTRH
+1056 DGTPLTKH
-1064 EIDINA
+1064 EIN
-1070 DVENEGLVLDH
+1070 VEQGIANEGLVSDH
-1081 YISLDY
+1081 YISPRF

-1095 QSENTINAENTRVLT
+1095 QSVNTIDEENTKVLT
-1110 AAGENVTANYD
+1110 LAGSIKDVTANYD
-1121 LQYTCEYLTITTRPI
+1121 VKYNYDEALLVVKQRPI

-1150 PLTNDGYK
+1150 PLTNNGYT
-1158 VSEYTAE
+1158 VSEYTTE

-1191 IMDVKITATD
+1191 IIGVKITVKD

-1225 PRAIKVR
+1225 PRATKVR

-1243 DHAYNNDGDYEI
+1243 DHAYNNDSDYEI

-1260 VKDHRFE
+1260 VKDHRFM
-1267 LSEYTTVKNA
+1267 LTEYTTVKNA
-1277 NGDGVE
+1277 NGDGVK
-1283 NKITLMVVRGE
+1283 NVITLMVVRGE

-1305 AVTYDCCILKVN
+1305 AVTYDCGILKVN
-1317 RRPIDITT
+1317 RRPINITT
-1325 ASAIFEYDGTAHT
+1325 ASATFEYDGTAHT
-1338 TEYSENEITQDNL
+1338 TEYSENEITQDNP

-1363 EITYVKQSDK
+1363 EITYVQQSGT

-1416 EFIYDGT
+1416 EFTYNGT
-1423 DQFREVA
+1423 DQFWEKCY
-1430 STDGLVSPDQ
+1430 TDGLVSADQ
-1440 SLDVIEH
+1440 SLEVIEH
-1447 TTIRNVDESGKKNAL
+1447 TTIRNVDDKSRENAL
-1462 VVKIVAADG
+1462 VVIVTANGKD
-1471 NDTVDG
+1471 NVDG
-1477 YYLTDNY
+1477 YYLTANY
-1484 TISYTY
+1484 TISYSN

-1498 SITITANSA
+1498 PITIKTGDAT
-1507 EKEYDGTPL
+1507 KVYDGAPL
-1516 TNSGC
+1516 TCNSY
-1521 KYEEFDGDRGLV
+1521 KDVAEDGDRGLV
-1533 EGHNPIAQA
+1533 G
-1542 EGSVTNVDIVYNVVV
+1542 
-1557 EPVRI
+1557 
-1562 FSANGDDVTENY
+1562 
-1574 DITYEKGTLTV
+1574 
-1585 NPRKIIVTTKDGHFT
+1585 
-1600 YNGETQYQ
+1600 
-1608 DECSADRLVEGHFLS
+1608 
-1623 VISHTGIK
+1623 
-1631 NVSES
+1631 
-1636 GTPNDLVVKIVD
+1636 
-1648 EYGNDVVDGFY
+1648 
-1659 LTDNYDITYNPGTLY
+1659 
-1674 MNALEITLE
+1674 
-1683 TDGETFEYDGTWH
+1683 
-1696 DKKSVGVF
+1696 
-1704 GLMPGHDLQPIEYTA
+1704 
-1719 VRDITGEEGVDN
+1719 
-1731 VLEYVI
+1731 
-1737 KNGDE
+1737 
-1742 DVTDN
+1742 
-1747 YTVTV
+1747 
-1752 KWGKLI
+1752 
-1758 VTPRQITL
+1758 
-1766 KTSDGNFAYNGK
+1766 
-1778 PQSNTDIKITDGSLA
+1778 
-1793 PDQNIVVTK
+1793 
-1802 WATVTNVFDGEV
+1802 
-1814 ENELEIEIHDSEENN
+1814 
-1829 VFGNYDITW
+1829 
-1838 EKNGTLRVNPK
+1838 
-1849 TITVTTESNDFVY
+1849 
-1862 NGKPQ
+1862 
-1867 YWEYATADGLEGDD
+1867 
-1881 RIEVVSHVTEIT
+1881 
-1893 DVSESGALNKLV
+1893 
-1905 IKIVNADGNNVTANY
+1905 
-1920 SIPEENY
+1920 
-1927 VYGILSMSPR
+1927 
-1937 SITITAN
+1937 
-1944 SAEKEYDGTP
+1944 
-1954 LTNDGCTYEEFAGDR
+1954 
-1969 GLVSGHKVIA
+1969 GHKV
-1979 RAEGSQTAVGESA
+1979 TYVAVNGTRTEAGVSD
-1992 NVVVRPAEIRDENGK
+1992 NTVDLEKQPIIVDENGK

-2060 LVDGHKIVAADDN
+2060 LVDGHKIIAADDN
-2073 YPRITDA
+2073 YPCITDV
-2080 GNKTNEFAVKVVDA
+2080 GNKPNEFAVKVVDE
-2094 NDDGGVNVNYVIKGY
+2094 NGDGGVNGNYVIKGY

-2152 SGHIAA
+2152 SGHIAT

-2186 QSVTGNY
+2186 QNVTGNY
-2193 KITYTPGTLEITKRK
+2193 EITYTPGTLEITKRK

-2223 EHAAI
+2223 AHAAI
-2228 TPEKFEIDAT
+2228 DPEKFEIDAT

-2257 TRIEAGSEENVFA
+2257 TRTKAGREKNVFA

-2341 KVDGKFPSL
+2341 KVDGIFPSL

-2355 TQNEFAVRIFDGIN
+2355 TQNKFAVRIFDGIN

-2383 LEIIPRPITIR
+2383 LEIFPRPITIK
-2394 TGDANKVYDGAP
+2394 TGDATKVYDGAP
-2406 LTCNSYVDVAEDGDR
+2406 LTCNSYKDVAEDGDR

-2444 DNTVNLEKQP
+2444 DNTVDLEKQP
-2454 VIVDGNGKEVTK
+2454 IIVDESGKEVTK

-2481 RPIKITTVPATKVYD
+2481 RPIKITTVSATKVYD
-2496 GAPLDPT
+2496 GTPLDPT

-2515 PALSPILAPY
+2515 PAFSPILAPD
-2525 QSAEVDFLNTIT
+2525 QSAEVDFLNTVT

-2569 YEYGTLSITP
+2569 YEYGMLSITP

-2605 TTAFLTG
+2605 TTAFLAG

-2659 GTLTIVPIKITVQTG
+2659 GTLTIVPIRITVQTG

-2720 IKLEIVDKTSKDDM
+2720 IKLEIVDKTSKENM
-2734 TDGYEITYE
+2734 SDGYEITYE

-2757 SGSKT
+2757 SGGKT

-2833 FGILTVKEKSD
+2833 MGILTVKEKSD

-2850 GGLDDGG
+2850 GGLDDSG

-2870 DGGADIIAFV
+2870 NGGSDVIAFV

-2925 QTLEKYGTNQSNVTI
+2925 QTLEKYGTNQCNVTI

-2946 MLPYYFVGGGFTKQT
+2946 MLPYYFVGGDGFTKQT

-2985 SHSLINGN
+2985 SHSLINGS

-3133 VDMEVTAGGAGGG
+3133 VDMEVTAGGVGGG
-3146 GGNGDDGSD
+3146 GGNGGDDSD

-3210 AGSRTE
+3210 AGSQTE
-3216 YGIGESTVTEFAL
+3216 YGIGESTVTEFVL
-3229 YNRKGETLY
+3229 YNKKGETLY

-3246 ENSKGFTVTF
+3246 ENLKGFTVTF

-3290 YYYRTSELPEGCSKI
+3290 YYYRTSELPKGCSKI

-3396 IVVAKATSVI
+3396 IVVTKATSVI
-3406 DVGEEENVLVVAI
+3406 DVGEEENEIVVEI

>member
-144 SITANLAYSDK
+144 SITADLAYSDK

-204 LLQREI
+204 LQQRKI
-210 TFTSN
+210 TFASG
-215 SKQFVYD
+215 SEQFIYA
-222 ETAHSSDD
+222 ETEYSFE
-230 CTIKN
+230 KY
-235 GLQSQNADCKL
+235 
-246 EIDICSLAF
+246 EIPSGSLAF

-272 EANSFEVTVTNAEGD
+272 EANSFEVTVKTAAGD

-315 DAVFTY
+315 DAEIIY

-330 FTLDK
+330 YTLDGN
-335 DTPIVD
+335 TPIVD

-352 ATEAGEYT
+352 ATEAGEHT

-367 VDADGNDVTDCYDLD
+367 VDAEGNDVTDCYDLD

-393 QIKVATDDQEFTYD
+393 PINVTTADQEFTYD

-416 KADDLVEGH
+416 EADDLVEGH

-439 KEKVANKLTVKV
+439 KGKVANKLTVKV

-504 ATEPDGLVDGHEAAV
+504 AAEPDGLVDGHEAAV

-540 ITANGEPVTDNYAI
+540 ITANGEPVTDNYEI

-589 ADFVIGEGEDYY
+589 ANFVIGEGEDYY
-601 PLVDGHTI
+601 PLVGGHTI

-671 DDDEKT
+671 DDDQKT
-677 YDGTPL
+677 YNGEPL
-683 ENAGCKPSDPT
+683 VNDGCKPSAPT
-694 AESGLV
+694 DDSGLV

-711 TITNAGTAENV
+711 TITNAGTADNV

-727 QIFAANGDDVTRNYK
+727 QILAANGDDVTRNYD
-742 ITYDKGTL
+742 IEYAKGTL

-760 TDDGTFVYDGDEHYQ
+760 TDDGIFTYDGDEHYQ
-775 PSCSADALVA
+775 PSCSADALVDK
-785 ALGHQLIATNC
+785 LGHKLVATNC
-796 TLITNVGESG
+796 TTITNVGESG
-806 KLNVLEVKVVDADGN
+806 KENSLEVKVVDADGN

-862 GMPLTKHTFE
+862 GMPLTKHMFE

-889 MTLEFIGTVT
+889 MTLEFTGTIT

-971 NFGVSIF
+971 NFDISVP
-978 EGYYNLV
+978 EGYYDLV
-985 YGHTIAPDD
+985 YGHTIAPADV
-994 ISAVP
+994 SAVP

-1022 EPVTENYAID
+1022 EPVTGNYAVE
-1032 LSYGTLTV
+1032 LSDGELTV
-1040 TPRTVRFTV
+1040 APRIVRVNV
-1049 LGDTKVY
+1049 LGDNKVY
-1056 DGTPLTRH
+1056 DGTPLTGNSV
-1064 EIDINA
+1064 DIEEGVA
-1070 DVENEGLVLDH
+1070 NEGLLVDH
-1081 YISLDY
+1081 YISFVF

-1095 QSENTINAENTRVLT
+1095 QSVNTIDEEKTKVLT
-1110 AAGENVTANYD
+1110 LVGNEPVTSNYD
-1121 LQYTCEYLTITTRPI
+1121 IKYNYDKALLVVKQRPI
-1136 TITANSDEK
+1136 TITANSDDKE
-1145 DYDGD
+1145 YDGD
-1150 PLTNDGYK
+1150 PLTSDYK
-1158 VSEYTAE
+1158 VSEYTAK
-1165 SGLIPGQILTAEVE
+1165 SGLVLGQILTVEVE
-1179 GSQTVKGTSANV
+1179 GSQTVKGSSANV
-1191 IMDVKITATD
+1191 IKSVKITVKD

-1213 EITSINGVLTVN
+1213 DITSINGVLTVN
-1225 PRAIKVR
+1225 PRAIKVK
-1232 TRGDEFTYDGL
+1232 TRPDEFTYDGL

-1267 LSEYTTVKNA
+1267 LSEYTTVKDA
-1277 NGDGVE
+1277 NGDGVKNE
-1283 NKITLMVVRGE
+1283 ITLKVVRGE
-1294 AGATEDMSENY
+1294 ADATEDMSENY
-1305 AVTYDCCILKVN
+1305 AITYDCGMLKVN

-1363 EITYVKQSDK
+1363 EITYVQQSGT
-1373 LNKLVVSIWD
+1373 LNKLVVSIWN
-1383 GEGENATDN
+1383 GTENVTDN

-1401 LTVTPKAITVTTESH
+1401 LTVTPKAITVTSESH
-1416 EFIYDGT
+1416 EFTYNGT
-1423 DQFREVA
+1423 DQFWWVA
-1430 STDGLVSPDQ
+1430 STDGLVSDDQ
-1440 SLDVIEH
+1440 YLKVIAGVA
-1447 TTIRNVDESGKKNAL
+1447 IQNVNESGKENVF
-1462 VVKIVAADG
+1462 VVIIVTADG
-1471 NDTVDG
+1471 KDNVDG
-1477 YYLTDNY
+1477 YKLTNNY
-1484 TISYTY
+1484 TITCVY
-1490 GTLTVIPR
+1490 GKLTVIPR
-1498 SITITANSA
+1498 PITITANSA

-1521 KYEEFDGDRGLV
+1521 KYEEFTEGRGLV

-1542 EGSVTNVDIVYNVVV
+1542 EGSVTNVNIVYNVVV
-1557 EPVRI
+1557 EPAQI
-1562 FSANGDDVTENY
+1562 YDENGDNVTENY

-1585 NPRKIIVTTKDGHFT
+1585 NKRKIIVTTEDGRFT

-1608 DECSADRLVEGHFLS
+1608 DDCYADRLVEGHSLS

-1648 EYGNDVVDGFY
+1648 ENKNDTVDGYY

-1704 GLMPGHDLQPIEYTA
+1704 GLMTGHTVSPIKYTE
-1719 VRDITGEEGVDN
+1719 VRDVTGEEGVDN

-1742 DVTDN
+1742 DVTGN
-1747 YTVTV
+1747 YIVTS

-1758 VTPRQITL
+1758 VTPRKITL
-1766 KTSDGNFAYNGK
+1766 KTADGTFVYNGT

-1849 TITVTTESNDFVY
+1849 TITVTTGSNDFVY

-1867 YWEYATADGLEGDD
+1867 YWEYATADGLEDD
-1881 RIEVVSHVTEIT
+1881 DTIEVVSHVTEIT
-1893 DVSESGALNKLV
+1893 DVSESGALNELV

-1937 SITITAN
+1937 PITITAD
-1944 SAEKEYDGTP
+1944 SDSKFYDGTP
-1954 LTNDGCTYEEFAGDR
+1954 LTNSGCKYEKFAGDR

-2060 LVDGHKIVAADDN
+2060 LVDGHKIIAADEN

-2094 NDDGGVNVNYVIKGY
+2094 NDDGGVNGNYVIKGY

-2152 SGHIAA
+2152 SGHIAT

-2257 TRIEAGSEENVFA
+2257 TRIEAGSEKNVFA

-2355 TQNEFAVRIFDGIN
+2355 TQNEFAVRIFDGVN

-2496 GAPLDPT
+2496 GTPLDPT
-2503 LYESYTVTSTAN
+2503 LYDSYTVTSTAN

-2579 IQVRYTSESATKD
+2579 IQVRYTSETATKD

-2633 SLEVVDAAGN
+2633 SLEVVDAEGN

-2659 GTLTIVPIKITVQTG
+2659 GTLTIVPIRITVQTG

-2762 KVYDG
+2762 KVYDS

-2805 SKNYVGESKVVFA
+2805 SNNYVGESKVVFA

-2833 FGILTVKEKSD
+2833 LGILTVKEKSD

-2850 GGLDDGG
+2850 GWLDDSG
-2857 DVSIRGDRGDGGG
+2857 DVSIRGDRGDG

-2917 FSYNYLTG
+2917 LSYNYLTG

-2940 TAYAGF
+2940 TAYAGY
-2946 MLPYYFVGGGFTKQT
+2946 MLPYYFVSGNGFTKQT

-2967 GDYSAAY
+2967 GDYSADY
-2974 SVPYYVFDFSQ
+2974 SVPYYIFDFSQ
-2985 SHSLINGN
+2985 SHALINGN

-3001 YEFVRA
+3001 YEFVRT

-3165 MGFEV
+3165 MDFEV

-3188 EVEMNEKLRSLSD
+3188 EVEINEKLRSLSD

-3216 YGIGESTVTEFAL
+3216 YGIGESTVTEFVL
-3229 YNRKGETLY
+3229 YSRKGETLY

>member
-198 ADTEYA
+198 ADTKYA
-204 LLQREI
+204 LQQRKI
-210 TFTSN
+210 TFASG

-222 ETAHSSDD
+222 ETAHSSDEY
-230 CTIKN
+230 
-235 GLQSQNADCKL
+235 
-246 EIDICSLAF
+246 EIPSGSLAF

-272 EANSFEVTVTNAEGD
+272 EANSFEVTVTTAAGD

-315 DAVFTY
+315 DAEIIY

-330 FTLDK
+330 FTLDGN
-335 DTPIVD
+335 TPIVPS
-341 GHEIRVKETTF
+341 HEIRVKETTF

-367 VDADGNDVTDCYDLD
+367 VDAEGNDVTDCYDLN

-393 QIKVATDDQEFTYD
+393 PINVTTADKEFTYD

-416 KADDLVEGH
+416 EADGLVEGH

-439 KEKVANKLTVKV
+439 KGKVANKLTVKV

-482 VTANGDTFTY
+482 VKANGDTVTY

-504 ATEPDGLVDGHEAAV
+504 AEPDGLIGGHEAAV
-519 IADTVKTI
+519 IADTVKTL
-527 TTVGKTDNDFKIA
+527 TTVGKTDNEFAVA
-540 ITANGEPVTDNYAI
+540 IMANGESVTDNYEIA
-554 TYELGTLEVTK
+554 YDLGTLEVTK

-575 EFIYDGAAHSSTAH
+575 EFVYDGAEHSSTDH
-589 ADFVIGEGEDYY
+589 ANFVIGEGEDCY

-609 APADISAVPTITNV
+609 APADISAVPAITNV

-631 NEFAIKIVDA
+631 NEFVIKIVDA

-662 TPRFVTVKA
+662 TPRPVTVKA

-683 ENAGCKPSDPT
+683 ENAGCTPGDST

-727 QIFAANGDDVTRNYK
+727 QIFATNGDDVTRNYDIK
-742 ITYDKGTL
+742 YDKGTL

-775 PSCSADALVA
+775 PSCSADALVD
-785 ALGHQLIATNC
+785 ALGHQLVATNY
-796 TLITNVGESG
+796 TTVMNVKDSG
-806 KLNVLEVKVVDADGN
+806 KANVLEVKVVDANGN
-821 DAVDGY
+821 DTVDGY

-848 TVRVTTGSDSKVYD
+848 TVRVTTGSDFKDYD
-862 GMPLTKHTFE
+862 GTPLTKHTFE
-872 TQKGVENEGLV
+872 TQKGVEDEGLV
-883 EKHSHT
+883 EKHFHT
-889 MTLEFIGTVT
+889 MTLEFTGTIT

-910 AVENTVDR
+910 TEENTVDR

-924 DGSGEPVIA
+924 DGSGESVIA

-946 NRRKIKITTPT
+946 DQRKIKIATPT

-971 NFGVSIF
+971 NFDISVP
-978 EGYYNLV
+978 EGYYDLV

-994 ISAVP
+994 TSAVP
-999 TITNVLDGV
+999 TITNVFDGV
-1008 VRNAFAVQIYDGSG
+1008 VRNAFAVQIYDENG
-1022 EPVTENYAID
+1022 EPVTKNYAIE
-1032 LSYGTLTV
+1032 LSDGELTV
-1040 TPRTVRFTV
+1040 TPRIVRVNV
-1049 LGDTKVY
+1049 LGGKKVY
-1056 DGTPLTRH
+1056 DGTPLTKH
-1064 EIDINA
+1064 EIN
-1070 DVENEGLVLDH
+1070 VEQGIANEGLVSDH
-1081 YISLDY
+1081 YISPRF

-1095 QSENTINAENTRVLT
+1095 QSVNTIDEENTKVLT
-1110 AAGENVTANYD
+1110 LAGNIKDVTANYD
-1121 LQYTCEYLTITTRPI
+1121 VKYNYDEALLVVKQRPI

-1150 PLTNDGYK
+1150 PLTNNGYT
-1158 VSEYTAE
+1158 VSEYTTE

-1191 IMDVKITATD
+1191 IMGVKITVKD

-1243 DHAYNNDGDYEI
+1243 DHAYNNDSDYEI

-1260 VKDHRFE
+1260 VKDHRFM
-1267 LSEYTTVKNA
+1267 LTEYTTVKNA
-1277 NGDGVE
+1277 NGDGVK
-1283 NKITLMVVRGE
+1283 NVITLMVVRGE

-1305 AVTYDCCILKVN
+1305 AVTYDCGILKVN

-1325 ASAIFEYDGTAHT
+1325 ASATFEYDGTAHT
-1338 TEYSENEITQDNL
+1338 TEYSKNEITQDNP

-1363 EITYVKQSDK
+1363 EITYVQQSGT

-1416 EFIYDGT
+1416 EFTYNGT
-1423 DQFREVA
+1423 DQFWEKCY
-1430 STDGLVSPDQ
+1430 TDGLVSADQ
-1440 SLDVIEH
+1440 FLEVIEH
-1447 TTIRNVDESGKKNAL
+1447 TTIRNVDDKSRENAL
-1462 VVKIVAADG
+1462 VVIVTANGKD
-1471 NDTVDG
+1471 NVDG
-1477 YYLTDNY
+1477 YYLTANY
-1484 TISYTY
+1484 TISYSN

-1498 SITITANSA
+1498 
-1507 EKEYDGTPL
+1507 
-1516 TNSGC
+1516 
-1521 KYEEFDGDRGLV
+1521 
-1533 EGHNPIAQA
+1533 
-1542 EGSVTNVDIVYNVVV
+1542 
-1557 EPVRI
+1557 
-1562 FSANGDDVTENY
+1562 
-1574 DITYEKGTLTV
+1574 
-1585 NPRKIIVTTKDGHFT
+1585 
-1600 YNGETQYQ
+1600 
-1608 DECSADRLVEGHFLS
+1608 
-1623 VISHTGIK
+1623 
-1631 NVSES
+1631 
-1636 GTPNDLVVKIVD
+1636 
-1648 EYGNDVVDGFY
+1648 
-1659 LTDNYDITYNPGTLY
+1659 
-1674 MNALEITLE
+1674 
-1683 TDGETFEYDGTWH
+1683 
-1696 DKKSVGVF
+1696 
-1704 GLMPGHDLQPIEYTA
+1704 
-1719 VRDITGEEGVDN
+1719 
-1731 VLEYVI
+1731 
-1737 KNGDE
+1737 
-1742 DVTDN
+1742 
-1747 YTVTV
+1747 
-1752 KWGKLI
+1752 
-1758 VTPRQITL
+1758 
-1766 KTSDGNFAYNGK
+1766 
-1778 PQSNTDIKITDGSLA
+1778 
-1793 PDQNIVVTK
+1793 
-1802 WATVTNVFDGEV
+1802 
-1814 ENELEIEIHDSEENN
+1814 
-1829 VFGNYDITW
+1829 
-1838 EKNGTLRVNPK
+1838 
-1849 TITVTTESNDFVY
+1849 
-1862 NGKPQ
+1862 
-1867 YWEYATADGLEGDD
+1867 
-1881 RIEVVSHVTEIT
+1881 
-1893 DVSESGALNKLV
+1893 
-1905 IKIVNADGNNVTANY
+1905 
-1920 SIPEENY
+1920 
-1927 VYGILSMSPR
+1927 
-1937 SITITAN
+1937 
-1944 SAEKEYDGTP
+1944 
-1954 LTNDGCTYEEFAGDR
+1954 
-1969 GLVSGHKVIA
+1969 
-1979 RAEGSQTAVGESA
+1979 
-1992 NVVVRPAEIRDENGK
+1992 
-2007 PVTENYAIDYVDGT
+2007 
-2021 LTVTALEIWV
+2021 
-2031 ITPSVSVMY
+2031 
-2040 DGNDHYAI
+2040 
-2048 DDIKVDESKGGK
+2048 
-2060 LVDGHKIVAADDN
+2060 
-2073 YPRITDA
+2073 
-2080 GNKTNEFAVKVVDA
+2080 
-2094 NDDGGVNVNYVIKGY
+2094 
-2109 TYGTLE
+2109 
-2115 VTPRPITVIIT
+2115 
-2126 GATLVYDG
+2126 
-2134 TEQGS
+2134 
-2139 DAFTVEDE
+2139 
-2147 PYGLV
+2147 
-2152 SGHIAA
+2152 
-2158 AKADTVPTKKNV
+2158 
-2170 GVIEGYEF
+2170 
-2178 KVEITAGG
+2178 
-2186 QSVTGNY
+2186 
-2193 KITYTPGTLEITKRK
+2193 
-2208 VKITTPTEEFLYDGT
+2208 
-2223 EHAAI
+2223 
-2228 TPEKFEIDAT
+2228 
-2238 DGYFSLVGGHTVK
+2238 
-2251 PSGKYP
+2251 
-2257 TRIEAGSEENVFA
+2257 
-2270 IMICDEYGN
+2270 
-2279 DVSGN
+2279 
-2284 YEYEAD
+2284 
-2290 LSYGMLIVHKRAIT
+2290 
-2304 VKTPTAR
+2304 
-2311 LVYNG
+2311 
-2316 QYQHATDGC
+2316 
-2325 ETSASSLNE
+2325 
-2334 LVEGHVI
+2334 
-2341 KVDGKFPSL
+2341 
-2350 IDVGT
+2350 
-2355 TQNEFAVRIFDGIN
+2355 
-2369 DVTDNYVIDYEYGT
+2369 
-2383 LEIIPRPITIR
+2383 PITIK
-2394 TGDANKVYDGAP
+2394 TGDATKVYDGAP
-2406 LTCNSYVDVAEDGDR
+2406 LTCNSYKDVAEDGDR
-2421 GLVGGHKVTYVAV
+2421 GLVDGHKVTYVAV
-2434 NGTRTEAGVS
+2434 NGTRTEVGVS
-2444 DNTVNLEKQP
+2444 DNTVDLEKQP
-2454 VIVDGNGKEVTK
+2454 IIVDENGKEVTK

-2481 RPIKITTVPATKVYD
+2481 RPIKITTVSATKVYD
-2496 GAPLDPT
+2496 GTPLDPT

-2515 PALSPILAPY
+2515 PALSPILAPD
-2525 QSAEVDFLNTIT
+2525 QSAEVDFLNTVT
-2537 DVGSVKNE
+2537 DVGSVKNK

-2551 ADADTEKVTDLSA
+2551 ADADTEKATDLSA

-2605 TTAFLTG
+2605 KTAFLAG

-2659 GTLTIVPIKITVQTG
+2659 GTLTIVPIRITVQTG

-2720 IKLEIVDKTSKDDM
+2720 IKLEIVDKTSKENM
-2734 TDGYEITYE
+2734 SDGYEITYE

-2757 SGSKT
+2757 SGGKT

-2805 SKNYVGESKVVFA
+2805 SNNYVGESKVVFA

-2833 FGILTVKEKSD
+2833 LGILTVKEKSD

-2850 GGLDDGG
+2850 GGLDDSG
-2857 DVSIRGDRGDGGG
+2857 DVSIRGDRNDGG
-2870 DGGADIIAFV
+2870 DGGSDIIAFV

-2925 QTLEKYGTNQSNVTI
+2925 QTLEKYGTNQCNVTI

-2946 MLPYYFVGGGFTKQT
+2946 MLPYYFVGGDGFTKQT

-2985 SHSLINGN
+2985 SHSLINGS

-3133 VDMEVTAGGAGGG
+3133 VDIEVTAGGAGGG
-3146 GGNGDDGSD
+3146 GGNGGD
-3155 DGPIDFGDGS
+3155 DFGDGS

-3178 YDKTPLYAES
+3178 YDKTPLYAKS

-3210 AGSRTE
+3210 AGSQTE
-3216 YGIGESTVTEFAL
+3216 YGIGESTVTEFVL
-3229 YNRKGETLY
+3229 YNKKGETLY

-3290 YYYRTSELPEGCSKI
+3290 YYYRTSELPKGCSRI

-3396 IVVAKATSVI
+3396 IVVTKATSVI
-3406 DVGEEENVLVVAI
+3406 DVGEEENEIVVEI

>member
-81 YRKIGDTE
+81 YRKIGNTE

-204 LLQREI
+204 LQQREI
-210 TFTSN
+210 TFASG
-215 SKQFVYD
+215 SEQFIYA
-222 ETAHSSDD
+222 ETEYSFE
-230 CTIKN
+230 KY
-235 GLQSQNADCKL
+235 
-246 EIDICSLAF
+246 EIPSGSLAF

-272 EANSFEVTVTNAEGD
+272 EANSFEVTVTTAAGD

-315 DAVFTY
+315 DAEIIY

-330 FTLDK
+330 FTLDGN
-335 DTPIVD
+335 TPIVPS
-341 GHEIRVKETTF
+341 HEIRVKETTF

-367 VDADGNDVTDCYDLD
+367 VDAEGNDVTDCYDLN

-393 QIKVATDDQEFTYD
+393 PINVTTADKEFTYD

-416 KADDLVEGH
+416 EADDLVEGH

-439 KEKVANKLTVKV
+439 KGKVANKLTVKV

-504 ATEPDGLVDGHEAAV
+504 AEPDGLVGGHEAAV
-519 IADTVKTI
+519 IAGTVKTL
-527 TTVGKTDNDFKIA
+527 TTVGKTDNEFAVA
-540 ITANGEPVTDNYAI
+540 IMANGEPVTDNYEI
-554 TYELGTLEVTK
+554 TYDLGTLEVTK

-575 EFIYDGAAHSSTAH
+575 EFVYDGAAHSSTAH
-589 ADFVIGEGEDYY
+589 ANFVIGEGENCY

-631 NEFAIKIVDA
+631 NEFVIKIVDA

-662 TPRFVTVKA
+662 TPRPVTVKA

-683 ENAGCKPSDPT
+683 ENAGCTPGDSAAD
-694 AESGLV
+694 SGLV

-727 QIFAANGDDVTRNYK
+727 QIFAANGDDVTRNYDIK
-742 ITYDKGTL
+742 YDKGTL

-775 PSCSADALVA
+775 PSCSADALVD
-785 ALGHQLIATNC
+785 ALGHQLVATNY
-796 TLITNVGESG
+796 TTIMNVKDSG
-806 KLNVLEVKVVDADGN
+806 KANVLEVKVVDANGN
-821 DAVDGY
+821 DTVDGY

-848 TVRVTTGSDSKVYD
+848 TVRVTTGSDFKDYD
-862 GMPLTKHTFE
+862 GTPLTKHTFE
-872 TQKGVENEGLV
+872 TQKGVEDEGLV

-889 MTLEFIGTVT
+889 MALEFTGTIT
-899 NVKFNE
+899 NVKYNE

-910 AVENTVDR
+910 TEENTVDR

-924 DGSGEPVIA
+924 DGSGESVIA

-946 NRRKIKITTPT
+946 DQRKIKIATPT

-971 NFGVSIF
+971 NFDISVP
-978 EGYYNLV
+978 EGYYDLV
-985 YGHTIAPDD
+985 YGHTIAPAD

-999 TITNVLDGV
+999 TIINVLDGV
-1008 VRNAFAVQIYDGSG
+1008 VRNAFAVQIYDENG
-1022 EPVTENYAID
+1022 EPVTQNYAIE
-1032 LSYGTLTV
+1032 LSDGELTV
-1040 TPRTVRFTV
+1040 TPRIVRVNV
-1049 LGDTKVY
+1049 LGGKKVY
-1056 DGTPLTRH
+1056 DGTPLTKH
-1064 EIDINA
+1064 EIN
-1070 DVENEGLVLDH
+1070 VEQGIANEGLVSDH
-1081 YISLDY
+1081 YISLRF

-1095 QSENTINAENTRVLT
+1095 QSVNTIDEENTKVLT
-1110 AAGENVTANYD
+1110 LAGSIKDVTANYD
-1121 LQYTCEYLTITTRPI
+1121 VKYNYDEALLVVKQRPI

-1150 PLTNDGYK
+1150 PLTNNGYT
-1158 VSEYTAE
+1158 VSEYTTE

-1191 IMDVKITATD
+1191 IIGVKITVKD

-1213 EITSINGVLTVN
+1213 EITSINGVLTVK
-1225 PRAIKVR
+1225 PRAVKFR

-1243 DHAYNNDGDYEI
+1243 DHAYNNDSDYEI

-1260 VKDHRFE
+1260 VKDHRFM
-1267 LSEYTTVKNA
+1267 LTEYTTVKNA
-1277 NGDGVE
+1277 NGDGVK
-1283 NKITLMVVRGE
+1283 NVITLMVVRGE

-1305 AVTYDCCILKVN
+1305 AVTYDCGILKVN

-1325 ASAIFEYDGTAHT
+1325 ASATFEYDGTAHT
-1338 TEYSENEITQDNL
+1338 TEYSKNEITQDNL

-1363 EITYVKQSDK
+1363 EITYVQQSGT

-1416 EFIYDGT
+1416 EFTYNGT
-1423 DQFREVA
+1423 DQFWEKCY
-1430 STDGLVSPDQ
+1430 TDGLVSADQ
-1440 SLDVIEH
+1440 SLKVIEH
-1447 TTIRNVDESGKKNAL
+1447 TTIRNVDDKSRENAL
-1462 VVKIVAADG
+1462 VVIVTANGKD
-1471 NDTVDG
+1471 NVDG
-1477 YYLTDNY
+1477 YYLTANY
-1484 TISYTY
+1484 TISYSN

-1498 SITITANSA
+1498 PITIKTGDAT
-1507 EKEYDGTPL
+1507 KVYDGAPL
-1516 TNSGC
+1516 TCNSY
-1521 KYEEFDGDRGLV
+1521 KDVAEDGDRGLV
-1533 EGHNPIAQA
+1533 
-1542 EGSVTNVDIVYNVVV
+1542 D
-1557 EPVRI
+1557 
-1562 FSANGDDVTENY
+1562 
-1574 DITYEKGTLTV
+1574 
-1585 NPRKIIVTTKDGHFT
+1585 
-1600 YNGETQYQ
+1600 
-1608 DECSADRLVEGHFLS
+1608 
-1623 VISHTGIK
+1623 
-1631 NVSES
+1631 
-1636 GTPNDLVVKIVD
+1636 
-1648 EYGNDVVDGFY
+1648 
-1659 LTDNYDITYNPGTLY
+1659 
-1674 MNALEITLE
+1674 
-1683 TDGETFEYDGTWH
+1683 
-1696 DKKSVGVF
+1696 
-1704 GLMPGHDLQPIEYTA
+1704 
-1719 VRDITGEEGVDN
+1719 
-1731 VLEYVI
+1731 
-1737 KNGDE
+1737 
-1742 DVTDN
+1742 
-1747 YTVTV
+1747 
-1752 KWGKLI
+1752 
-1758 VTPRQITL
+1758 
-1766 KTSDGNFAYNGK
+1766 
-1778 PQSNTDIKITDGSLA
+1778 
-1793 PDQNIVVTK
+1793 
-1802 WATVTNVFDGEV
+1802 
-1814 ENELEIEIHDSEENN
+1814 
-1829 VFGNYDITW
+1829 
-1838 EKNGTLRVNPK
+1838 
-1849 TITVTTESNDFVY
+1849 
-1862 NGKPQ
+1862 
-1867 YWEYATADGLEGDD
+1867 
-1881 RIEVVSHVTEIT
+1881 
-1893 DVSESGALNKLV
+1893 
-1905 IKIVNADGNNVTANY
+1905 
-1920 SIPEENY
+1920 
-1927 VYGILSMSPR
+1927 
-1937 SITITAN
+1937 
-1944 SAEKEYDGTP
+1944 
-1954 LTNDGCTYEEFAGDR
+1954 
-1969 GLVSGHKVIA
+1969 GHKV
-1979 RAEGSQTAVGESA
+1979 TYVAVNGTRTEVGVSD
-1992 NVVVRPAEIRDENGK
+1992 NTVDLEKQPIIVDENGK

-2060 LVDGHKIVAADDN
+2060 LVDGHKIIAADDN
-2073 YPRITDA
+2073 YPCITDV
-2080 GNKTNEFAVKVVDA
+2080 GNKPNEFAVKVVDE
-2094 NDDGGVNVNYVIKGY
+2094 NGDGGVNGNYVIKGY

-2152 SGHIAA
+2152 SGHIAT

-2193 KITYTPGTLEITKRK
+2193 EITYTPGTLEITKRK

-2223 EHAAI
+2223 AHAAI
-2228 TPEKFEIDAT
+2228 DPEKFEIDAT
-2238 DGYFSLVGGHTVK
+2238 DGYFSLVDGHTVK

-2383 LEIIPRPITIR
+2383 LEIIPRPITIK

-2481 RPIKITTVPATKVYD
+2481 RPIKITTVSATKVYD
-2496 GAPLDPT
+2496 GTPLDPT

-2515 PALSPILAPY
+2515 PALSPILAPD
-2525 QSAEVDFLNTIT
+2525 QSAEVDFLNTVT

-2605 TTAFLTG
+2605 KTAFLAG

-2659 GTLTIVPIKITVQTG
+2659 GTLTIVPIRITVQTG

-2681 GDPLSAEEY
+2681 GNPLSAEEY
-2690 QVTSGN
+2690 QVTFGN

-2720 IKLEIVDKTSKDDM
+2720 IKLEIVDKTSKENM
-2734 TDGYEITYE
+2734 SDGYEITYE

-2757 SGSKT
+2757 SGGKT

-2833 FGILTVKEKSD
+2833 MGILTVKEKSD

-2850 GGLDDGG
+2850 GGLDDSG

-2870 DGGADIIAFV
+2870 NGGSDVIAFV

-2910 GGTLDGG
+2910 GGMLDGG

-2925 QTLEKYGTNQSNVTI
+2925 QTLEKYGTNQCNVTI

-2946 MLPYYFVGGGFTKQT
+2946 MLPYYFVGGDGFTKQT

-2985 SHSLINGN
+2985 SHSLINGS

-3029 VEGEIT
+3029 VEGGIT

-3146 GGNGDDGSD
+3146 GDSD

-3178 YDKTPLYAES
+3178 YDKTPLYAKS

-3210 AGSRTE
+3210 AGSQTE
-3216 YGIGESTVTEFAL
+3216 YGIGESTVTEFVL
-3229 YNRKGETLY
+3229 YNKKGETLY

-3290 YYYRTSELPEGCSKI
+3290 YYYRTSELPKGCSKI

-3406 DVGEEENVLVVAI
+3406 DVGEEENEIVVEI